1 MFKKDR
7 FSIRKIKGVV
17 GSVFLGSLLM
27 APSVVDAATYH
38 YVDKE
43 VISQEAK
50 DLIQTGKPDGNEV
63 VYGLVYQK
71 DQLPQTGT
79 EASVLTAFGLLT
91 VGSLLLIYKR
101 KKIASVFLV
110 GAMGLVVLPSAGAV
124 DPVATLAPASREGVV
139 EMEGYRYVGYLS
151 GDILKTL
158 GLDTVLEEDS
168 AKAGEVTVVE
178 VETPQ
183 VTSSQAQPRV
193 ETQAGVEEVS
203 VEEAPKTE
211 ESPKEEPKSEVKPTD
226 DTLPKVEEGK
236 DDSAEPAPVEEV
248 SGAVDSKIDEQAPVK
263 PESQPSDKQAEE
275 PKVEPPVEQPK
286 VPEQPVQPTQPEQPR
301 IPKESSQQEDPKE
314 DRGAEETPKQEDA
327 QLEVVETKDEAA
339 NQPVEEPKV
348 ETPAVEKQTEPAEEP
363 KVEQAGEPVAPS
375 EGEKAP
381 VSPEKQPE
389 ASKEEKTAEE
399 TPKLVEVSP
408 ETKAEETVEPKEETK
423 TAKGTQEEGHVGEAL
438 AQEQLPEYKVTEG
451 TLVEESTTELDYKT
465 ETTDDPTKYT
475 DEETVLRNGE
485 KGSQVTKT
493 TYKTVEGVKT
503 DQVLS
508 ASTEVTKE
516 PVNQQVSRGTKPI
529 EGTLVEESL
538 EKIPFKEV
546 VKEDDQLKKGLEVV
560 AQEGKEGQKKITK
573 TFNTIKGV
581 KTEDAPKVTEEI
593 LEEPQDK
600 ILKRGTKSF
609 EKPVL
614 TITAIESKDLKRT
627 SDVKYSLENPSKAAI
642 KSITLTLKKGDEI
655 VKTLNVSP
663 DDLTTTLTDLQ
674 YYKDYKLETKM
685 VYDRGEGDEEEVLN
699 EESLRIDLKKIEIK
713 DIKSTKLIQV
723 NENKEEIDDTNFT
736 TIPTDKSNYYLKITT
751 NDNKTNRLA
760 VKSII
765 EETVNG
771 ENFYKITAEATD
783 LIQHNKE
790 EQIKNEYT
798 YYIAKPKQKENN
810 VYYDFG
816 ELVEAIQNNPE
827 GEYKI
832 GQSLNATNVKPKGK
846 SYITKKFKGTLTSTD
861 GNKFAIHNLANPLFN
876 EMENATIKDLI
887 FSNVNIN
894 KPDTEQIA
902 TLGKDATNTTIE
914 NIKITGSIVGSNDVA
929 GVVNNL
935 KDRSRMKNVAV
946 IGKLHTEG
954 KKGWSISG
962 LVNNQKKANIEKVY
976 TDVEITGE
984 KARGSALVSTLDRGM
999 DPMDVR
1005 ANGHIKKAVAKGSI
1019 NLKSNVDT
1027 GGVITKNW
1035 PYGYLED
1042 VISYVKVNNAEKL
1055 YGSRDIEDDDF
1066 GYPYLS
1072 RVVSVAGE
1080 ATGNVTRK
1088 NANKL
1093 QEISKEEADKRL
1105 KSFDIT
1111 AKDFE
1116 APTLLVDKLNNN
1128 IPKDDEYKTTQDYD
1142 KTREQ
1147 AYRNIAKLQPF
1158 YNKEWIVNQGNKL
1171 TNENLLNKKVISVIG
1186 MRDNEFITDLSEA
1199 NKILVHY
1206 SDKTKDIFTVS
1217 SKESNVSQIKEYS
1230 INELKDIVYTP
1241 NMIEKDRTSIA
1252 SKIKEKLNSVE
1263 LQSDGIYNLMEKRRT
1278 PQENTTERRKGYV
1291 KDLFLEE
1298 SFEEVKNNL
1307 DSLVNKMLL
1316 NYDFQLNNSTPSEDV
1331 LLQKIENNKE
1341 KIMLGLAYLNRYYG
1355 INFSNMN
1362 IKEIMLFKP
1371 DFYGKNVNFLDFLI
1385 KIGSSERNVKG
1396 DRTLEAYRE
1405 TIGGTLG
1412 IDELNGFLHYNMNLL
1427 TEFTDINEWFKD
1439 ATKKNVYIA
1448 EPETSI
1454 EDFKNKKHRA
1464 YDGLNNDVHSRMILP
1479 LLNLKKA
1486 HIFLISTYNTMAYS
1500 AFEKYGKNTE
1510 EARNEFKKEIDKVAK
1525 AQQNYL
1531 DFWGR
1536 LASDKVRNQLLKSQN
1551 VVPSP
1556 VWDNMNAPGYGWLDK
1571 YGHKD
1576 GSVDY
1581 APSRELFG
1589 PTGRYYPPNWNMGAM
1604 AKIWTDPYK
1613 EDSVYYMITDMISD
1627 FGISA
1632 FTHETTH
1639 INDKMVYLGGWRHRE
1654 GTFVEAFAQGMLQSP
1669 SVSNPNGEYGA
1680 LGLNMAYEREND
1692 GKQWYNYNPN
1702 KLRNRQ
1708 EIDDYM
1714 KRYNEAMMLLDYVE
1728 AEAVLSKNLTDNSQW
1743 FKKVDRKMRE
1753 KGSYNNNLVA
1763 PNQWDLVRDLNDNEK
1778 AIKLNT
1784 IADLVNN
1791 NFATKHGVGNGV
1803 FKPEDFTP
1811 NSAYVTVNMMAGI
1824 YGGNT
1829 SDGAVGALS
1838 FKHNTFRMWG
1848 YFGYLDGFLGYAS
1861 NKYKDTAN
1869 RENKG
1874 LLSDK
1879 LIIQKVSGGRFNT
1892 LEEWKNTW
1900 YQEVHNKATS
1910 KGFVPI
1916 TIDNEQITTY
1926 ERLKQLFNKAVQK
1939 DLDELSDN
1947 KVKNKYRHTV
1957 SLKEKVFK
1965 QLLKESDGFSSD
1977 LFTAPQA

>member
-1 MFKKDR
+1 MEKKEKY
-7 FSIRKIKGVV
+7 SIRKIRGIV
-17 GSVFLGSLLM
+17 GSVLLM
-27 APSVVDAATYH
+27 SIFVPMNIASASDYH

-43 VISQEAK
+43 TLSNSEKSQIKEG
-50 DLIQTGKPDGNEV
+50 TPDSKAESYV
-63 VYGLVYQK
+63 LVYEK
-71 DQLPQTGT
+71 NILPSTN
-79 EASVLTAFGLLT
+79 AVNKYVLTIFGLLS
-91 VGSLLLIYKR
+91 VGSLLFVVNN
-101 KKIASVFLV
+101 KKKTISLLLV
-110 GAMGLVVLPSAGAV
+110 TTLGLTNLSSTMAV
-124 DPVATLAPASREGVV
+124 DLSKTIRESGTEGVV
-139 EMEGYRYVGYLS
+139 NILGYRYIGY
-151 GDILKTL
+151 IE
-158 GLDTVLEEDS
+158 LDK
-168 AKAGEVTVVE
+168 AKEKE
-178 VETPQ
+178 IEN
-183 VTSSQAQPRV
+183 SIENKKDNSLAQP
-193 ETQAGVEEVS
+193 E
-203 VEEAPKTE
+203 KTE
-211 ESPKEEPKSEVKPTD
+211 KTISEKEKSLVKQEKTVDVVSKKEEPLVQPEKPTGIVSEKGEPLVQPENPTAVVSEKGEPLVQPEKPTGIVSEKGEPLIQPENPVGIVSEKGESLVQPENPIGVVSEKGEPLVQPENPIAVVSEKGEPLVQPEKPIGVVSEKGEPLIQSEKPIGVVSEKGESLVQSENPIGVVSEKGEPLVQPENPEAVVEKEKPELSLV
-226 DTLPKVEEGK
+226 DTVEKPTEKEIKLNYNLINKDNVEIKKIKVEIL
-236 DDSAEPAPVEEV
+236 D
-248 SGAVDSKIDEQAPVK
+248 
-263 PESQPSDKQAEE
+263 
-275 PKVEPPVEQPK
+275 
-286 VPEQPVQPTQPEQPR
+286 
-301 IPKESSQQEDPKE
+301 
-314 DRGAEETPKQEDA
+314 
-327 QLEVVETKDEAA
+327 
-339 NQPVEEPKV
+339 
-348 ETPAVEKQTEPAEEP
+348 
-363 KVEQAGEPVAPS
+363 
-375 EGEKAP
+375 
-381 VSPEKQPE
+381 
-389 ASKEEKTAEE
+389 
-399 TPKLVEVSP
+399 
-408 ETKAEETVEPKEETK
+408 
-423 TAKGTQEEGHVGEAL
+423 GT
-438 AQEQLPEYKVTEG
+438 
-451 TLVEESTTELDYKT
+451 
-465 ETTDDPTKYT
+465 
-475 DEETVLRNGE
+475 
-485 KGSQVTKT
+485 
-493 TYKTVEGVKT
+493 
-503 DQVLS
+503 
-508 ASTEVTKE
+508 
-516 PVNQQVSRGTKPI
+516 
-529 EGTLVEESL
+529 
-538 EKIPFKEV
+538 EV
-546 VKEDDQLKKGLEVV
+546 VKEVNL
-560 AQEGKEGQKKITK
+560 
-573 TFNTIKGV
+573 NT
-581 KTEDAPKVTEEI
+581 
-593 LEEPQDK
+593 DK
-600 ILKRGTKSF
+600 
-609 EKPVL
+609 
-614 TITAIESKDLKRT
+614 
-627 SDVKYSLENPSKAAI
+627 
-642 KSITLTLKKGDEI
+642 
-655 VKTLNVSP
+655 
-663 DDLTTTLTDLQ
+663 LTDSISGLKL
-674 YYKDYKLETKM
+674 YKDYKIRTSLTYNKGEEDKTITLEEKPFKL
-685 VYDRGEGDEEEVLN
+685 E
-699 EESLRIDLKKIEIK
+699 LKKVEIK
-713 DIKSTKLIQV
+713 DVKSTQLIKV
-723 NENKEEIDDTNFT
+723 NENKEEVDDTNFT

-751 NDNKTNRLA
+751 NDNKTNKLA
-760 VKSII
+760 VKSIT

-783 LIQHNKE
+783 LIQHSKE
-790 EQIKNEYT
+790 EQINNEYT

-816 ELVEAIQNNPE
+816 ELVKAIQDNPE
-827 GEYKI
+827 GDYKI
-832 GQSLNATNVKPKGK
+832 GQSLNATNIKPNGK
-846 SYITKKFKGTLTSTD
+846 SYITKRFKGTLTSTD
-861 GNKFAIHNLANPLFN
+861 GNKFAIHNLSNPLFDV
-876 EMENATIKDLI
+876 MENATIKDLI

-894 KPDTEQIA
+894 KPNTEQIA
-902 TLGKDATNTTIE
+902 TLGKDAINTTIE

-962 LVNNQKKANIEKVY
+962 LVNNQNKANIEKVY

-984 KARGSALVSTLDRGM
+984 KARGSALVSTLDRGA

-1019 NLKSNVDT
+1019 NLKNNVDT
-1027 GGVITKNW
+1027 GGVISKNW

-1055 YGSRDIEDDDF
+1055 YGSGDIGDDDF
-1066 GYPYLS
+1066 GYPYLN
-1072 RVVSVAGE
+1072 RVVSVVGE

-1093 QEISKEEADKRL
+1093 REISKEEADRKL
-1105 KSFDIT
+1105 EEFDIT

-1128 IPKDDEYKTTQDYD
+1128 TSKDDEYKTTQDYD

-1206 SDKTKDIFTVS
+1206 SDKTKDIFTITP
-1217 SKESNVSQIKEYS
+1217 KESNVNQIKEYS

-1241 NMIEKDRTSIA
+1241 NMIEKDRSSIA

-1263 LQSDGIYNLMEKRRT
+1263 LQSDGIYNLMDKRNN

-1291 KDLFLEE
+1291 RDLFLEE

-1307 DSLVNKMLL
+1307 DSLVNKLLL
-1316 NYDFQLNNSTPSEDV
+1316 NYDFQLNDTKASEEV
-1331 LLQKIENNKE
+1331 LLQKVENNKE

-1355 INFSNMN
+1355 INFDNMN

-1371 DFYGKNVNFLDFLI
+1371 DFYGKNIDVLDFLI

-1405 TIGGTLG
+1405 NIGGTLG

-1427 TEFTDINEWFKD
+1427 TGFTDINDWFKD

-1448 EPETSI
+1448 EPETSF

-1531 DFWGR
+1531 DFWAR
-1536 LASDKVRNQLLKSQN
+1536 LSSDKVRNQLLKSQN

-1556 VWDNMNAPGYGWLDK
+1556 VWDNMNAQGYGWLNK
-1571 YGHKD
+1571 YGHKN
-1576 GSVDY
+1576 GSPDY

-1702 KLRNRQ
+1702 KLRNRE
-1708 EIDDYM
+1708 EIDNYM

-1728 AEAVLSKNLTDNSQW
+1728 AEAVLSKNLTDNSKW

-1778 AIKLNT
+1778 TIKLNT
-1784 IADLVNN
+1784 ITDLVNN

-1900 YQEVHNKATS
+1900 YQEVNNKATS

-1926 ERLKQLFNKAVQK
+1926 ERLKQLFNEAVQK

-1947 KVKNKYRHTV
+1947 KVKNKYRNTV

-1965 QLLKESDGFSSD
+1965 QLLKESDGFSNE
-1977 LFTAPQA
+1977 FFK

>member
-1 MFKKDR
+1 MEKKEKY
-7 FSIRKIKGVV
+7 SIRKIKGIV
-17 GSVFLGSLLM
+17 GSVLLM
-27 APSVVDAATYH
+27 SIFVPMNIASASDYH

-43 VISQEAK
+43 SLSNSEKAQIKEGTPDSK
-50 DLIQTGKPDGNEV
+50 TGSYV
-63 VYGLVYQK
+63 LVYEK
-71 DQLPQTGT
+71 NVLPNTK
-79 EASVLTAFGLLT
+79 AINKYVLTIFGLLS
-91 VGSLLLIYKR
+91 VGSLLFVVNN
-101 KKIASVFLV
+101 KKKTVSLLLV
-110 GAMGLVVLPSAGAV
+110 TTLGLTNLSSTMAV
-124 DPVATLAPASREGVV
+124 DLSKTIREAGTEGVV
-139 EMEGYRYVGYLS
+139 NILGYRYIGYIELDKAKEKEIENSLVQPEKTEKTISEKEKSLVKQEKTVDVVSEKGEPLVQPENPTAVVSEKGEPLVQPEKPTAVVSEKGEPLVQPENPTAVVSEKGEPLVQPEKPTGIVSEKGESLVQSENPIGVVSEKGEPLVQSEKPTGVVPEKGEPLVQPENPVGIVSKKGESLIQPENPIGVVSEKGESLVQPENPIGVVSEKGEPLIQPENPEAVVEKENPELS
-151 GDILKTL
+151 LV
-158 GLDTVLEEDS
+158 DTVE
-168 AKAGEVTVVE
+168 
-178 VETPQ
+178 
-183 VTSSQAQPRV
+183 
-193 ETQAGVEEVS
+193 
-203 VEEAPKTE
+203 
-211 ESPKEEPKSEVKPTD
+211 KPTEKEIKLNYNLINKD
-226 DTLPKVEEGK
+226 NVEIKKIKVE
-236 DDSAEPAPVEEV
+236 
-248 SGAVDSKIDEQAPVK
+248 I
-263 PESQPSDKQAEE
+263 
-275 PKVEPPVEQPK
+275 
-286 VPEQPVQPTQPEQPR
+286 
-301 IPKESSQQEDPKE
+301 
-314 DRGAEETPKQEDA
+314 
-327 QLEVVETKDEAA
+327 
-339 NQPVEEPKV
+339 
-348 ETPAVEKQTEPAEEP
+348 
-363 KVEQAGEPVAPS
+363 
-375 EGEKAP
+375 
-381 VSPEKQPE
+381 
-389 ASKEEKTAEE
+389 
-399 TPKLVEVSP
+399 
-408 ETKAEETVEPKEETK
+408 
-423 TAKGTQEEGHVGEAL
+423 
-438 AQEQLPEYKVTEG
+438 
-451 TLVEESTTELDYKT
+451 LD
-465 ETTDDPTKYT
+465 
-475 DEETVLRNGE
+475 G
-485 KGSQVTKT
+485 
-493 TYKTVEGVKT
+493 
-503 DQVLS
+503 
-508 ASTEVTKE
+508 
-516 PVNQQVSRGTKPI
+516 I
-529 EGTLVEESL
+529 
-538 EKIPFKEV
+538 EV
-546 VKEDDQLKKGLEVV
+546 VKEVNL
-560 AQEGKEGQKKITK
+560 
-573 TFNTIKGV
+573 NT
-581 KTEDAPKVTEEI
+581 
-593 LEEPQDK
+593 DK
-600 ILKRGTKSF
+600 
-609 EKPVL
+609 
-614 TITAIESKDLKRT
+614 
-627 SDVKYSLENPSKAAI
+627 
-642 KSITLTLKKGDEI
+642 
-655 VKTLNVSP
+655 
-663 DDLTTTLTDLQ
+663 LTDSISGLKL
-674 YYKDYKLETKM
+674 YKDYKIRTSLTYNK
-685 VYDRGEGDEEEVLN
+685 GEEEKTITL
-699 EESLRIDLKKIEIK
+699 EEKPFKLELKKVEIK
-713 DIKSTKLIQV
+713 DVKSTQLIKV
-723 NENKEEIDDTNFT
+723 NENKEEVDDTNFT

-751 NDNKTNRLA
+751 NDNKTNKLA
-760 VKSII
+760 VKSIT

-783 LIQHNKE
+783 LIQHSKE
-790 EQIKNEYT
+790 EQINNEYT

-816 ELVEAIQNNPE
+816 ELVKAIQDNPE
-827 GEYKI
+827 GDYKI
-832 GQSLNATNVKPKGK
+832 GQSLNATNIKPNGK
-846 SYITKKFKGTLTSTD
+846 SYITKRFKGTLTSTD
-861 GNKFAIHNLANPLFN
+861 GNKFAIHNLSNPLFDV
-876 EMENATIKDLI
+876 MENATIKDLI

-894 KPDTEQIA
+894 KPNIEQIA
-902 TLGKDATNTTIE
+902 TLGKDAINTTIE

-962 LVNNQKKANIEKVY
+962 LVNNQNKANIEKVY

-984 KARGSALVSTLDRGM
+984 KARGSALVSTLDRGA

-1019 NLKSNVDT
+1019 NLKNNVDT
-1027 GGVITKNW
+1027 GGVISKNW

-1055 YGSRDIEDDDF
+1055 YGSGDIGDDDF
-1066 GYPYLS
+1066 GYPYLN

-1093 QEISKEEADKRL
+1093 REISKEEADRKL
-1105 KSFDIT
+1105 EEFDIT

-1128 IPKDDEYKTTQDYD
+1128 ISKDDEYKTTQDYD

-1217 SKESNVSQIKEYS
+1217 PKESKVSQIKEYS

-1263 LQSDGIYNLMEKRRT
+1263 LQSDGIYNLMDKRNN

-1291 KDLFLEE
+1291 RDLFLEE

-1307 DSLVNKMLL
+1307 DSLANKLLL
-1316 NYDFQLNNSTPSEDV
+1316 NYDFQLNDTKASEEV
-1331 LLQKIENNKE
+1331 LLQKVENNKE

-1355 INFSNMN
+1355 INFDNMN

-1371 DFYGKNVNFLDFLI
+1371 DFYGKNIDVLDFLI

-1405 TIGGTLG
+1405 NIGGTLG

-1427 TEFTDINEWFKD
+1427 TGFTDINDWFKD
-1439 ATKKNVYIA
+1439 ATKKNLYIA
-1448 EPETSI
+1448 EPETSF

-1531 DFWGR
+1531 DFWAR
-1536 LASDKVRNQLLKSQN
+1536 LSSDKVRNQLLKSQN

-1556 VWDNMNAPGYGWLDK
+1556 VWDNMNAQGYGWLDK
-1571 YGHKD
+1571 YGHKN
-1576 GSVDY
+1576 GSPDY

-1680 LGLNMAYEREND
+1680 LGLNMTYEREND

-1708 EIDDYM
+1708 EIDNYM

-1811 NSAYVTVNMMAGI
+1811 NSSYVTVNMMAGI

-1900 YQEVHNKATS
+1900 YQEVYNKATS
-1910 KGFVPI
+1910 KGFVSI
-1916 TIDNEQITTY
+1916 TVDNEQISTY
-1926 ERLKQLFNKAVQK
+1926 ERLKELFNEAVQK

-1947 KVKNKYRHTV
+1947 KVKNKYRNTV

-1965 QLLKESDGFSSD
+1965 QLLKESDGFSNE
-1977 LFTAPQA
+1977 FFK

>member
-1 MFKKDR
+1 MDKKEKY
-7 FSIRKIKGVV
+7 SIRKIKGIV
-17 GSVFLGSLLM
+17 GSVLLM
-27 APSVVDAATYH
+27 SIFVPMNIASASDYH

-43 VISQEAK
+43 TLSNSEKSQIKEG
-50 DLIQTGKPDGNEV
+50 TPDSKVGSYV
-63 VYGLVYQK
+63 LVYEK
-71 DQLPQTGT
+71 NILPNTK
-79 EASVLTAFGLLT
+79 AINNYILTIFGLLS
-91 VGSLLLIYKR
+91 VGSLLFVVNN
-101 KKIASVFLV
+101 KKKTVSLLLV
-110 GAMGLVVLPSAGAV
+110 TTLGLTNLSSTMAV
-124 DPVATLAPASREGVV
+124 DLSKTIRESGTEGVV
-139 EMEGYRYVGYLS
+139 NILGYRYIGYIEL
-151 GDILKTL
+151 DKTKEKEIENSIENTKDNSL
-158 GLDTVLEEDS
+158 V
-168 AKAGEVTVVE
+168 
-178 VETPQ
+178 
-183 VTSSQAQPRV
+183 QP
-193 ETQAGVEEVS
+193 E
-203 VEEAPKTE
+203 KTE
-211 ESPKEEPKSEVKPTD
+211 KIISEKEKSLV
-226 DTLPKVEEGK
+226 
-236 DDSAEPAPVEEV
+236 
-248 SGAVDSKIDEQAPVK
+248 
-263 PESQPSDKQAEE
+263 
-275 PKVEPPVEQPK
+275 
-286 VPEQPVQPTQPEQPR
+286 
-301 IPKESSQQEDPKE
+301 
-314 DRGAEETPKQEDA
+314 TP
-327 QLEVVETKDEAA
+327 
-339 NQPVEEPKV
+339 
-348 ETPAVEKQTEPAEEP
+348 
-363 KVEQAGEPVAPS
+363 
-375 EGEKAP
+375 
-381 VSPEKQPE
+381 
-389 ASKEEKTAEE
+389 EKTAEVVSE
-399 TPKLVEVSP
+399 KGEPLIQSEKPTAVVSEKGEPLVQPEKPTGVVSEKGEPLVQSENPIGVVSEKGEPLVQP
-408 ETKAEETVEPKEETK
+408 EKPTGVVSEKGESLVQPENPVGIVSEKGESLIQPENPIGVVSEKGESLVQPENPIGVVSEKGEPLVQPENPVGIVSEKGESLIQPENPIGVVSEKGESLVQPENPIGVVSEKGEPLIQPENPEAVVEKENPELSLVDTVEKPTEKEIKLNYNLINKDNVEIK
-423 TAKGTQEEGHVGEAL
+423 KI
-438 AQEQLPEYKVTEG
+438 KVEI
-451 TLVEESTTELDYKT
+451 LD
-465 ETTDDPTKYT
+465 
-475 DEETVLRNGE
+475 G
-485 KGSQVTKT
+485 
-493 TYKTVEGVKT
+493 
-503 DQVLS
+503 
-508 ASTEVTKE
+508 
-516 PVNQQVSRGTKPI
+516 I
-529 EGTLVEESL
+529 
-538 EKIPFKEV
+538 EV
-546 VKEDDQLKKGLEVV
+546 VKEVNL
-560 AQEGKEGQKKITK
+560 
-573 TFNTIKGV
+573 NT
-581 KTEDAPKVTEEI
+581 
-593 LEEPQDK
+593 DK
-600 ILKRGTKSF
+600 
-609 EKPVL
+609 
-614 TITAIESKDLKRT
+614 
-627 SDVKYSLENPSKAAI
+627 
-642 KSITLTLKKGDEI
+642 
-655 VKTLNVSP
+655 
-663 DDLTTTLTDLQ
+663 LTDSISGLKL
-674 YYKDYKLETKM
+674 YKDYKIRTSLTYNKGEEDKTITLEEKPFKL
-685 VYDRGEGDEEEVLN
+685 E
-699 EESLRIDLKKIEIK
+699 LKKVEIK
-713 DIKSTKLIQV
+713 DVKSTQLIKV
-723 NENKEEIDDTNFT
+723 NENKEEVDDTNFT

-751 NDNKTNRLA
+751 NDNKTNKLA
-760 VKSII
+760 VKSIT

-783 LIQHNKE
+783 LIQHSKE
-790 EQIKNEYT
+790 EQINNEYT

-816 ELVEAIQNNPE
+816 ELVKAIQDNPE
-827 GEYKI
+827 GDYKI
-832 GQSLNATNVKPKGK
+832 GQSLNATNIKPNGK
-846 SYITKKFKGTLTSTD
+846 SYITKRFKGTLTSTD
-861 GNKFAIHNLANPLFN
+861 GNKFAIHNLSNPLFDV
-876 EMENATIKDLI
+876 MENATIKDLI

-894 KPDTEQIA
+894 KPNIEQIA
-902 TLGKDATNTTIE
+902 TLGKDAINTTIE

-962 LVNNQKKANIEKVY
+962 LVNNQNKANIEKVY

-984 KARGSALVSTLDRGM
+984 KARGSALVSTLDRGA

-1019 NLKSNVDT
+1019 NLKNNVAT
-1027 GGVITKNW
+1027 GGVISKNW

-1055 YGSRDIEDDDF
+1055 YGSGDIGDDDF
-1066 GYPYLS
+1066 GYPYLN

-1093 QEISKEEADKRL
+1093 REISKEEADRKL
-1105 KSFDIT
+1105 EEFDIT

-1128 IPKDDEYKTTQDYD
+1128 ISKDDEYKTTQDYD

-1206 SDKTKDIFTVS
+1206 SDKTKDIFTITP
-1217 SKESNVSQIKEYS
+1217 KESNVNQIKEYS

-1241 NMIEKDRTSIA
+1241 NMIEKDRASIA

-1263 LQSDGIYNLMEKRRT
+1263 LQSDGIYNLMDKRNN

-1291 KDLFLEE
+1291 RDLFLEE

-1307 DSLVNKMLL
+1307 DSLVNKLLL
-1316 NYDFQLNNSTPSEDV
+1316 NYDFQLNDTKASEEV
-1331 LLQKIENNKE
+1331 LLQKVENNKE

-1355 INFSNMN
+1355 INFDNMN

-1371 DFYGKNVNFLDFLI
+1371 DFYGKNIDVLDFLI

-1405 TIGGTLG
+1405 NIGGTLG

-1427 TEFTDINEWFKD
+1427 TGFTDINDWFKD
-1439 ATKKNVYIA
+1439 VTKKNLYIA
-1448 EPETSI
+1448 EPETSF

-1531 DFWGR
+1531 DFWAR
-1536 LASDKVRNQLLKSQN
+1536 LSSDKVRNQLLKSQN

-1556 VWDNMNAPGYGWLDK
+1556 VWDNMNAQGYGWLDK
-1571 YGHKD
+1571 YGHKN
-1576 GSVDY
+1576 GSPDY

-1604 AKIWTDPYK
+1604 AKIWENPYK

-1669 SVSNPNGEYGA
+1669 AVSNPNGEYGA

-1702 KLRNRQ
+1702 KLRSRQ

-1728 AEAVLSKNLTDNSQW
+1728 AEAVLNKNLTDNSQW

-1778 AIKLNT
+1778 VIKLNT

-1811 NSAYVTVNMMAGI
+1811 NSAYVTVNMMTGI

-1879 LIIQKVSGGRFNT
+1879 LIIQKVSGNRFNT

-1900 YQEVHNKATS
+1900 YQEVYNKATS

-1926 ERLKQLFNKAVQK
+1926 ERLRELFNEAVQK
-1939 DLDELSDN
+1939 DLDELSN
-1947 KVKNKYRHTV
+1947 QAIKNKYRHTV

-1965 QLLKESDGFSSD
+1965 QLLKESDGFSNE
-1977 LFTAPQA
+1977 FFK

>member
-1 MFKKDR
+1 MEKKEKY
-7 FSIRKIKGVV
+7 SIRKIKGIV
-17 GSVFLGSLLM
+17 GSVLLM
-27 APSVVDAATYH
+27 SIFVPMNIASASDYH

-43 VISQEAK
+43 SLSNSEKAQIKEGTPDSK
-50 DLIQTGKPDGNEV
+50 TGSYV
-63 VYGLVYQK
+63 LVYEK
-71 DQLPQTGT
+71 NVLPNTK
-79 EASVLTAFGLLT
+79 AINKYVLTIFGLLS
-91 VGSLLLIYKR
+91 VGSLLFVVNN
-101 KKIASVFLV
+101 KKKTVSLLLV
-110 GAMGLVVLPSAGAV
+110 TTLGLTNLSSTMAV
-124 DPVATLAPASREGVV
+124 DLSKTIRESGTEGVV
-139 EMEGYRYVGYLS
+139 NILGYRYIGY
-151 GDILKTL
+151 IE
-158 GLDTVLEEDS
+158 LDK
-168 AKAGEVTVVE
+168 AKEKEIENSLV
-178 VETPQ
+178 
-183 VTSSQAQPRV
+183 QP
-193 ETQAGVEEVS
+193 E
-203 VEEAPKTE
+203 KTE
-211 ESPKEEPKSEVKPTD
+211 KTISEKEKSLV
-226 DTLPKVEEGK
+226 
-236 DDSAEPAPVEEV
+236 
-248 SGAVDSKIDEQAPVK
+248 I
-263 PESQPSDKQAEE
+263 PE
-275 PKVEPPVEQPK
+275 
-286 VPEQPVQPTQPEQPR
+286 
-301 IPKESSQQEDPKE
+301 
-314 DRGAEETPKQEDA
+314 
-327 QLEVVETKDEAA
+327 
-339 NQPVEEPKV
+339 
-348 ETPAVEKQTEPAEEP
+348 
-363 KVEQAGEPVAPS
+363 
-375 EGEKAP
+375 
-381 VSPEKQPE
+381 
-389 ASKEEKTAEE
+389 
-399 TPKLVEVSP
+399 
-408 ETKAEETVEPKEETK
+408 
-423 TAKGTQEEGHVGEAL
+423 
-438 AQEQLPEYKVTEG
+438 
-451 TLVEESTTELDYKT
+451 
-465 ETTDDPTKYT
+465 
-475 DEETVLRNGE
+475 
-485 KGSQVTKT
+485 
-493 TYKTVEGVKT
+493 KTVEVVSEKG
-503 DQVLS
+503 
-508 ASTEVTKE
+508 E
-516 PVNQQVSRGTKPI
+516 PLVHPEKPI
-529 EGTLVEESL
+529 GVVSEKGEPLVQPENPIGVVSEKGKPLIQSENPVGVVSEKGESL
-538 EKIPFKEV
+538 VQSENPVGIVSEKGEPLVQPEKPTGVVSEKGEPLIQPENPIGVVSEKGEPLVQPEKPIGVVSEKGESLIQPENPVGVISEKGESLVQPENPEAKVEKENPELSLVDTVEKPTEKEIKLNYNLINKDNVEIKKIKVEILDRTEV
-546 VKEDDQLKKGLEVV
+546 VKEVNL
-560 AQEGKEGQKKITK
+560 
-573 TFNTIKGV
+573 NT
-581 KTEDAPKVTEEI
+581 
-593 LEEPQDK
+593 DK
-600 ILKRGTKSF
+600 
-609 EKPVL
+609 
-614 TITAIESKDLKRT
+614 
-627 SDVKYSLENPSKAAI
+627 
-642 KSITLTLKKGDEI
+642 
-655 VKTLNVSP
+655 
-663 DDLTTTLTDLQ
+663 LTDSISGLKL
-674 YYKDYKLETKM
+674 YKDYKIRTSLTYNKGEEDKTITLEEKPFKL
-685 VYDRGEGDEEEVLN
+685 E
-699 EESLRIDLKKIEIK
+699 LKKVEIK
-713 DIKSTKLIQV
+713 DVKSTQLIKV
-723 NENKEEIDDTNFT
+723 NKNKEEVDDTNFT

-751 NDNKTNRLA
+751 NDNKTNKLA
-760 VKSII
+760 VKSIT

-771 ENFYKITAEATD
+771 ESFYKITAEATD
-783 LIQHNKE
+783 LIQHSKE
-790 EQIKNEYT
+790 DQIKNEYT

-816 ELVEAIQNNPE
+816 ELVKAIQDNPE
-827 GEYKI
+827 GDYKI
-832 GQSLNATNVKPKGK
+832 GQSLNATNIKPNGK
-846 SYITKKFKGTLTSTD
+846 SYITKRFKGTLTSTE
-861 GNKFAIHNLANPLFN
+861 GNKFSIHNLSSPLFDVI
-876 EMENATIKDLI
+876 ENATIKDLI

-894 KPDTEQIA
+894 KPNTEQIA
-902 TLGKDATNTTIE
+902 TLGKDAINTTIE

-962 LVNNQKKANIEKVY
+962 LVNNQNKANIEKVY

-984 KARGSALVSTLDRGM
+984 KARGSALVSTLDRGA

-1027 GGVITKNW
+1027 GGVISKNW

-1055 YGSRDIEDDDF
+1055 YGSGDIGDDDF
-1066 GYPYLS
+1066 GYPYLN

-1093 QEISKEEADKRL
+1093 REISKEEADRKL
-1105 KSFDIT
+1105 EEFDIT

-1128 IPKDDEYKTTQDYD
+1128 ISKDDEYKTTQDYD

-1206 SDKTKDIFTVS
+1206 SDKTKDIFTITP
-1217 SKESNVSQIKEYS
+1217 KESNVSQIKEYS
-1230 INELKDIVYTP
+1230 INELKGIVYTP

-1263 LQSDGIYNLMEKRRT
+1263 LQSDGIYNLMDKRNN

-1291 KDLFLEE
+1291 RDLFLEE

-1307 DSLVNKMLL
+1307 DSLVNKLLL
-1316 NYDFQLNNSTPSEDV
+1316 NYDFQLNDTKASEEV
-1331 LLQKIENNKE
+1331 LLQKVENNKE

-1355 INFSNMN
+1355 INFDNMN

-1371 DFYGKNVNFLDFLI
+1371 DFYGKNIDVLDFLI

-1405 TIGGTLG
+1405 NIGGTLG

-1427 TEFTDINEWFKD
+1427 TGFTDINDWFKD

-1448 EPETSI
+1448 EPETSF

-1510 EARNEFKKEIDKVAK
+1510 EARNDFKKEIDKVAK

-1531 DFWGR
+1531 DFWAR
-1536 LASDKVRNQLLKSQN
+1536 LSSDKVRNQLLKSQN

-1556 VWDNMNAPGYGWLDK
+1556 VWDNMNAQGYGWLDK
-1571 YGHKD
+1571 YGHKN
-1576 GSVDY
+1576 GSPDY

-1669 SVSNPNGEYGA
+1669 SVTNPNGEYGA

-1784 IADLVNN
+1784 VADLVNN

-1811 NSAYVTVNMMAGI
+1811 NSSYVTVNMMAGI

-1879 LIIQKVSGGRFNT
+1879 LIIQKVSGNRFNT

-1900 YQEVHNKATS
+1900 YQEVYNKATS

-1926 ERLKQLFNKAVQK
+1926 ERLKQLFNEAVQK
-1939 DLDELSDN
+1939 DLEELSDN
-1947 KVKNKYRHTV
+1947 KVKNKYRNTV

-1965 QLLKESDGFSSD
+1965 QLLKESDGFSNE
-1977 LFTAPQA
+1977 FFK

>member
-1 MFKKDR
+1 MDKKEKY
-7 FSIRKIKGVV
+7 SIRKIKGIV
-17 GSVFLGSLLM
+17 GSVLLM
-27 APSVVDAATYH
+27 SIFVPMNIASASDYH

-43 VISQEAK
+43 SLSNSEKAQIKEG
-50 DLIQTGKPDGNEV
+50 TPDSKVGSYV
-63 VYGLVYQK
+63 LVYEK
-71 DQLPQTGT
+71 NVLPNTK
-79 EASVLTAFGLLT
+79 AINKYVLTIFGLLS
-91 VGSLLLIYKR
+91 VGSLLFVVNN
-101 KKIASVFLV
+101 KKKTVSLLLV
-110 GAMGLVVLPSAGAV
+110 TTLGLTNLSSTMAV
-124 DPVATLAPASREGVV
+124 DLSKTIRESGTEGVV
-139 EMEGYRYVGYLS
+139 NILGYHYIGY
-151 GDILKTL
+151 IE
-158 GLDTVLEEDS
+158 LDK
-168 AKAGEVTVVE
+168 AKEKEIEKATDNKKDNSLIQSE
-178 VETPQ
+178 
-183 VTSSQAQPRV
+183 
-193 ETQAGVEEVS
+193 
-203 VEEAPKTE
+203 KTE
-211 ESPKEEPKSEVKPTD
+211 ETISEKEKSLVKQEKTIDVVSEKEEPLVQPEKPIGVVSEKGESLIQPENPVGVISEKGESLVQPENPEAKIEKENPELSLVDTVEKPTEKEIKLNYNLINKD
-226 DTLPKVEEGK
+226 NVEIKKIKVEML
-236 DDSAEPAPVEEV
+236 
-248 SGAVDSKIDEQAPVK
+248 
-263 PESQPSDKQAEE
+263 
-275 PKVEPPVEQPK
+275 
-286 VPEQPVQPTQPEQPR
+286 
-301 IPKESSQQEDPKE
+301 
-314 DRGAEETPKQEDA
+314 DRT
-327 QLEVVETKDEAA
+327 
-339 NQPVEEPKV
+339 
-348 ETPAVEKQTEPAEEP
+348 
-363 KVEQAGEPVAPS
+363 
-375 EGEKAP
+375 
-381 VSPEKQPE
+381 
-389 ASKEEKTAEE
+389 
-399 TPKLVEVSP
+399 
-408 ETKAEETVEPKEETK
+408 
-423 TAKGTQEEGHVGEAL
+423 
-438 AQEQLPEYKVTEG
+438 
-451 TLVEESTTELDYKT
+451 
-465 ETTDDPTKYT
+465 
-475 DEETVLRNGE
+475 
-485 KGSQVTKT
+485 
-493 TYKTVEGVKT
+493 
-503 DQVLS
+503 
-508 ASTEVTKE
+508 
-516 PVNQQVSRGTKPI
+516 
-529 EGTLVEESL
+529 
-538 EKIPFKEV
+538 EV
-546 VKEDDQLKKGLEVV
+546 VKEVNL
-560 AQEGKEGQKKITK
+560 
-573 TFNTIKGV
+573 NT
-581 KTEDAPKVTEEI
+581 
-593 LEEPQDK
+593 DK
-600 ILKRGTKSF
+600 
-609 EKPVL
+609 
-614 TITAIESKDLKRT
+614 
-627 SDVKYSLENPSKAAI
+627 
-642 KSITLTLKKGDEI
+642 
-655 VKTLNVSP
+655 
-663 DDLTTTLTDLQ
+663 LTDSISGLKL
-674 YYKDYKLETKM
+674 YKDYKIRTSLTYNKGEEDKTITLEEKPFKL
-685 VYDRGEGDEEEVLN
+685 E
-699 EESLRIDLKKIEIK
+699 LKKVEIK
-713 DIKSTKLIQV
+713 DVKSTQLIKV
-723 NENKEEIDDTNFT
+723 NENKEEVDDTNFT
-736 TIPTDKSNYYLKITT
+736 TIPTDKNNYYLKITT

-760 VKSII
+760 VKSIT

-816 ELVEAIQNNPE
+816 ELVKAIQDNPE
-827 GEYKI
+827 GDYKI
-832 GQSLNATNVKPKGK
+832 GQSLNATNIKPNGK

-861 GNKFAIHNLANPLFN
+861 GNKFAIHNLSSPLFDVI
-876 EMENATIKDLI
+876 ENATIKDLI

-894 KPDTEQIA
+894 KPNTEQIA
-902 TLGKDATNTTIE
+902 TLGKDAINTTIE
-914 NIKITGSIVGSNDVA
+914 NIKITGSIIGSNDVA

-962 LVNNQKKANIEKVY
+962 LVNNQNKANIEKVY

-984 KARGSALVSTLDRGM
+984 KARGSALVSTLDRGA

-1019 NLKSNVDT
+1019 NLKNNVDT
-1027 GGVITKNW
+1027 GGVISKNW

-1055 YGSRDIEDDDF
+1055 YGSGDIGDDDF
-1066 GYPYLS
+1066 GYPYLN

-1093 QEISKEEADKRL
+1093 REISKEEADRKL
-1105 KSFDIT
+1105 EEFDIT

-1128 IPKDDEYKTTQDYD
+1128 ISKDDEYKTTQDYD

-1186 MRDNEFITDLSEA
+1186 MRDNKFITDLSEA

-1206 SDKTKDIFTVS
+1206 SDKTKDIFTITP
-1217 SKESNVSQIKEYS
+1217 KESNVSQIKEYS

-1263 LQSDGIYNLMEKRRT
+1263 LQSEGIYNLMDKRKT

-1291 KDLFLEE
+1291 RDLFLEE

-1307 DSLVNKMLL
+1307 DSLVNKLLL
-1316 NYDFQLNNSTPSEDV
+1316 NYDFQLNDTKASEDV

-1355 INFSNMN
+1355 INFDNMN

-1371 DFYGKNVNFLDFLI
+1371 DFYGKNIDVLDFLI

-1405 TIGGTLG
+1405 NIGNTLG

-1427 TEFTDINEWFKD
+1427 TGFTDINDWFKD
-1439 ATKKNVYIA
+1439 VTKKNVYIA
-1448 EPETSI
+1448 EPETSF

-1531 DFWGR
+1531 DFWAR
-1536 LASDKVRNQLLKSQN
+1536 LSSDKVRNQLLKSQN

-1556 VWDNMNAPGYGWLDK
+1556 VWDNMNAQGYGWLDK
-1571 YGHKD
+1571 YGHKN
-1576 GSVDY
+1576 GSPDY

-1714 KRYNEAMMLLDYVE
+1714 KRYNEAMMMLDYVE
-1728 AEAVLSKNLTDNSQW
+1728 AEAVLSKNLTDNSKW

-1879 LIIQKVSGGRFNT
+1879 LIIQKVSGNRFNT

-1900 YQEVHNKATS
+1900 YQEVYNKATS
-1910 KGFVPI
+1910 KGFVSI

-1926 ERLKQLFNKAVQK
+1926 ERLKQLFNEAVQK

-1947 KVKNKYRHTV
+1947 KVKNKYRNTV

-1965 QLLKESDGFSSD
+1965 QLLKESDGFSNE
-1977 LFTAPQA
+1977 FFK

>member
-1 MFKKDR
+1 MEKKEKY
-7 FSIRKIKGVV
+7 SIRKIRGIV
-17 GSVFLGSLLM
+17 GSVLLM
-27 APSVVDAATYH
+27 SIFVPMNIASASDYH

-43 VISQEAK
+43 TLSNSEKSQIKEGTPDSK
-50 DLIQTGKPDGNEV
+50 TGSYV
-63 VYGLVYQK
+63 LVYEK
-71 DQLPQTGT
+71 NVLPNTK
-79 EASVLTAFGLLT
+79 AINKYVLTIFGLLS
-91 VGSLLLIYKR
+91 VGSLLFVVNN
-101 KKIASVFLV
+101 KKKTVSLLLV
-110 GAMGLVVLPSAGAV
+110 TTLGLTNLSSTMAV
-124 DPVATLAPASREGVV
+124 DLSKTIRESGTEGVV
-139 EMEGYRYVGYLS
+139 NILGYRYIGYIEL
-151 GDILKTL
+151 DKTKEKEIENSIENKKDNSL
-158 GLDTVLEEDS
+158 IQTE
-168 AKAGEVTVVE
+168 
-178 VETPQ
+178 
-183 VTSSQAQPRV
+183 
-193 ETQAGVEEVS
+193 
-203 VEEAPKTE
+203 KTE
-211 ESPKEEPKSEVKPTD
+211 KTISEKEKS
-226 DTLPKVEEGK
+226 L
-236 DDSAEPAPVEEV
+236 A
-248 SGAVDSKIDEQAPVK
+248 I
-263 PESQPSDKQAEE
+263 PE
-275 PKVEPPVEQPK
+275 
-286 VPEQPVQPTQPEQPR
+286 
-301 IPKESSQQEDPKE
+301 
-314 DRGAEETPKQEDA
+314 
-327 QLEVVETKDEAA
+327 
-339 NQPVEEPKV
+339 
-348 ETPAVEKQTEPAEEP
+348 
-363 KVEQAGEPVAPS
+363 
-375 EGEKAP
+375 
-381 VSPEKQPE
+381 
-389 ASKEEKTAEE
+389 
-399 TPKLVEVSP
+399 
-408 ETKAEETVEPKEETK
+408 
-423 TAKGTQEEGHVGEAL
+423 
-438 AQEQLPEYKVTEG
+438 
-451 TLVEESTTELDYKT
+451 
-465 ETTDDPTKYT
+465 
-475 DEETVLRNGE
+475 
-485 KGSQVTKT
+485 
-493 TYKTVEGVKT
+493 KTVEAVSEKG
-503 DQVLS
+503 
-508 ASTEVTKE
+508 E
-516 PVNQQVSRGTKPI
+516 PLVQPEKPVGAVSEKGEPLVQPEKPTGIVSEKGEPLVQPEKPI
-529 EGTLVEESL
+529 GVISEKGESL
-538 EKIPFKEV
+538 VQPENPTAVVSEKGEPLVQPEKPTGVVSEKGEPLVQPEKPTGIVSEKGESLIQPENPIGVVSEKGESLVQPENPIGVVSEKGKPLIQPENPEAVVEKENPELSLVDTVEKPTEKEIKLNYNLINKDNVEIKKIKVEILDGTEV
-546 VKEDDQLKKGLEVV
+546 VKEVNL
-560 AQEGKEGQKKITK
+560 
-573 TFNTIKGV
+573 NT
-581 KTEDAPKVTEEI
+581 
-593 LEEPQDK
+593 DK
-600 ILKRGTKSF
+600 
-609 EKPVL
+609 
-614 TITAIESKDLKRT
+614 
-627 SDVKYSLENPSKAAI
+627 
-642 KSITLTLKKGDEI
+642 
-655 VKTLNVSP
+655 
-663 DDLTTTLTDLQ
+663 LTDSISGLKL
-674 YYKDYKLETKM
+674 YKDYKIRTSLTYNKGEEDKTITLEEKPFKL
-685 VYDRGEGDEEEVLN
+685 E
-699 EESLRIDLKKIEIK
+699 LKKVEIK
-713 DIKSTKLIQV
+713 DVKSTQLIKV
-723 NENKEEIDDTNFT
+723 NENKEEVDDTNFT
-736 TIPTDKSNYYLKITT
+736 TIPTDKNNYYLKITT
-751 NDNKTNRLA
+751 NDNKTNKLA
-760 VKSII
+760 VKSIT

-783 LIQHNKE
+783 LIQHSKD

-816 ELVEAIQNNPE
+816 ELVKAIQDNPE
-827 GEYKI
+827 GDYKI
-832 GQSLNATNVKPKGK
+832 GQSLNATNIKPNGK
-846 SYITKKFKGTLTSTD
+846 SYITKKFKGTLTSTE
-861 GNKFAIHNLANPLFN
+861 GNKFAIHNLSSPLFDVI
-876 EMENATIKDLI
+876 ENATIKDLI

-894 KPDTEQIA
+894 KPNTEQIA
-902 TLGKDATNTTIE
+902 TLGKDAINTTIE

-962 LVNNQKKANIEKVY
+962 LVNNQNKANIEKVY

-984 KARGSALVSTLDRGM
+984 KARGSALVSTLDRGA

-1019 NLKSNVDT
+1019 NLKNNVDT
-1027 GGVITKNW
+1027 GGVISKNW

-1055 YGSRDIEDDDF
+1055 YGSGDIGDDDF
-1066 GYPYLS
+1066 GYPYLN

-1093 QEISKEEADKRL
+1093 REISKEEADRKL
-1105 KSFDIT
+1105 EEFDIT

-1128 IPKDDEYKTTQDYD
+1128 TLKDDEYKTTQDYD

-1217 SKESNVSQIKEYS
+1217 PKESNVSQIKEYS

-1241 NMIEKDRTSIA
+1241 NMIEKDRSSIA

-1263 LQSDGIYNLMEKRRT
+1263 LQSEGIYNLMDKRKT

-1307 DSLVNKMLL
+1307 DSLVNKLLL
-1316 NYDFQLNNSTPSEDV
+1316 NYDFQLNNSTASEDV

-1355 INFSNMN
+1355 INFDNMN

-1371 DFYGKNVNFLDFLI
+1371 DFYGKNIDVLDFLI
-1385 KIGSSERNVKG
+1385 KIGSSEKNVKG

-1405 TIGGTLG
+1405 NIGGTLG

-1427 TEFTDINEWFKD
+1427 TGFTDINDWFKD
-1439 ATKKNVYIA
+1439 ATKKNLYIA
-1448 EPETSI
+1448 EPETSF

-1531 DFWGR
+1531 DFWAR
-1536 LASDKVRNQLLKSQN
+1536 LSSDQVRNKLLKSQN

-1556 VWDNMNAPGYGWLDK
+1556 VWDNMNAQGYGWLDK
-1571 YGHKD
+1571 YGHKN
-1576 GSVDY
+1576 GSPDY

-1589 PTGRYYPPNWNMGAM
+1589 PTGRCYPPNWNMGAM

-1669 SVSNPNGEYGA
+1669 SVTNPNGEYGA

-1753 KGSYNNNLVA
+1753 QGSYNNNLVA

-1784 IADLVNN
+1784 VADLVNN

-1811 NSAYVTVNMMAGI
+1811 NSSYVTVNMMAGI

-1879 LIIQKVSGGRFNT
+1879 LIIQKVSGNRFNT

-1910 KGFVPI
+1910 KGIAPI

-1926 ERLKQLFNKAVQK
+1926 ERLKQLFNETVQK

-1965 QLLKESDGFSSD
+1965 QLLKESDGFSNE
-1977 LFTAPQA
+1977 FFK

>member
-1 MFKKDR
+1 MDKKEKY
-7 FSIRKIKGVV
+7 SIRKIKGIV
-17 GSVFLGSLLM
+17 GSVLLM
-27 APSVVDAATYH
+27 SIFVPMNIASASDYH

-43 VISQEAK
+43 SLSNSEKAQIKEG
-50 DLIQTGKPDGNEV
+50 TPDSKVGSYV
-63 VYGLVYQK
+63 LVYEK
-71 DQLPQTGT
+71 NVLPNTK
-79 EASVLTAFGLLT
+79 AINKYVLTIFGLLS
-91 VGSLLLIYKR
+91 VGSLLFVVNN
-101 KKIASVFLV
+101 KKKTVSLLLV
-110 GAMGLVVLPSAGAV
+110 TTLGLTNLSSTMAV
-124 DPVATLAPASREGVV
+124 DLSKTIRESGTEGVV
-139 EMEGYRYVGYLS
+139 NILGYRYIGYIELDKTKEKEIEKTTENKKDNS
-151 GDILKTL
+151 LVQPEKTEKTISEKEKTL
-158 GLDTVLEEDS
+158 VKQEKTVDVVS
-168 AKAGEVTVVE
+168 KKGEPLV
-178 VETPQ
+178 
-183 VTSSQAQPRV
+183 QP
-193 ETQAGVEEVS
+193 E
-203 VEEAPKTE
+203 
-211 ESPKEEPKSEVKPTD
+211 KPTGVISEKGEPLVQSEKPIGVISEKGEPLIQPEKSIGVVSEKGQPLIQSENPIGIVSEKGEPLIQPEKPTGIVSEKGEPLIQSENPIGVVSEKGEPLIQPENPVGVISEKGESLVHPENPIGVVSEKGESLVQPENPEAKIEKENPELSLV
-226 DTLPKVEEGK
+226 DTIEKPTEKEIKLNYNLINKDNVEIKKIKVEIL
-236 DDSAEPAPVEEV
+236 D
-248 SGAVDSKIDEQAPVK
+248 
-263 PESQPSDKQAEE
+263 
-275 PKVEPPVEQPK
+275 
-286 VPEQPVQPTQPEQPR
+286 
-301 IPKESSQQEDPKE
+301 
-314 DRGAEETPKQEDA
+314 
-327 QLEVVETKDEAA
+327 
-339 NQPVEEPKV
+339 
-348 ETPAVEKQTEPAEEP
+348 
-363 KVEQAGEPVAPS
+363 
-375 EGEKAP
+375 
-381 VSPEKQPE
+381 
-389 ASKEEKTAEE
+389 
-399 TPKLVEVSP
+399 
-408 ETKAEETVEPKEETK
+408 
-423 TAKGTQEEGHVGEAL
+423 GT
-438 AQEQLPEYKVTEG
+438 
-451 TLVEESTTELDYKT
+451 
-465 ETTDDPTKYT
+465 
-475 DEETVLRNGE
+475 
-485 KGSQVTKT
+485 
-493 TYKTVEGVKT
+493 
-503 DQVLS
+503 
-508 ASTEVTKE
+508 
-516 PVNQQVSRGTKPI
+516 
-529 EGTLVEESL
+529 
-538 EKIPFKEV
+538 EV
-546 VKEDDQLKKGLEVV
+546 VKEVNL
-560 AQEGKEGQKKITK
+560 
-573 TFNTIKGV
+573 NT
-581 KTEDAPKVTEEI
+581 
-593 LEEPQDK
+593 DK
-600 ILKRGTKSF
+600 
-609 EKPVL
+609 
-614 TITAIESKDLKRT
+614 
-627 SDVKYSLENPSKAAI
+627 
-642 KSITLTLKKGDEI
+642 
-655 VKTLNVSP
+655 
-663 DDLTTTLTDLQ
+663 LTDSISGLKL
-674 YYKDYKLETKM
+674 YKDYKIRTSLTYNKGEEDKTITLEEKPFKL
-685 VYDRGEGDEEEVLN
+685 E
-699 EESLRIDLKKIEIK
+699 LKKVEIK
-713 DIKSTKLIQV
+713 DVKSTQLIKV
-723 NENKEEIDDTNFT
+723 NENKEEVDDTNFT
-736 TIPTDKSNYYLKITT
+736 TIPTDKNNYYLKITT
-751 NDNKTNRLA
+751 NDNKTNKLA
-760 VKSII
+760 VKSIT

-816 ELVEAIQNNPE
+816 ELVKAIQDNPE
-827 GEYKI
+827 GDYKI
-832 GQSLNATNVKPKGK
+832 GQSLNATNIKPNGK
-846 SYITKKFKGTLTSTD
+846 SYITKKFKGTLTSTE
-861 GNKFAIHNLANPLFN
+861 GNKFAIHNLSSPLFDVI
-876 EMENATIKDLI
+876 ENATIKDLI

-894 KPDTEQIA
+894 KPNTEQIA
-902 TLGKDATNTTIE
+902 TLGKDAINTTIE
-914 NIKITGSIVGSNDVA
+914 NIKITGSIIGSNDVA

-962 LVNNQKKANIEKVY
+962 LVNNQNKANIEKVY

-984 KARGSALVSTLDRGM
+984 KARGSALVSTLDRGA

-1005 ANGHIKKAVAKGSI
+1005 ANGHIKKAIAKGSI
-1019 NLKSNVDT
+1019 NLKNNVDT
-1027 GGVITKNW
+1027 GGVISKNW

-1055 YGSRDIEDDDF
+1055 YGSGDIGDDDF
-1066 GYPYLS
+1066 GYPYLN

-1093 QEISKEEADKRL
+1093 REISKEEADRKL
-1105 KSFDIT
+1105 EEFDIT

-1128 IPKDDEYKTTQDYD
+1128 ISKDDEYKTTQDYD
-1142 KTREQ
+1142 KTKEQ
-1147 AYRNIAKLQPF
+1147 AYRNISKLQPF

-1199 NKILVHY
+1199 NRILVHY

-1217 SKESNVSQIKEYS
+1217 PKESNVSQIKEYS

-1241 NMIEKDRTSIA
+1241 NMIVKDRTSIA

-1263 LQSDGIYNLMEKRRT
+1263 LQSDGIYNLMDKRKT

-1316 NYDFQLNNSTPSEDV
+1316 NYDFQLNNSTASEDV
-1331 LLQKIENNKE
+1331 LLQKVENNKE

-1355 INFSNMN
+1355 INFDNMN

-1371 DFYGKNVNFLDFLI
+1371 DFYGKNIDVLDFLI

-1405 TIGGTLG
+1405 NIGGTLG

-1427 TEFTDINEWFKD
+1427 TGFTDINDWFKD

-1448 EPETSI
+1448 EPETSF

-1531 DFWGR
+1531 DFWAR
-1536 LASDKVRNQLLKSQN
+1536 LSSDKVRNQLLKSQN

-1556 VWDNMNAPGYGWLDK
+1556 VWDNMNAQGYGWLDK
-1571 YGHKD
+1571 YGHKN
-1576 GSVDY
+1576 GSPDY

-1728 AEAVLSKNLTDNSQW
+1728 AEAVLSKNLTDNSKW

-1892 LEEWKNTW
+1892 LEEWKNSW
-1900 YQEVHNKATS
+1900 YEDIHNKATT
-1910 KGFVPI
+1910 KGFVSV

-1926 ERLKQLFNKAVQK
+1926 ERLRKLFNEAVQK

-1965 QLLKESDGFSSD
+1965 QLLKESDGFSNE
-1977 LFTAPQA
+1977 FFK

>member
-1 MFKKDR
+1 MEKKEKY
-7 FSIRKIKGVV
+7 SIRKIKGIV
-17 GSVFLGSLLM
+17 GSVLLM
-27 APSVVDAATYH
+27 SIFVPMNIASASDYH

-43 VISQEAK
+43 SLSNSEKSQIKEGTPDSK
-50 DLIQTGKPDGNEV
+50 TGSYV
-63 VYGLVYQK
+63 LVYEK
-71 DQLPQTGT
+71 NVLPNTK
-79 EASVLTAFGLLT
+79 AINNYILTIFGLLS
-91 VGSLLLIYKR
+91 VGSLLFVVNN
-101 KKIASVFLV
+101 KKKTVSLLLV
-110 GAMGLVVLPSAGAV
+110 TTLGLTNLSSTMAV
-124 DPVATLAPASREGVV
+124 DLSKTIRESGTEGVV
-139 EMEGYRYVGYLS
+139 NILGYRYIGY
-151 GDILKTL
+151 IE
-158 GLDTVLEEDS
+158 LDK
-168 AKAGEVTVVE
+168 AKEKEIEKATDNKKDNSLIQTE
-178 VETPQ
+178 
-183 VTSSQAQPRV
+183 
-193 ETQAGVEEVS
+193 
-203 VEEAPKTE
+203 KTE
-211 ESPKEEPKSEVKPTD
+211 KTISEKEKS
-226 DTLPKVEEGK
+226 L
-236 DDSAEPAPVEEV
+236 A
-248 SGAVDSKIDEQAPVK
+248 I
-263 PESQPSDKQAEE
+263 PE
-275 PKVEPPVEQPK
+275 
-286 VPEQPVQPTQPEQPR
+286 
-301 IPKESSQQEDPKE
+301 
-314 DRGAEETPKQEDA
+314 
-327 QLEVVETKDEAA
+327 
-339 NQPVEEPKV
+339 
-348 ETPAVEKQTEPAEEP
+348 
-363 KVEQAGEPVAPS
+363 
-375 EGEKAP
+375 
-381 VSPEKQPE
+381 
-389 ASKEEKTAEE
+389 
-399 TPKLVEVSP
+399 
-408 ETKAEETVEPKEETK
+408 
-423 TAKGTQEEGHVGEAL
+423 
-438 AQEQLPEYKVTEG
+438 
-451 TLVEESTTELDYKT
+451 
-465 ETTDDPTKYT
+465 
-475 DEETVLRNGE
+475 
-485 KGSQVTKT
+485 
-493 TYKTVEGVKT
+493 KTVEAVSEKGEPLVQPEKPTGIVSEKGEPLIQSEKPTGVVSEKGEPLI
-503 DQVLS
+503 QPENPEAVVEKENPELS
-508 ASTEVTKE
+508 LVDTVEKPTEKE
-516 PVNQQVSRGTKPI
+516 IKLNYNLINKDNVEIKKIKVEILDGT
-529 EGTLVEESL
+529 
-538 EKIPFKEV
+538 EV
-546 VKEDDQLKKGLEVV
+546 VKEVNL
-560 AQEGKEGQKKITK
+560 
-573 TFNTIKGV
+573 NT
-581 KTEDAPKVTEEI
+581 
-593 LEEPQDK
+593 DK
-600 ILKRGTKSF
+600 
-609 EKPVL
+609 
-614 TITAIESKDLKRT
+614 
-627 SDVKYSLENPSKAAI
+627 
-642 KSITLTLKKGDEI
+642 
-655 VKTLNVSP
+655 
-663 DDLTTTLTDLQ
+663 LTDSISGLKL
-674 YYKDYKLETKM
+674 YKDYKIRTSLTYNKGEEDKTIILEEKPFKL
-685 VYDRGEGDEEEVLN
+685 E
-699 EESLRIDLKKIEIK
+699 LKKVEIK
-713 DIKSTKLIQV
+713 DIKSTQLIKV
-723 NENKEEIDDTNFT
+723 NENKEEVDDTNFT
-736 TIPTDKSNYYLKITT
+736 TIPTDKNNYYLKITT
-751 NDNKTNRLA
+751 NDNKTNKLA
-760 VKSII
+760 VKSIT

-771 ENFYKITAEATD
+771 ESFYKITAEATD
-783 LIQHNKE
+783 LIQHSKE

-816 ELVEAIQNNPE
+816 ELVKAIQDNPE
-827 GEYKI
+827 GDYKI
-832 GQSLNATNVKPKGK
+832 GQSLNATNIKPNGK
-846 SYITKKFKGTLTSTD
+846 SYITKKFKGTLSSTE
-861 GNKFAIHNLANPLFN
+861 GNKFAIHNLSNPLFDVI
-876 EMENATIKDLI
+876 ENATIKDLI

-894 KPDTEQIA
+894 KPNTEQIA
-902 TLGKDATNTTIE
+902 TLGKDAINTTIE
-914 NIKITGSIVGSNDVA
+914 NIKITGNIVGSNDVA

-962 LVNNQKKANIEKVY
+962 LVNNQNKANIEKVY

-984 KARGSALVSTLDRGM
+984 KARGSALVSTLDRGT

-1019 NLKSNVDT
+1019 NLKNNVDT
-1027 GGVITKNW
+1027 GGVISKNW

-1042 VISYVKVNNAEKL
+1042 VISYVKVKNAEKL
-1055 YGSRDIEDDDF
+1055 YGSGDIGDDDF
-1066 GYPYLS
+1066 GYPYLN

-1093 QEISKEEADKRL
+1093 REISKEEADRKL
-1105 KSFDIT
+1105 EEFDIT

-1128 IPKDDEYKTTQDYD
+1128 ISKDDEYKTTQDYD

-1206 SDKTKDIFTVS
+1206 SDKTKDIFTITP
-1217 SKESNVSQIKEYS
+1217 KESNVNQIKEYS

-1241 NMIEKDRTSIA
+1241 NMIEKYRSSIA

-1263 LQSDGIYNLMEKRRT
+1263 LQSDGIYNLMDKRNN

-1291 KDLFLEE
+1291 RDLFLEE

-1316 NYDFQLNNSTPSEDV
+1316 NYDFQLNDTKASEEV
-1331 LLQKIENNKE
+1331 LLQKVENNKE

-1355 INFSNMN
+1355 INFDNMN

-1371 DFYGKNVNFLDFLI
+1371 DFYGKNIDVLDFLI
-1385 KIGSSERNVKG
+1385 KTGSSERNVKG

-1405 TIGGTLG
+1405 NIGGTLG

-1427 TEFTDINEWFKD
+1427 TGFTDINDWFKD
-1439 ATKKNVYIA
+1439 ATKKNLYIA
-1448 EPETSI
+1448 EPETSF

-1536 LASDKVRNQLLKSQN
+1536 LSSDKVRNQLLKSQN

-1571 YGHKD
+1571 YGHKN
-1576 GSVDY
+1576 GSPDY

-1708 EIDDYM
+1708 EIDNYM

-1811 NSAYVTVNMMAGI
+1811 NSSYVTVNMMAGI

-1900 YQEVHNKATS
+1900 YQEVYNKATS
-1910 KGFVPI
+1910 KGFVSI
-1916 TIDNEQITTY
+1916 TVDNEQISTY
-1926 ERLKQLFNKAVQK
+1926 ERLKELFNEAVQK

-1947 KVKNKYRHTV
+1947 KVKNKYRNTV

-1965 QLLKESDGFSSD
+1965 QLLKESDGFSNE
-1977 LFTAPQA
+1977 FFK

>member
-50 DLIQTGKPDGNEV
+50 DLIQTGKPDGDEV

-71 DQLPQTGT
+71 AQLPQTGT

-101 KKIASVFLV
+101 KKIASAFLV
-110 GAMGLVVLPSAGAV
+110 GAMGLVVLPNAGAV
-124 DPVATLAPASREGVV
+124 DPVATLAPASREDVV

-151 GDILKTL
+151 GEILKRL
-158 GLDTVLEEDS
+158 GLDTVLEEAS
-168 AKAGEVTVVE
+168 VKSGEVTVVE

-183 VTSSQAQPRV
+183 STTNQEQVRPENQAV
-193 ETQAGVEEVS
+193 ET
-203 VEEAPKTE
+203 EEAPKEQAPRTE
-211 ESPKEEPKSEVKPTD
+211 ESPKEEPKSEVNPTD
-226 DTLPKVEEGK
+226 ETLPKVEEEK
-236 DDSAEPAPVEEV
+236 EVSAEPAPVEEV
-248 SGAVDSKIDEQAPVK
+248 SGVVESKTDEQAPVK
-263 PESQPSDKQAEE
+263 SESQPSDKPAEE
-275 PKVEPPVEQPK
+275 SKVATPVEQLK
-286 VPEQPVQPTQPEQPR
+286 IPEQPVQPRT
-301 IPKESSQQEDPKE
+301 PKESSQEENPTE
-314 DRGAEETPKQEDA
+314 NRGAEETPKQEDEQPA
-327 QLEVVETKDEAA
+327 VIETKDEAA
-339 NQPVEEPKV
+339 NQLVEEPKV
-348 ETPAVEKQTEPAEEP
+348 ETPAIEKQTGPAEEP

-375 EGEKAP
+375 EDEKAP
-381 VSPEKQPE
+381 VEPEKQPE
-389 ASKEEKTAEE
+389 APEEEKAVEKAPKQEE
-399 TPKLVEVSP
+399 STPDAKV
-408 ETKAEETVEPKEETK
+408 EETVEPKEETK
-423 TAKGTQEEGHVGEAL
+423 TAKGTQEEGHVDEAL
-438 AQEQLPEYKVTEG
+438 AQEQLPEYKVTEE
-451 TLVEESTTELDYKT
+451 TTTELNYKT

-475 DEETVLRNGE
+475 DEETVLRTGE

-493 TYKTVEGVKT
+493 IYKTVEGVKT

-508 ASTEVTKE
+508 TSTEVTKE
-516 PVNQQVSRGTKPI
+516 HVNQQVSRSTKPI

-538 EKIPFKEV
+538 EKIPFKE
-546 VKEDDQLKKGLEVV
+546 KIEEDDQLKKGSEVV

-573 TFNTIKGV
+573 TFNTTKGV
-581 KTEDAPKVTEEI
+581 KTEDAPKVIEEVI
-593 LEEPQDK
+593 EVPQDK
-600 ILKRGTKSF
+600 ILKRGTKIF

-614 TITAIESKDLKRT
+614 TITAVESKDLKRT
-627 SDVKYSLENPSKAAI
+627 SDVKYSLENPSKATI

-655 VKTLNVSP
+655 VKTLIVSP
-663 DDLTTTLTDLQ
+663 DNLTASLTDLQ

-713 DIKSTKLIQV
+713 DIKSTKLIKV
-723 NENKEEIDDTNFT
+723 SENKEEIDDTNFT
-736 TIPTDKSNYYLKITT
+736 TIPTDKNNYYLKITT

-760 VKSII
+760 VKSIT
-765 EETVNG
+765 EETVDG
-771 ENFYKITAEATD
+771 ENFYKITSEATD
-783 LIQHNKE
+783 LIQHTKE

-827 GEYKI
+827 GDYKI
-832 GQSLNATNVKPKGK
+832 GESLNATNIKPNGK
-846 SYITKKFKGTLTSTD
+846 SYITKKFKGSLTSTD

-876 EMENATIKDLI
+876 EIENATIKDLI

-894 KPDTEQIA
+894 KPNTEQIA
-902 TLGKDATNTTIE
+902 TLGKDATNTIIE

-935 KDRSRMKNVAV
+935 NNGSKMKNVAV

-962 LVNNQKKANIEKVY
+962 LVNNQRKANIERVY

-984 KARGSALVSTLDRGM
+984 RARGSALVSTLDRGT
-999 DPMDVR
+999 DPRDVR

-1019 NLKSNVDT
+1019 NLKNNVET
-1027 GGVITKNW
+1027 GGVISKNW
-1035 PYGYLED
+1035 PYGFMED
-1042 VISYVKVNNAEKL
+1042 VISYVKVTNAEKL
-1055 YGSRDIEDDDF
+1055 YGSGDIGDDDF
-1066 GYPYLS
+1066 GFPYLS

-1088 NANKL
+1088 NANRLK
-1093 QEISKEEADKRL
+1093 EISKEEADKKL
-1105 KSFDIT
+1105 EDFGIT

-1128 IPKDDEYKTTQDYD
+1128 ISKDDEYKTTQDYD
-1142 KTREQ
+1142 KTKEQ

-1186 MRDNEFITDLSEA
+1186 MKDNDFVTDLSEV

-1206 SDKTKDIFTVS
+1206 SDKTKDIFTVVQ
-1217 SKESNVSQIKEYS
+1217 KDSNVSQIKEYS

-1241 NMIEKDRTSIA
+1241 NMIAKDRDSIA

-1263 LQSDGIYNLMEKRRT
+1263 LQSDGMYNLMDKRNN
-1278 PQENTTERRKGYV
+1278 PQENTTERRKRYV
-1291 KDLFLEE
+1291 RDLFLEE

-1307 DSLVNKMLL
+1307 DNLVNKLLL
-1316 NYDFQLNNSTPSEDV
+1316 NYDFQLNESKASEDV
-1331 LLQKIENNKE
+1331 LLQKIEANKE

-1355 INFSNMN
+1355 INFDNMN

-1385 KIGSSERNVKG
+1385 KIGSSEKNVKG

-1405 TIGGTLG
+1405 TIGGIIG
-1412 IDELNGFLHYNMNLL
+1412 INELNGFLHYNMNLL
-1427 TEFTDINEWFKD
+1427 TEYTNINDWFKD
-1439 ATKKNVYIA
+1439 ATKKNVYIV

-1525 AQQNYL
+1525 AQQDYL

-1536 LASDKVRNQLLKSQN
+1536 LASDKVRNKLLKSQN

-1576 GSVDY
+1576 GSSDY

-1589 PTGRYYPPNWNMGAM
+1589 PTGRYFPPNWNMGAM
-1604 AKIWTDPYK
+1604 AKIWDNPYK
-1613 EDSVYYMITDMISD
+1613 EESVYYMVTDMISD

-1639 INDKMVYLGGWRHRE
+1639 INDRLAYLGGWRHRE

-1680 LGLNMAYEREND
+1680 LGINMAYERNND
-1692 GKQWYNYNPN
+1692 GNQWYNYNPN
-1702 KLRNRQ
+1702 KLKNRQ

-1728 AEAVLSKNLTDNSQW
+1728 AESVLSKNLSDNSQW

-1763 PNQWDLVRDLNDNEK
+1763 PNQWDLVRDLNEDEK
-1778 AIKLNT
+1778 VIKLNT
-1784 IADLVNN
+1784 IKDLVDN
-1791 NFATKHGVGNGV
+1791 NFATRHGVGNGV

-1829 SDGAVGALS
+1829 SEGAVGALS

-1848 YFGYLDGFLGYAS
+1848 YFGYEKGFVGYAS
-1861 NKYKDTAN
+1861 NKYKDIAN
-1869 RENKG
+1869 KENNG

-1879 LIIQKVSGGRFNT
+1879 LIIQKVSEGRFNT
-1892 LEEWKNTW
+1892 LEEWKNSW
-1900 YQEVHNKATS
+1900 YEEIYNKATT

-1916 TIDNEQITTY
+1916 SVDNEQISTY
-1926 ERLKQLFNKAVQK
+1926 ARLKELFNEAVQK
-1939 DLDELSDN
+1939 DLNELSN
-1947 KVKNKYRHTV
+1947 QTIKNKYRHTV
-1957 SLKEKVFK
+1957 ALKEKVFK
-1965 QLLKESDGFSSD
+1965 QLLKESDGFELHPKS
-1977 LFTAPQA
+1977 

>member
-1 MFKKDR
+1 MDKKEKY
-7 FSIRKIKGVV
+7 SIRKIKGIV
-17 GSVFLGSLLM
+17 GSVLLM
-27 APSVVDAATYH
+27 SIFVPMNIASASDYH

-43 VISQEAK
+43 TLSNSEKSQIKEG
-50 DLIQTGKPDGNEV
+50 TPDSKVGSYV
-63 VYGLVYQK
+63 LVYEK
-71 DQLPQTGT
+71 NILPNTK
-79 EASVLTAFGLLT
+79 AINNYILTIFGLLS
-91 VGSLLLIYKR
+91 VGSLLFVVNN
-101 KKIASVFLV
+101 KKKTVSLLLV
-110 GAMGLVVLPSAGAV
+110 TTLGLTNLSSTMAV
-124 DPVATLAPASREGVV
+124 DLSKTIRESGTEGVV
-139 EMEGYRYVGYLS
+139 NILGYRYIGYIEL
-151 GDILKTL
+151 DKTKEKEIENSIENTKDNSL
-158 GLDTVLEEDS
+158 VQPEKTEKIISEKEKSL
-168 AKAGEVTVVE
+168 
-178 VETPQ
+178 
-183 VTSSQAQPRV
+183 VTS
-193 ETQAGVEEVS
+193 
-203 VEEAPKTE
+203 
-211 ESPKEEPKSEVKPTD
+211 
-226 DTLPKVEEGK
+226 
-236 DDSAEPAPVEEV
+236 
-248 SGAVDSKIDEQAPVK
+248 
-263 PESQPSDKQAEE
+263 
-275 PKVEPPVEQPK
+275 
-286 VPEQPVQPTQPEQPR
+286 
-301 IPKESSQQEDPKE
+301 
-314 DRGAEETPKQEDA
+314 
-327 QLEVVETKDEAA
+327 
-339 NQPVEEPKV
+339 
-348 ETPAVEKQTEPAEEP
+348 
-363 KVEQAGEPVAPS
+363 
-375 EGEKAP
+375 
-381 VSPEKQPE
+381 
-389 ASKEEKTAEE
+389 EKTAE
-399 TPKLVEVSP
+399 VVS
-408 ETKAEETVEPKEETK
+408 
-423 TAKGTQEEGHVGEAL
+423 
-438 AQEQLPEYKVTEG
+438 
-451 TLVEESTTELDYKT
+451 
-465 ETTDDPTKYT
+465 
-475 DEETVLRNGE
+475 E
-485 KGSQVTKT
+485 KGEPLIQSEKPTAVVSEKGEPLVQPEKPT
-493 TYKTVEGVKT
+493 GVVSEKG
-503 DQVLS
+503 
-508 ASTEVTKE
+508 E
-516 PVNQQVSRGTKPI
+516 PLVQSENPIGVVSEKGEPLVQPEKPTGVVS
-529 EGTLVEESL
+529 EKGESL
-538 EKIPFKEV
+538 VQPEKSTGVVFEKGEPLVQPENPIGVVSEKGEPLVQPEKPTGVVSEKGEPLVQPENPVGIVSEKGASLIQPENPIGVVSEKGESLVQPENPIGVVSEKGEPLIQPENPEAVVEKENPELSLVDIVEKPTEKEIKLNYNLINKDNVEIKKIKVEILDGIEV
-546 VKEDDQLKKGLEVV
+546 VKEVNL
-560 AQEGKEGQKKITK
+560 
-573 TFNTIKGV
+573 NT
-581 KTEDAPKVTEEI
+581 
-593 LEEPQDK
+593 DK
-600 ILKRGTKSF
+600 
-609 EKPVL
+609 
-614 TITAIESKDLKRT
+614 
-627 SDVKYSLENPSKAAI
+627 
-642 KSITLTLKKGDEI
+642 
-655 VKTLNVSP
+655 
-663 DDLTTTLTDLQ
+663 LTDSISGLKL
-674 YYKDYKLETKM
+674 YKDYKIRTSLTYNKGEEDKTITLEEKPFKL
-685 VYDRGEGDEEEVLN
+685 E
-699 EESLRIDLKKIEIK
+699 LKKVEIK
-713 DIKSTKLIQV
+713 DVKSTQLIKV
-723 NENKEEIDDTNFT
+723 NENKEEVDDTNFT
-736 TIPTDKSNYYLKITT
+736 TISTDKSNYYLKITT
-751 NDNKTNRLA
+751 NDNKTNKLA
-760 VKSII
+760 VKSIT

-783 LIQHNKE
+783 LIQHSKE
-790 EQIKNEYT
+790 EQINNEYT

-816 ELVEAIQNNPE
+816 ELVKAIQDNPE
-827 GEYKI
+827 GDYKI
-832 GQSLNATNVKPKGK
+832 GQSLNATNIKPNGK
-846 SYITKKFKGTLTSTD
+846 SYITKRFKGTLTSTD
-861 GNKFAIHNLANPLFN
+861 GNKFAIHNLSNPLFDV
-876 EMENATIKDLI
+876 MENATIKDLI

-894 KPDTEQIA
+894 KPNIEQIA
-902 TLGKDATNTTIE
+902 TLGKDAINTTIE

-962 LVNNQKKANIEKVY
+962 LVNNQNKANIEKVY

-984 KARGSALVSTLDRGM
+984 KARGSVLVSTLDRGA

-1019 NLKSNVDT
+1019 NLKNNVDT
-1027 GGVITKNW
+1027 GGVISKNW

-1055 YGSRDIEDDDF
+1055 YGSGDIGDDDF
-1066 GYPYLS
+1066 GYPYLN

-1093 QEISKEEADKRL
+1093 REISKEEADRKL
-1105 KSFDIT
+1105 EEFDIT

-1128 IPKDDEYKTTQDYD
+1128 ISKDDEYKTTQDYD

-1217 SKESNVSQIKEYS
+1217 PKESKVSQIKEYS

-1263 LQSDGIYNLMEKRRT
+1263 LQSDGIYNLMDKRNNL
-1278 PQENTTERRKGYV
+1278 QENTTERRKGYV
-1291 KDLFLEE
+1291 RDLFLEE

-1307 DSLVNKMLL
+1307 DSLANKLLL
-1316 NYDFQLNNSTPSEDV
+1316 NYDFQLNDTKASEEV
-1331 LLQKIENNKE
+1331 LLQKVENNKE

-1355 INFSNMN
+1355 INFDNMN

-1371 DFYGKNVNFLDFLI
+1371 DFYGKNIDVLDFLI

-1405 TIGGTLG
+1405 NIGGTLG

-1427 TEFTDINEWFKD
+1427 TGFTDINDWFKD
-1439 ATKKNVYIA
+1439 ATKKNLYIA
-1448 EPETSI
+1448 EPETSF

-1510 EARNEFKKEIDKVAK
+1510 EARNGFKKEIDKVAK

-1531 DFWGR
+1531 DFWAR
-1536 LASDKVRNQLLKSQN
+1536 LSSDKVRNQLLKSQN

-1556 VWDNMNAPGYGWLDK
+1556 VWDNMNAQGYGWLDK
-1571 YGHKD
+1571 YGHKN
-1576 GSVDY
+1576 GSPDY

-1604 AKIWTDPYK
+1604 AKIWADPYK

-1708 EIDDYM
+1708 EIDNYM

-1811 NSAYVTVNMMAGI
+1811 NSSYVTVNMMAGI

-1900 YQEVHNKATS
+1900 YQEVYNKATS
-1910 KGFVPI
+1910 KGFVSI
-1916 TIDNEQITTY
+1916 TVDNEQISTY
-1926 ERLKQLFNKAVQK
+1926 ERLKKLFNEAVQK

-1947 KVKNKYRHTV
+1947 KVKNKYRNTV

-1965 QLLKESDGFSSD
+1965 QLLKESDGFSNE
-1977 LFTAPQA
+1977 FFK

>member
-1 MFKKDR
+1 MN
-7 FSIRKIKGVV
+7 
-17 GSVFLGSLLM
+17 
-27 APSVVDAATYH
+27 T
-38 YVDKE
+38 DK
-43 VISQEAK
+43 
-50 DLIQTGKPDGNEV
+50 
-63 VYGLVYQK
+63 
-71 DQLPQTGT
+71 
-79 EASVLTAFGLLT
+79 
-91 VGSLLLIYKR
+91 
-101 KKIASVFLV
+101 
-110 GAMGLVVLPSAGAV
+110 
-124 DPVATLAPASREGVV
+124 
-139 EMEGYRYVGYLS
+139 
-151 GDILKTL
+151 
-158 GLDTVLEEDS
+158 
-168 AKAGEVTVVE
+168 
-178 VETPQ
+178 
-183 VTSSQAQPRV
+183 
-193 ETQAGVEEVS
+193 
-203 VEEAPKTE
+203 
-211 ESPKEEPKSEVKPTD
+211 
-226 DTLPKVEEGK
+226 
-236 DDSAEPAPVEEV
+236 
-248 SGAVDSKIDEQAPVK
+248 
-263 PESQPSDKQAEE
+263 
-275 PKVEPPVEQPK
+275 
-286 VPEQPVQPTQPEQPR
+286 
-301 IPKESSQQEDPKE
+301 
-314 DRGAEETPKQEDA
+314 
-327 QLEVVETKDEAA
+327 
-339 NQPVEEPKV
+339 
-348 ETPAVEKQTEPAEEP
+348 
-363 KVEQAGEPVAPS
+363 
-375 EGEKAP
+375 
-381 VSPEKQPE
+381 
-389 ASKEEKTAEE
+389 
-399 TPKLVEVSP
+399 
-408 ETKAEETVEPKEETK
+408 
-423 TAKGTQEEGHVGEAL
+423 
-438 AQEQLPEYKVTEG
+438 
-451 TLVEESTTELDYKT
+451 
-465 ETTDDPTKYT
+465 
-475 DEETVLRNGE
+475 
-485 KGSQVTKT
+485 
-493 TYKTVEGVKT
+493 
-503 DQVLS
+503 
-508 ASTEVTKE
+508 
-516 PVNQQVSRGTKPI
+516 
-529 EGTLVEESL
+529 
-538 EKIPFKEV
+538 
-546 VKEDDQLKKGLEVV
+546 
-560 AQEGKEGQKKITK
+560 
-573 TFNTIKGV
+573 
-581 KTEDAPKVTEEI
+581 
-593 LEEPQDK
+593 
-600 ILKRGTKSF
+600 
-609 EKPVL
+609 
-614 TITAIESKDLKRT
+614 
-627 SDVKYSLENPSKAAI
+627 
-642 KSITLTLKKGDEI
+642 
-655 VKTLNVSP
+655 
-663 DDLTTTLTDLQ
+663 LTDSISGLKL
-674 YYKDYKLETKM
+674 YKDYKIRTSLTYNKGEEDKTIILEEKPFKL
-685 VYDRGEGDEEEVLN
+685 E
-699 EESLRIDLKKIEIK
+699 LKKVEIK
-713 DIKSTKLIQV
+713 DIKSTQLIKV
-723 NENKEEIDDTNFT
+723 NENKEEVDDTNFT
-736 TIPTDKSNYYLKITT
+736 TIPTDKNNYYLKITT
-751 NDNKTNRLA
+751 NDNKTNKLA
-760 VKSII
+760 VKSIT

-771 ENFYKITAEATD
+771 ESFYKITAEATD
-783 LIQHNKE
+783 LIQHSKE

-816 ELVEAIQNNPE
+816 ELVKAIQDNPE
-827 GEYKI
+827 VDYKI
-832 GQSLNATNVKPKGK
+832 GQSLNATNIKPNGK
-846 SYITKKFKGTLTSTD
+846 SYITKKFKGTLSSTE
-861 GNKFAIHNLANPLFN
+861 GNKFAIHNLSNPLFDVI
-876 EMENATIKDLI
+876 ENATIKDLI

-894 KPDTEQIA
+894 KPNTEQIA
-902 TLGKDATNTTIE
+902 TLGKDAINTTIE
-914 NIKITGSIVGSNDVA
+914 NIKITGNIVGSNDVA

-962 LVNNQKKANIEKVY
+962 LVNNQNKANIEKVY
-976 TDVEITGE
+976 TAVEITGE
-984 KARGSALVSTLDRGM
+984 KARGSALVSTLDRGA

-1019 NLKSNVDT
+1019 NLKNNVDT
-1027 GGVITKNW
+1027 GGVISKNW

-1042 VISYVKVNNAEKL
+1042 VISYVKVKNAEKL
-1055 YGSRDIEDDDF
+1055 YGSGDIGDDDF
-1066 GYPYLS
+1066 GYPYLN

-1093 QEISKEEADKRL
+1093 REISKEEADRKL
-1105 KSFDIT
+1105 EEFDIT

-1128 IPKDDEYKTTQDYD
+1128 ISKDDEYKTTQDYD

-1206 SDKTKDIFTVS
+1206 SDKTKDIFTITP
-1217 SKESNVSQIKEYS
+1217 KESNVNQIKEYS

-1241 NMIEKDRTSIA
+1241 NMIEKYRSSIA

-1263 LQSDGIYNLMEKRRT
+1263 LQSDGIYNLMDKRNN

-1291 KDLFLEE
+1291 RDLFLEE

-1316 NYDFQLNNSTPSEDV
+1316 NYDFQLNDTKASEEV
-1331 LLQKIENNKE
+1331 LLQKVENNKE

-1355 INFSNMN
+1355 INFDNMN

-1371 DFYGKNVNFLDFLI
+1371 DFYGKNIDVLDFLI
-1385 KIGSSERNVKG
+1385 KTGSSERNVKG

-1405 TIGGTLG
+1405 NIGGTLG

-1427 TEFTDINEWFKD
+1427 TGFTDINDWFKD
-1439 ATKKNVYIA
+1439 ATKKNLYIA
-1448 EPETSI
+1448 EPETSF

-1536 LASDKVRNQLLKSQN
+1536 LSSDKVRNQLLKSQN

-1571 YGHKD
+1571 YGHKN
-1576 GSVDY
+1576 GSPDY

-1708 EIDDYM
+1708 EIDNYM

-1811 NSAYVTVNMMAGI
+1811 NSSYVTVNMMAGI

-1900 YQEVHNKATS
+1900 YQEVYNKATS
-1910 KGFVPI
+1910 KGFVSI
-1916 TIDNEQITTY
+1916 TVDNEQISTY
-1926 ERLKQLFNKAVQK
+1926 ERLKELFNEAVQK

-1947 KVKNKYRHTV
+1947 KVKNKYRNTV

-1965 QLLKESDGFSSD
+1965 QLLKESDGFSNE
-1977 LFTAPQA
+1977 FFK

>member
-1 MFKKDR
+1 MEKKEKY
-7 FSIRKIKGVV
+7 SIRKIRGIV
-17 GSVFLGSLLM
+17 GSVLLM
-27 APSVVDAATYH
+27 SIFVPMNIASASDYH

-43 VISQEAK
+43 TLSNSEKSQIKEGTPDSK
-50 DLIQTGKPDGNEV
+50 TGSYV
-63 VYGLVYQK
+63 LVYEK
-71 DQLPQTGT
+71 NVLPNTK
-79 EASVLTAFGLLT
+79 AINKYVLTIFGLLS
-91 VGSLLLIYKR
+91 VGSLLFVVNN
-101 KKIASVFLV
+101 KKKTVSLLLV
-110 GAMGLVVLPSAGAV
+110 TTLGLTNLSSTMAV
-124 DPVATLAPASREGVV
+124 DLSKTIRESGTEGVV
-139 EMEGYRYVGYLS
+139 NILGYRYIGYIEL
-151 GDILKTL
+151 DKTKEKEIENSIENKKDNSL
-158 GLDTVLEEDS
+158 IQTE
-168 AKAGEVTVVE
+168 
-178 VETPQ
+178 
-183 VTSSQAQPRV
+183 
-193 ETQAGVEEVS
+193 
-203 VEEAPKTE
+203 KTE
-211 ESPKEEPKSEVKPTD
+211 KTISEKEKS
-226 DTLPKVEEGK
+226 L
-236 DDSAEPAPVEEV
+236 A
-248 SGAVDSKIDEQAPVK
+248 I
-263 PESQPSDKQAEE
+263 PE
-275 PKVEPPVEQPK
+275 
-286 VPEQPVQPTQPEQPR
+286 
-301 IPKESSQQEDPKE
+301 
-314 DRGAEETPKQEDA
+314 
-327 QLEVVETKDEAA
+327 
-339 NQPVEEPKV
+339 
-348 ETPAVEKQTEPAEEP
+348 
-363 KVEQAGEPVAPS
+363 
-375 EGEKAP
+375 
-381 VSPEKQPE
+381 
-389 ASKEEKTAEE
+389 
-399 TPKLVEVSP
+399 
-408 ETKAEETVEPKEETK
+408 
-423 TAKGTQEEGHVGEAL
+423 
-438 AQEQLPEYKVTEG
+438 
-451 TLVEESTTELDYKT
+451 
-465 ETTDDPTKYT
+465 
-475 DEETVLRNGE
+475 
-485 KGSQVTKT
+485 
-493 TYKTVEGVKT
+493 KTVEAVSEKG
-503 DQVLS
+503 
-508 ASTEVTKE
+508 E
-516 PVNQQVSRGTKPI
+516 PLVQPEKPVGAVSEKGEPLVQPEKPTGIVSEKGEPLVQPEKPI
-529 EGTLVEESL
+529 GVISEKGESL
-538 EKIPFKEV
+538 VQPENPTAVVSEKGEPLVQPEKPTGVVSEKGEPLVQPEKPTGIVSEKGESLIQPENPIGVVSEKGESLVQPENPIGVVSEKGKPLIQPENPEAVVEKENPELSLVDTVEKPTEKEIKLNYNLINKDNVEIKKIKVEILDGTEV
-546 VKEDDQLKKGLEVV
+546 VKEVNL
-560 AQEGKEGQKKITK
+560 
-573 TFNTIKGV
+573 NT
-581 KTEDAPKVTEEI
+581 
-593 LEEPQDK
+593 DK
-600 ILKRGTKSF
+600 
-609 EKPVL
+609 
-614 TITAIESKDLKRT
+614 
-627 SDVKYSLENPSKAAI
+627 
-642 KSITLTLKKGDEI
+642 
-655 VKTLNVSP
+655 
-663 DDLTTTLTDLQ
+663 LTDSISGLKL
-674 YYKDYKLETKM
+674 YKDYKIRTSLTYNKGEEDKTITLEEKPFKL
-685 VYDRGEGDEEEVLN
+685 E
-699 EESLRIDLKKIEIK
+699 LKKVEIK
-713 DIKSTKLIQV
+713 DVKSTQLIKV
-723 NENKEEIDDTNFT
+723 NENKEEVDDTNFT
-736 TIPTDKSNYYLKITT
+736 TIPTDKNNYYLKITT
-751 NDNKTNRLA
+751 NDNKTNKLA
-760 VKSII
+760 VKSIT

-783 LIQHNKE
+783 LIQHSKD

-816 ELVEAIQNNPE
+816 ELVKAIQDNPE
-827 GEYKI
+827 GDYKI
-832 GQSLNATNVKPKGK
+832 GQSLNATNIKPNGK
-846 SYITKKFKGTLTSTD
+846 SYITKKFKGTLTSTE
-861 GNKFAIHNLANPLFN
+861 GNKFAIHNLSSPLFDVI
-876 EMENATIKDLI
+876 ENATIKDLI

-894 KPDTEQIA
+894 KPNTEQIA
-902 TLGKDATNTTIE
+902 TLGKDAINTTIE

-962 LVNNQKKANIEKVY
+962 LVNNQNKANIEKVY

-984 KARGSALVSTLDRGM
+984 KARGSALVSTLDRGA

-1019 NLKSNVDT
+1019 NLKNNVDT
-1027 GGVITKNW
+1027 GGVISKNW

-1055 YGSRDIEDDDF
+1055 YGSGDIGDDDF
-1066 GYPYLS
+1066 GYPYLN

-1093 QEISKEEADKRL
+1093 REISKEEADRKL
-1105 KSFDIT
+1105 EEFDIT

-1128 IPKDDEYKTTQDYD
+1128 TLKDDEYKTTQDYD

-1206 SDKTKDIFTVS
+1206 LDKTKDIFTVS
-1217 SKESNVSQIKEYS
+1217 PKESNVSQIKEYS

-1241 NMIEKDRTSIA
+1241 NMIEKDRSSIA

-1263 LQSDGIYNLMEKRRT
+1263 LQSEGIYNLMDKRKT

-1307 DSLVNKMLL
+1307 DSLVNKLLL
-1316 NYDFQLNNSTPSEDV
+1316 NYDFQLNNSTASEDV

-1355 INFSNMN
+1355 INFDNMN

-1371 DFYGKNVNFLDFLI
+1371 DFYGKNIDVLDFLI

-1405 TIGGTLG
+1405 NIGGTLG

-1427 TEFTDINEWFKD
+1427 TGFTDINDWFKD
-1439 ATKKNVYIA
+1439 ATKKNLYIA
-1448 EPETSI
+1448 EPETSF

-1531 DFWGR
+1531 DFWAR
-1536 LASDKVRNQLLKSQN
+1536 LSSDQVRNKLLKSQN

-1556 VWDNMNAPGYGWLDK
+1556 VWDNMNAQGYGWLDK
-1571 YGHKD
+1571 YGHKN
-1576 GSVDY
+1576 GSPDY

-1669 SVSNPNGEYGA
+1669 SVTNPNGEYGA

-1784 IADLVNN
+1784 VADLVNN

-1811 NSAYVTVNMMAGI
+1811 NSSYVTVNMMAGI

-1879 LIIQKVSGGRFNT
+1879 LIIQKVSGNRFNT

-1910 KGFVPI
+1910 KGIAPI

-1926 ERLKQLFNKAVQK
+1926 ERLKQLFNETVQK

-1965 QLLKESDGFSSD
+1965 QLLKESDGFSNE
-1977 LFTAPQA
+1977 FFK

>member
-1 MFKKDR
+1 MEKKEKY
-7 FSIRKIKGVV
+7 SIRKIKGIV
-17 GSVFLGSLLM
+17 GSVLLM
-27 APSVVDAATYH
+27 SIFVPMNIASASDYH

-43 VISQEAK
+43 SLSNSEKSQIKEGTPDSK
-50 DLIQTGKPDGNEV
+50 TGSYV
-63 VYGLVYQK
+63 LVYEK
-71 DQLPQTGT
+71 NVLPNTK
-79 EASVLTAFGLLT
+79 AINNYILTIFGLLS
-91 VGSLLLIYKR
+91 VGSLLFVVNN
-101 KKIASVFLV
+101 KKKTVSLLLV
-110 GAMGLVVLPSAGAV
+110 TTLGLTNLSSTMAV
-124 DPVATLAPASREGVV
+124 DLSKTIRESGTEGVV
-139 EMEGYRYVGYLS
+139 NILGYRYIGY
-151 GDILKTL
+151 IE
-158 GLDTVLEEDS
+158 LDK
-168 AKAGEVTVVE
+168 AKEKEIEKATDNKKDNSLIQTE
-178 VETPQ
+178 
-183 VTSSQAQPRV
+183 
-193 ETQAGVEEVS
+193 
-203 VEEAPKTE
+203 KTE
-211 ESPKEEPKSEVKPTD
+211 KTISEKEKS
-226 DTLPKVEEGK
+226 L
-236 DDSAEPAPVEEV
+236 A
-248 SGAVDSKIDEQAPVK
+248 I
-263 PESQPSDKQAEE
+263 PE
-275 PKVEPPVEQPK
+275 
-286 VPEQPVQPTQPEQPR
+286 
-301 IPKESSQQEDPKE
+301 
-314 DRGAEETPKQEDA
+314 
-327 QLEVVETKDEAA
+327 
-339 NQPVEEPKV
+339 
-348 ETPAVEKQTEPAEEP
+348 
-363 KVEQAGEPVAPS
+363 
-375 EGEKAP
+375 
-381 VSPEKQPE
+381 
-389 ASKEEKTAEE
+389 
-399 TPKLVEVSP
+399 
-408 ETKAEETVEPKEETK
+408 
-423 TAKGTQEEGHVGEAL
+423 
-438 AQEQLPEYKVTEG
+438 
-451 TLVEESTTELDYKT
+451 
-465 ETTDDPTKYT
+465 
-475 DEETVLRNGE
+475 
-485 KGSQVTKT
+485 
-493 TYKTVEGVKT
+493 KTVEAVSEKGEPLVQPEKPTGIVSEKGEPLVQPENPVGVVSEKG
-503 DQVLS
+503 
-508 ASTEVTKE
+508 E
-516 PVNQQVSRGTKPI
+516 PLVQPEKPTGIVSEKGEPLIQSEKPTGVVS
-529 EGTLVEESL
+529 EKGEPLVQPEKPTGIVSEKGESL
-538 EKIPFKEV
+538 IQTENPIGVVSEKGESLVQPENPIGVVSEKGEPLIQPENPEAVVEKENPELSLVDTVEKPTEKEIKLNYNLINKDNVEIKKIKVEILDGTEV
-546 VKEDDQLKKGLEVV
+546 VKEVNL
-560 AQEGKEGQKKITK
+560 
-573 TFNTIKGV
+573 NT
-581 KTEDAPKVTEEI
+581 
-593 LEEPQDK
+593 DK
-600 ILKRGTKSF
+600 
-609 EKPVL
+609 
-614 TITAIESKDLKRT
+614 
-627 SDVKYSLENPSKAAI
+627 
-642 KSITLTLKKGDEI
+642 
-655 VKTLNVSP
+655 
-663 DDLTTTLTDLQ
+663 LTDSISGLKL
-674 YYKDYKLETKM
+674 YKDYKIRTSLTYNKGEEDKTIILEEKPFKL
-685 VYDRGEGDEEEVLN
+685 E
-699 EESLRIDLKKIEIK
+699 LKKVEIK
-713 DIKSTKLIQV
+713 DIKSTQLIKV
-723 NENKEEIDDTNFT
+723 NENKEEVDDTNFT
-736 TIPTDKSNYYLKITT
+736 TIPTDKNNYYLKITT
-751 NDNKTNRLA
+751 NDNKTNKLA
-760 VKSII
+760 VKSIT

-771 ENFYKITAEATD
+771 ESFYKITAEATD
-783 LIQHNKE
+783 LIQHSKE

-816 ELVEAIQNNPE
+816 ELVKAIQDNPE
-827 GEYKI
+827 GDYKI
-832 GQSLNATNVKPKGK
+832 GQSLNATNIKPNGK
-846 SYITKKFKGTLTSTD
+846 SYITKKFKGTLSSTE
-861 GNKFAIHNLANPLFN
+861 GNKFAIHNLSNPLFDVI
-876 EMENATIKDLI
+876 ENATIKDLI

-894 KPDTEQIA
+894 KPNTEQIA
-902 TLGKDATNTTIE
+902 TLGKDAINTTIE
-914 NIKITGSIVGSNDVA
+914 NIKITGNIVGSNDVA

-962 LVNNQKKANIEKVY
+962 LVNNQNKANIEKVY

-984 KARGSALVSTLDRGM
+984 KARGSALVSTLDRGT

-1019 NLKSNVDT
+1019 NLKNNVDT
-1027 GGVITKNW
+1027 GGVISKNW

-1042 VISYVKVNNAEKL
+1042 VISYVKVKNAEKL
-1055 YGSRDIEDDDF
+1055 YGSGDIGDDDF
-1066 GYPYLS
+1066 GYPYLN

-1093 QEISKEEADKRL
+1093 REISKEEADRKL
-1105 KSFDIT
+1105 EEFDIT

-1128 IPKDDEYKTTQDYD
+1128 ISKDDEYKTTQDYD

-1206 SDKTKDIFTVS
+1206 SDKTKDIFTITP
-1217 SKESNVSQIKEYS
+1217 KESNVNQIKEYS

-1241 NMIEKDRTSIA
+1241 NMIEKYRSSIA

-1263 LQSDGIYNLMEKRRT
+1263 LQSDGIYNLMDKRNN

-1291 KDLFLEE
+1291 RDLFLEE

-1316 NYDFQLNNSTPSEDV
+1316 NYDFQLNDTKASEEV
-1331 LLQKIENNKE
+1331 LLQKVENNKE

-1355 INFSNMN
+1355 INFDNMN

-1371 DFYGKNVNFLDFLI
+1371 DFYGKNIDVLDFLI
-1385 KIGSSERNVKG
+1385 KTGSSERNVKG

-1405 TIGGTLG
+1405 NIGGTLG

-1427 TEFTDINEWFKD
+1427 TGFTDINDWFKD
-1439 ATKKNVYIA
+1439 ATKKNLYIA
-1448 EPETSI
+1448 EPETSF

-1536 LASDKVRNQLLKSQN
+1536 LSSDKVRNQLLKSQN

-1571 YGHKD
+1571 YGHKN
-1576 GSVDY
+1576 GSPDY

-1708 EIDDYM
+1708 EIDNYM

-1811 NSAYVTVNMMAGI
+1811 NSSYVTVNMMAGI

-1900 YQEVHNKATS
+1900 YQEVYNKATS
-1910 KGFVPI
+1910 KGFVSI
-1916 TIDNEQITTY
+1916 TVDNEQISTY
-1926 ERLKQLFNKAVQK
+1926 ERLKELFNEAVQK

-1947 KVKNKYRHTV
+1947 KVKNKYRNTV

-1965 QLLKESDGFSSD
+1965 QLLKESDGFSNE
-1977 LFTAPQA
+1977 FFK

>member
-1 MFKKDR
+1 MDKKEKY
-7 FSIRKIKGVV
+7 SIRKTKGIV
-17 GSVFLGSLLM
+17 GSVLLM
-27 APSVVDAATYH
+27 SIFVPMNIASASDYH

-43 VISQEAK
+43 TLSNSEKSQIKEG
-50 DLIQTGKPDGNEV
+50 TPDSKVGSYV
-63 VYGLVYQK
+63 LVYEK
-71 DQLPQTGT
+71 NILPNTK
-79 EASVLTAFGLLT
+79 AINNYILTIFGLLS
-91 VGSLLLIYKR
+91 VGSLLFVVNN
-101 KKIASVFLV
+101 KKKTVSLLLV
-110 GAMGLVVLPSAGAV
+110 TTLGLTNLSSTMAV
-124 DPVATLAPASREGVV
+124 DLSKTIRESGTEGVV
-139 EMEGYRYVGYLS
+139 NILGYRYIGYIEL
-151 GDILKTL
+151 DKTKEKEIENSIENTKDNSL
-158 GLDTVLEEDS
+158 V
-168 AKAGEVTVVE
+168 
-178 VETPQ
+178 
-183 VTSSQAQPRV
+183 QP
-193 ETQAGVEEVS
+193 E
-203 VEEAPKTE
+203 KTE
-211 ESPKEEPKSEVKPTD
+211 KIISEKEKSLV
-226 DTLPKVEEGK
+226 
-236 DDSAEPAPVEEV
+236 
-248 SGAVDSKIDEQAPVK
+248 
-263 PESQPSDKQAEE
+263 
-275 PKVEPPVEQPK
+275 
-286 VPEQPVQPTQPEQPR
+286 
-301 IPKESSQQEDPKE
+301 
-314 DRGAEETPKQEDA
+314 TP
-327 QLEVVETKDEAA
+327 
-339 NQPVEEPKV
+339 
-348 ETPAVEKQTEPAEEP
+348 
-363 KVEQAGEPVAPS
+363 
-375 EGEKAP
+375 
-381 VSPEKQPE
+381 
-389 ASKEEKTAEE
+389 EKTAEVVSE
-399 TPKLVEVSP
+399 KGEPLIQSEKPTAVVSEKGEPLVQPEKPTGVVSEKGEPLVQSENPIGVVSEKGEPLVQP
-408 ETKAEETVEPKEETK
+408 EKPTGVVSEKGESLVQPEKSTGVVFEKGEPLVQPENPIGVVSEKGEPLVQPEKPTGVVSEKGEPLVQPENPVGIVSEKGESLIQPENPIGVVSEKGEPLVQPEKPTGVVSEKGEPLVQPENPVGIVSEKGESLIQPENPIGVVSEKGESLVQPENPIGVVSEKGEPLIQPENPEAVVEKENPELSLVDTVEKPTEKEIKLNYNLINKDNVEIK
-423 TAKGTQEEGHVGEAL
+423 KI
-438 AQEQLPEYKVTEG
+438 KVEI
-451 TLVEESTTELDYKT
+451 LD
-465 ETTDDPTKYT
+465 
-475 DEETVLRNGE
+475 G
-485 KGSQVTKT
+485 
-493 TYKTVEGVKT
+493 
-503 DQVLS
+503 
-508 ASTEVTKE
+508 
-516 PVNQQVSRGTKPI
+516 I
-529 EGTLVEESL
+529 
-538 EKIPFKEV
+538 EV
-546 VKEDDQLKKGLEVV
+546 VKEVNL
-560 AQEGKEGQKKITK
+560 
-573 TFNTIKGV
+573 NT
-581 KTEDAPKVTEEI
+581 
-593 LEEPQDK
+593 DK
-600 ILKRGTKSF
+600 
-609 EKPVL
+609 
-614 TITAIESKDLKRT
+614 
-627 SDVKYSLENPSKAAI
+627 
-642 KSITLTLKKGDEI
+642 
-655 VKTLNVSP
+655 
-663 DDLTTTLTDLQ
+663 LTDSISGLKL
-674 YYKDYKLETKM
+674 YKDYKIRTSLTYNKGEEDKTITLEEKPFKL
-685 VYDRGEGDEEEVLN
+685 E
-699 EESLRIDLKKIEIK
+699 LKKVEIK
-713 DIKSTKLIQV
+713 DVKSTQLIKV
-723 NENKEEIDDTNFT
+723 NENKEEVDDTNFT

-751 NDNKTNRLA
+751 NDNKTNKLA
-760 VKSII
+760 VKSIT

-783 LIQHNKE
+783 LIQHSKE
-790 EQIKNEYT
+790 EQINNEYT

-816 ELVEAIQNNPE
+816 ELVKAIQDNPE
-827 GEYKI
+827 GDYKI
-832 GQSLNATNVKPKGK
+832 GQSLNATNIKPNGK
-846 SYITKKFKGTLTSTD
+846 SYITKRFKGTLTSTD
-861 GNKFAIHNLANPLFN
+861 GNKFAIHNLSNPLFDV
-876 EMENATIKDLI
+876 MENATIKDLI

-894 KPDTEQIA
+894 KPNIEQIA
-902 TLGKDATNTTIE
+902 TLGKDAINTTIE

-962 LVNNQKKANIEKVY
+962 LVNNQNKANIEKVY

-984 KARGSALVSTLDRGM
+984 KARGSALVSTLDRGA

-1019 NLKSNVDT
+1019 NLKNNVDT
-1027 GGVITKNW
+1027 GGVISKNW

-1055 YGSRDIEDDDF
+1055 YGSGDIGDDDF
-1066 GYPYLS
+1066 GYPYLN

-1093 QEISKEEADKRL
+1093 REISKEEADRKL
-1105 KSFDIT
+1105 EEFDIT

-1128 IPKDDEYKTTQDYD
+1128 ISKDDEYKTTQDYD

-1217 SKESNVSQIKEYS
+1217 PKESKVSQIKEYS

-1241 NMIEKDRTSIA
+1241 NMIEKDRTSIE

-1263 LQSDGIYNLMEKRRT
+1263 LQSDGIYNLMDKRNN

-1291 KDLFLEE
+1291 RDLFLEE

-1307 DSLVNKMLL
+1307 DSLANKLLL
-1316 NYDFQLNNSTPSEDV
+1316 NYDFQLNDTKASEEV
-1331 LLQKIENNKE
+1331 LLQKVENNKE

-1355 INFSNMN
+1355 INFDNMN

-1371 DFYGKNVNFLDFLI
+1371 DFYGKNIDVLDFLI

-1405 TIGGTLG
+1405 NIGGTLG

-1427 TEFTDINEWFKD
+1427 TGFTDINDWFKD
-1439 ATKKNVYIA
+1439 ATKKNLYIA
-1448 EPETSI
+1448 EPETSF

-1531 DFWGR
+1531 DFWAR
-1536 LASDKVRNQLLKSQN
+1536 LSSDKVRNQLLKSQN

-1556 VWDNMNAPGYGWLDK
+1556 VWDNMNAQGYGWLDK
-1571 YGHKD
+1571 YGHKN
-1576 GSVDY
+1576 GSPDY

-1708 EIDDYM
+1708 EIDNYM

-1811 NSAYVTVNMMAGI
+1811 NSSYVTVNMMAGI

-1900 YQEVHNKATS
+1900 YQEVYNKATS
-1910 KGFVPI
+1910 KGFVSI
-1916 TIDNEQITTY
+1916 TVDNEQISTY
-1926 ERLKQLFNKAVQK
+1926 ERLKKLFNEAVQK

-1947 KVKNKYRHTV
+1947 KVKNKYRNIV

-1965 QLLKESDGFSSD
+1965 QLLKESDGFSNE
-1977 LFTAPQA
+1977 FFK

>member
-1 MFKKDR
+1 MEKKEKY
-7 FSIRKIKGVV
+7 SIRKIKGIV
-17 GSVFLGSLLM
+17 GSVLLM
-27 APSVVDAATYH
+27 SIFVPMNIASASDYH

-43 VISQEAK
+43 SLSNSEKAQIKEGTPDSK
-50 DLIQTGKPDGNEV
+50 TGSYV
-63 VYGLVYQK
+63 LVYEK
-71 DQLPQTGT
+71 NVLPNTK
-79 EASVLTAFGLLT
+79 AINKYVLTIFGLLS
-91 VGSLLLIYKR
+91 VGSLLFVVNN
-101 KKIASVFLV
+101 KKKTVSLLLV
-110 GAMGLVVLPSAGAV
+110 TTLGLTNLSSTMAV
-124 DPVATLAPASREGVV
+124 DLSKTIRESGTEGVV
-139 EMEGYRYVGYLS
+139 NILGYRYIGYIELDKAKEKEIENSLVQPEKTEKTISEKEKSLVKQEKTVDVVSEKREPLIQPENPIGVVSEKGEPLVQPENPTAVVSEKGEPLVQPENPTAVVSEKGEPLVQPEKPTGIVSEKGESLVQSENPIGVVSEKGEPLIQSEKPTGVVPEKGEPLVQPENPVGIVSEKGESLIQPENPIGVVSEKGESLVQPENPIGVVSEKGEPLIQPENPEAVVEKENPELS
-151 GDILKTL
+151 LV
-158 GLDTVLEEDS
+158 DTVE
-168 AKAGEVTVVE
+168 
-178 VETPQ
+178 
-183 VTSSQAQPRV
+183 
-193 ETQAGVEEVS
+193 
-203 VEEAPKTE
+203 
-211 ESPKEEPKSEVKPTD
+211 KPTEKEIKLNYNLINKD
-226 DTLPKVEEGK
+226 NVEIKKIKVE
-236 DDSAEPAPVEEV
+236 
-248 SGAVDSKIDEQAPVK
+248 I
-263 PESQPSDKQAEE
+263 
-275 PKVEPPVEQPK
+275 
-286 VPEQPVQPTQPEQPR
+286 
-301 IPKESSQQEDPKE
+301 
-314 DRGAEETPKQEDA
+314 
-327 QLEVVETKDEAA
+327 
-339 NQPVEEPKV
+339 
-348 ETPAVEKQTEPAEEP
+348 
-363 KVEQAGEPVAPS
+363 
-375 EGEKAP
+375 
-381 VSPEKQPE
+381 
-389 ASKEEKTAEE
+389 
-399 TPKLVEVSP
+399 
-408 ETKAEETVEPKEETK
+408 
-423 TAKGTQEEGHVGEAL
+423 
-438 AQEQLPEYKVTEG
+438 
-451 TLVEESTTELDYKT
+451 LD
-465 ETTDDPTKYT
+465 
-475 DEETVLRNGE
+475 G
-485 KGSQVTKT
+485 
-493 TYKTVEGVKT
+493 
-503 DQVLS
+503 
-508 ASTEVTKE
+508 
-516 PVNQQVSRGTKPI
+516 I
-529 EGTLVEESL
+529 
-538 EKIPFKEV
+538 EV
-546 VKEDDQLKKGLEVV
+546 VKEVNL
-560 AQEGKEGQKKITK
+560 
-573 TFNTIKGV
+573 NT
-581 KTEDAPKVTEEI
+581 
-593 LEEPQDK
+593 DK
-600 ILKRGTKSF
+600 
-609 EKPVL
+609 
-614 TITAIESKDLKRT
+614 
-627 SDVKYSLENPSKAAI
+627 
-642 KSITLTLKKGDEI
+642 
-655 VKTLNVSP
+655 
-663 DDLTTTLTDLQ
+663 LTDSISGLKL
-674 YYKDYKLETKM
+674 YKDYKIRTSLTYNK
-685 VYDRGEGDEEEVLN
+685 GEEEKTITL
-699 EESLRIDLKKIEIK
+699 EEKPFKLELKKVEIK
-713 DIKSTKLIQV
+713 DVKSTQLIKV
-723 NENKEEIDDTNFT
+723 NENKEEVDDTNFT

-751 NDNKTNRLA
+751 NDNKTNKLA
-760 VKSII
+760 VKSIT

-783 LIQHNKE
+783 LIQHSKE
-790 EQIKNEYT
+790 EQINNEYT

-816 ELVEAIQNNPE
+816 ELVKAIQDNPE
-827 GEYKI
+827 GDYKI
-832 GQSLNATNVKPKGK
+832 GQSLNATNIKPNGK
-846 SYITKKFKGTLTSTD
+846 SYITKRFKGTLTSTD
-861 GNKFAIHNLANPLFN
+861 GNKFAIHNLSNPLFDV
-876 EMENATIKDLI
+876 MENATIKDLI

-894 KPDTEQIA
+894 KPNTEQIA
-902 TLGKDATNTTIE
+902 TLGKDAINTTIE

-962 LVNNQKKANIEKVY
+962 LVNNQNKANIEKVY

-984 KARGSALVSTLDRGM
+984 KARGSALVSTLDRGA

-1019 NLKSNVDT
+1019 NLKNNVDT
-1027 GGVITKNW
+1027 GGVISKNW

-1055 YGSRDIEDDDF
+1055 YGSGDIGDDDF
-1066 GYPYLS
+1066 GYPYLN

-1093 QEISKEEADKRL
+1093 QEISKEEADRKL
-1105 KSFDIT
+1105 KEFDIT

-1128 IPKDDEYKTTQDYD
+1128 TSKDDEYKTTQDYD
-1142 KTREQ
+1142 KTKEQ

-1206 SDKTKDIFTVS
+1206 SDKTKDIFTITP
-1217 SKESNVSQIKEYS
+1217 KESNVNQIKEYS

-1241 NMIEKDRTSIA
+1241 NMIEKDRSSIA

-1263 LQSDGIYNLMEKRRT
+1263 LQSDGIYNLMDKRNNS
-1278 PQENTTERRKGYV
+1278 QENTTERRKGYV

-1307 DSLVNKMLL
+1307 DSLVNKLLL
-1316 NYDFQLNNSTPSEDV
+1316 NYDFQLNDTKASEEV
-1331 LLQKIENNKE
+1331 LLQKVENNKE

-1355 INFSNMN
+1355 INFDNMN

-1371 DFYGKNVNFLDFLI
+1371 DFYGKNIDVLDFLI

-1405 TIGGTLG
+1405 NIGGTLG

-1427 TEFTDINEWFKD
+1427 TGFTDINDWFKD
-1439 ATKKNVYIA
+1439 ATKKNLYIA
-1448 EPETSI
+1448 EPETSF

-1531 DFWGR
+1531 DFWAR
-1536 LASDKVRNQLLKSQN
+1536 LSSDKVRNQLLKSQN

-1556 VWDNMNAPGYGWLDK
+1556 VWDNMNAQGYGWLDK
-1571 YGHKD
+1571 YGHKN
-1576 GSVDY
+1576 GSPDY

-1604 AKIWTDPYK
+1604 AKIWADPYK

-1708 EIDDYM
+1708 EIDNYM

-1811 NSAYVTVNMMAGI
+1811 NSSYVTVNMMAGI

-1900 YQEVHNKATS
+1900 YQEVYNKATS
-1910 KGFVPI
+1910 KGFVSI
-1916 TIDNEQITTY
+1916 TVDNEQISTY
-1926 ERLKQLFNKAVQK
+1926 ERLKELFNEAVQK

-1947 KVKNKYRHTV
+1947 KVKNKYRNTV

-1965 QLLKESDGFSSD
+1965 QLLKESDGFSNE
-1977 LFTAPQA
+1977 FFK

>member
-1 MFKKDR
+1 MNKKEKY
-7 FSIRKIKGVV
+7 SIRKIKGIV
-17 GSVFLGSLLM
+17 GSVLLM
-27 APSVVDAATYH
+27 SIFVPMNIASASDYH

-43 VISQEAK
+43 SLSNSEKSQIKEGTPDSK
-50 DLIQTGKPDGNEV
+50 TGS
-63 VYGLVYQK
+63 YILVYEK
-71 DQLPQTGT
+71 NVLPNTK
-79 EASVLTAFGLLT
+79 AINNYILTIFGLLS
-91 VGSLLLIYKR
+91 VGSLLFVVNN
-101 KKIASVFLV
+101 KKKTVSLLLV
-110 GAMGLVVLPSAGAV
+110 TTLGLTNLSSTMAV
-124 DPVATLAPASREGVV
+124 DLSKTIRESGTEGVV
-139 EMEGYRYVGYLS
+139 NILGYRYIGY
-151 GDILKTL
+151 I
-158 GLDTVLEEDS
+158 
-168 AKAGEVTVVE
+168 
-178 VETPQ
+178 
-183 VTSSQAQPRV
+183 
-193 ETQAGVEEVS
+193 
-203 VEEAPKTE
+203 
-211 ESPKEEPKSEVKPTD
+211 
-226 DTLPKVEEGK
+226 
-236 DDSAEPAPVEEV
+236 
-248 SGAVDSKIDEQAPVK
+248 
-263 PESQPSDKQAEE
+263 
-275 PKVEPPVEQPK
+275 
-286 VPEQPVQPTQPEQPR
+286 
-301 IPKESSQQEDPKE
+301 
-314 DRGAEETPKQEDA
+314 
-327 QLEVVETKDEAA
+327 
-339 NQPVEEPKV
+339 
-348 ETPAVEKQTEPAEEP
+348 
-363 KVEQAGEPVAPS
+363 
-375 EGEKAP
+375 
-381 VSPEKQPE
+381 
-389 ASKEEKTAEE
+389 
-399 TPKLVEVSP
+399 
-408 ETKAEETVEPKEETK
+408 
-423 TAKGTQEEGHVGEAL
+423 
-438 AQEQLPEYKVTEG
+438 
-451 TLVEESTTELDYKT
+451 ELDKAK
-465 ETTDDPTKYT
+465 EKEIEKTTDDKKDNSLIQT
-475 DEETVLRNGE
+475 E
-485 KGSQVTKT
+485 KAEKIIPEKEKSLVNQE
-493 TYKTVEGVKT
+493 KTVEVVSEKGEPLVQPENPIGVVSEKGEPLVQPEKPT
-503 DQVLS
+503 GVVSEKGEPLVQPEKPTGVVSEKGEPLVQPENPIGVVSEKGEPLVQPESPTAVVSEKGEPLVQPENPTAVVSEKGEPLVQPEKPVGVVSEKGEPLIQPENPIGVVSEKGESLIQPDNPVGVISEKGESLVQPENPEAKVEKENPELS
-508 ASTEVTKE
+508 LVSTEEKPTEKE
-516 PVNQQVSRGTKPI
+516 IKLNYNLVNKDNVKI
-529 EGTLVEESL
+529 KKIKVEILEGA
-538 EKIPFKEV
+538 EV
-546 VKEDDQLKKGLEVV
+546 VKEVDL
-560 AQEGKEGQKKITK
+560 
-573 TFNTIKGV
+573 NT
-581 KTEDAPKVTEEI
+581 
-593 LEEPQDK
+593 DK
-600 ILKRGTKSF
+600 
-609 EKPVL
+609 
-614 TITAIESKDLKRT
+614 
-627 SDVKYSLENPSKAAI
+627 
-642 KSITLTLKKGDEI
+642 
-655 VKTLNVSP
+655 
-663 DDLTTTLTDLQ
+663 LTDSIKELKL
-674 YYKDYKLETKM
+674 YKDYKIRTSLIYNKGEEDKTITLEEKPFKL
-685 VYDRGEGDEEEVLN
+685 E
-699 EESLRIDLKKIEIK
+699 LKKVEIK
-713 DIKSTKLIQV
+713 DVKSTQLIKV
-723 NENKEEIDDTNFT
+723 NENKEEVDDTNFT

-751 NDNKTNRLA
+751 NDNKTNKLA
-760 VKSII
+760 VKSIT

-783 LIQHNKE
+783 LIQHSKD

-798 YYIAKPKQKENN
+798 YYITKQKQKENN

-816 ELVEAIQNNPE
+816 ELVKAIQDNPE
-827 GEYKI
+827 GDYKI
-832 GQSLNATNVKPKGK
+832 GQSLNATNIKPNGK
-846 SYITKKFKGTLTSTD
+846 SYITKKFKGTLSSTE
-861 GNKFAIHNLANPLFN
+861 GNKFAIHNLSNPLFDAI
-876 EMENATIKDLI
+876 ENATIKDLI

-894 KPDTEQIA
+894 KPNTEQIA
-902 TLGKDATNTTIE
+902 TLGKDAINTTIE

-929 GVVNNL
+929 GIVNNL

-962 LVNNQKKANIEKVY
+962 LVNNQNKANIEKVY

-984 KARGSALVSTLDRGM
+984 KARGSALVSTLDRGA

-1005 ANGHIKKAVAKGSI
+1005 ANGHIKKAVAKGLI
-1019 NLKSNVDT
+1019 NLKNNVDT
-1027 GGVITKNW
+1027 GGVISKNW

-1055 YGSRDIEDDDF
+1055 YGSKDIEDNDF
-1066 GYPYLS
+1066 GYPYLN
-1072 RVVSVAGE
+1072 RVVSVSGE

-1093 QEISKEEADKRL
+1093 QEISKEEADRKL
-1105 KSFDIT
+1105 EEFNIT

-1128 IPKDDEYKTTQDYD
+1128 VSKDDEYKTTQDYD

-1171 TNENLLNKKVISVIG
+1171 TNENLLTKKVISVIG

-1217 SKESNVSQIKEYS
+1217 PKESNVSQIKEYS

-1241 NMIEKDRTSIA
+1241 NMIEKDRSSIA

-1263 LQSDGIYNLMEKRRT
+1263 LQSDGVYNLMNRRNN

-1291 KDLFLEE
+1291 RDLFLEE

-1307 DSLVNKMLL
+1307 DSLVNKLLL
-1316 NYDFQLNNSTPSEDV
+1316 NYDFQLNNTKASEDV
-1331 LLQKIENNKE
+1331 LIQKVENNKE

-1355 INFSNMN
+1355 INFDNMN

-1371 DFYGKNVNFLDFLI
+1371 DFYGKNIDVLDFLI

-1405 TIGGTLG
+1405 NIGGTLG

-1427 TEFTDINEWFKD
+1427 TGFTDINDWFKD

-1448 EPETSI
+1448 EPETSF

-1531 DFWGR
+1531 DFWAR
-1536 LASDKVRNQLLKSQN
+1536 LSSDQVRNKLLKSQN

-1556 VWDNMNAPGYGWLDK
+1556 VWDNMNASGYGWLDK
-1571 YGHKD
+1571 YGHKN
-1576 GSVDY
+1576 GSPDY

-1702 KLRNRQ
+1702 KLKNRQ
-1708 EIDDYM
+1708 EIDNYM

-1728 AEAVLSKNLTDNSQW
+1728 AEAVLSKNLTDNSKW

-1811 NSAYVTVNMMAGI
+1811 NSAYVTINMMAGI

-1879 LIIQKVSGGRFNT
+1879 LIIQKVSGNRFNT
-1892 LEEWKNTW
+1892 LEEWKNSW
-1900 YQEVHNKATS
+1900 YADIHNKATS

-1916 TIDNEQITTY
+1916 TVDNEQITTY
-1926 ERLKQLFNKAVQK
+1926 ERLKELFNEAVQK

-1947 KVKNKYRHTV
+1947 KVKNKYRNTV

-1965 QLLKESDGFSSD
+1965 QLLKESDGFSND
-1977 LFTAPQA
+1977 FFK

>member
-1 MFKKDR
+1 MEKKEKY
-7 FSIRKIKGVV
+7 SIRKIKGIV
-17 GSVFLGSLLM
+17 GSVLLM
-27 APSVVDAATYH
+27 SIFVPMNIASASDYH

-43 VISQEAK
+43 SLSNSEKAQIKEGTPDSK
-50 DLIQTGKPDGNEV
+50 TGSYV
-63 VYGLVYQK
+63 LVYEK
-71 DQLPQTGT
+71 NVLPNTK
-79 EASVLTAFGLLT
+79 AINKYVLTIFGLLS
-91 VGSLLLIYKR
+91 VGSLLFVVNN
-101 KKIASVFLV
+101 KKKTVSLLLV
-110 GAMGLVVLPSAGAV
+110 TTLGLTNLSSTMAV
-124 DPVATLAPASREGVV
+124 DLSKTIRESGTEGVV
-139 EMEGYRYVGYLS
+139 NILGYRYIGYIELDKAKEKEIENSLVQPEKTEKTISEKEKSLVKQEKTVDVVSEKGEPLVQPENPTAVVSEKGEPLVQPEKPTAVVSEKGEPLVQPENPTAVVSEKGEPLVQPEKPTGIVSEKGESLVQSENPIGVVSEKGEPLVQSEKPTGVVPEKGEPLVQPENPVGIVSKKGESLIQPENPIGVVSEKGESLVQPENPIGVVSEKGEPLIQPENPEAVVEKENPELS
-151 GDILKTL
+151 LV
-158 GLDTVLEEDS
+158 DTVE
-168 AKAGEVTVVE
+168 
-178 VETPQ
+178 
-183 VTSSQAQPRV
+183 
-193 ETQAGVEEVS
+193 
-203 VEEAPKTE
+203 
-211 ESPKEEPKSEVKPTD
+211 KPTEKEIKLNYNLINKD
-226 DTLPKVEEGK
+226 NVEIKKIKVE
-236 DDSAEPAPVEEV
+236 
-248 SGAVDSKIDEQAPVK
+248 I
-263 PESQPSDKQAEE
+263 
-275 PKVEPPVEQPK
+275 
-286 VPEQPVQPTQPEQPR
+286 
-301 IPKESSQQEDPKE
+301 
-314 DRGAEETPKQEDA
+314 
-327 QLEVVETKDEAA
+327 
-339 NQPVEEPKV
+339 
-348 ETPAVEKQTEPAEEP
+348 
-363 KVEQAGEPVAPS
+363 
-375 EGEKAP
+375 
-381 VSPEKQPE
+381 
-389 ASKEEKTAEE
+389 
-399 TPKLVEVSP
+399 
-408 ETKAEETVEPKEETK
+408 
-423 TAKGTQEEGHVGEAL
+423 
-438 AQEQLPEYKVTEG
+438 
-451 TLVEESTTELDYKT
+451 LD
-465 ETTDDPTKYT
+465 
-475 DEETVLRNGE
+475 G
-485 KGSQVTKT
+485 
-493 TYKTVEGVKT
+493 
-503 DQVLS
+503 
-508 ASTEVTKE
+508 
-516 PVNQQVSRGTKPI
+516 I
-529 EGTLVEESL
+529 
-538 EKIPFKEV
+538 EV
-546 VKEDDQLKKGLEVV
+546 VKEVNL
-560 AQEGKEGQKKITK
+560 
-573 TFNTIKGV
+573 NT
-581 KTEDAPKVTEEI
+581 
-593 LEEPQDK
+593 DK
-600 ILKRGTKSF
+600 
-609 EKPVL
+609 
-614 TITAIESKDLKRT
+614 
-627 SDVKYSLENPSKAAI
+627 
-642 KSITLTLKKGDEI
+642 
-655 VKTLNVSP
+655 
-663 DDLTTTLTDLQ
+663 LTDSISGLKL
-674 YYKDYKLETKM
+674 YKDYKIRTSLTYNK
-685 VYDRGEGDEEEVLN
+685 GEEEKTITL
-699 EESLRIDLKKIEIK
+699 EEKPFKLELKKVEIK
-713 DIKSTKLIQV
+713 DVKSTQLIKV
-723 NENKEEIDDTNFT
+723 NENKEEVDDTNFT

-751 NDNKTNRLA
+751 NDNKTNKLA
-760 VKSII
+760 VKSIT

-783 LIQHNKE
+783 LIQHSKE
-790 EQIKNEYT
+790 EQINNEYT

-816 ELVEAIQNNPE
+816 ELVKAIQDNPE
-827 GEYKI
+827 GDYKI
-832 GQSLNATNVKPKGK
+832 GQSLNATNIKPNGK
-846 SYITKKFKGTLTSTD
+846 SYITKRFKGTLTSTD
-861 GNKFAIHNLANPLFN
+861 GNKFAIHNLSNPLFDV
-876 EMENATIKDLI
+876 MENATIKDLI

-894 KPDTEQIA
+894 KPNIEQIA
-902 TLGKDATNTTIE
+902 TLGKDAINTTIE

-962 LVNNQKKANIEKVY
+962 LVNNQNKANIEKVY

-984 KARGSALVSTLDRGM
+984 KARGSALVSTLDRGA

-1019 NLKSNVDT
+1019 NLKNNVDT
-1027 GGVITKNW
+1027 GGVISKNW

-1055 YGSRDIEDDDF
+1055 YGSGDIGDDDF
-1066 GYPYLS
+1066 GYPYLN

-1093 QEISKEEADKRL
+1093 REISKEEADRKL
-1105 KSFDIT
+1105 EEFDIT

-1128 IPKDDEYKTTQDYD
+1128 ISKDDEYKTTQDYD

-1217 SKESNVSQIKEYS
+1217 PKESKVSQIKEYS

-1263 LQSDGIYNLMEKRRT
+1263 LQSDGIYNLMDKRNN

-1291 KDLFLEE
+1291 RDLFLEE

-1307 DSLVNKMLL
+1307 DSLANKLLL
-1316 NYDFQLNNSTPSEDV
+1316 NYDFQLNDTKASEEV
-1331 LLQKIENNKE
+1331 LLQKVENNKE

-1355 INFSNMN
+1355 INFDNMN

-1371 DFYGKNVNFLDFLI
+1371 DFYGKNIDVLDFLI

-1405 TIGGTLG
+1405 NIGGTLG

-1427 TEFTDINEWFKD
+1427 TGFTDINDWFKD
-1439 ATKKNVYIA
+1439 ATKKNLYIA
-1448 EPETSI
+1448 EPETSF

-1531 DFWGR
+1531 DFWAR
-1536 LASDKVRNQLLKSQN
+1536 LSSDKVRNQLLKSQN

-1556 VWDNMNAPGYGWLDK
+1556 VWDNMNAQGYGWLDK
-1571 YGHKD
+1571 YGHKN
-1576 GSVDY
+1576 GSPDY

-1680 LGLNMAYEREND
+1680 LGLNMTYEREND

-1708 EIDDYM
+1708 EIDNYM

-1811 NSAYVTVNMMAGI
+1811 NSSYVTVNMMAGI

-1900 YQEVHNKATS
+1900 YQEVYNKATS
-1910 KGFVPI
+1910 KGFVSI
-1916 TIDNEQITTY
+1916 TVDNEQISTY
-1926 ERLKQLFNKAVQK
+1926 ERLKELFNEAVQK

-1947 KVKNKYRHTV
+1947 KVKNKYRNTV

-1965 QLLKESDGFSSD
+1965 QLLKESDGFSNE
-1977 LFTAPQA
+1977 FFK

>member
-1 MFKKDR
+1 MDKKEKY
-7 FSIRKIKGVV
+7 SIRKIKGIV
-17 GSVFLGSLLM
+17 GSVLLM
-27 APSVVDAATYH
+27 SIFVPMNIASASDYH

-43 VISQEAK
+43 SLSNSEKAQIKEG
-50 DLIQTGKPDGNEV
+50 TPDSKVGSYV
-63 VYGLVYQK
+63 LVYEK
-71 DQLPQTGT
+71 NVLPNTK
-79 EASVLTAFGLLT
+79 AINKYVLTIFGLLS
-91 VGSLLLIYKR
+91 VGSLLFVVNN
-101 KKIASVFLV
+101 KKKTVSLLLV
-110 GAMGLVVLPSAGAV
+110 TTLGLTNLSSTMAV
-124 DPVATLAPASREGVV
+124 DLSKTIRESGTEGVV
-139 EMEGYRYVGYLS
+139 NILGYHYIGY
-151 GDILKTL
+151 IE
-158 GLDTVLEEDS
+158 LDK
-168 AKAGEVTVVE
+168 AKEKEIEKATDNKKDNSLIQSE
-178 VETPQ
+178 
-183 VTSSQAQPRV
+183 
-193 ETQAGVEEVS
+193 
-203 VEEAPKTE
+203 KTE
-211 ESPKEEPKSEVKPTD
+211 ETISEKEKSLVKQEKTIDVVSEKEEPLVQPEKPIGVVSEKGEPLVQPEKPTGVVSEKGEPLVQPEKPTAVVSEKGESLVQPENPIGVVSEKGESLVQPEKPTAVVSEKGEPLVQPEKPIGVVSEKGESLIQPENPVGVISEKGESLVQPENPEAKIEKENPELSLV
-226 DTLPKVEEGK
+226 DTVEKPTEKEIKLNYNLINKDNVEIKKIKVEML
-236 DDSAEPAPVEEV
+236 
-248 SGAVDSKIDEQAPVK
+248 
-263 PESQPSDKQAEE
+263 
-275 PKVEPPVEQPK
+275 
-286 VPEQPVQPTQPEQPR
+286 
-301 IPKESSQQEDPKE
+301 
-314 DRGAEETPKQEDA
+314 DRT
-327 QLEVVETKDEAA
+327 
-339 NQPVEEPKV
+339 
-348 ETPAVEKQTEPAEEP
+348 
-363 KVEQAGEPVAPS
+363 
-375 EGEKAP
+375 
-381 VSPEKQPE
+381 
-389 ASKEEKTAEE
+389 
-399 TPKLVEVSP
+399 
-408 ETKAEETVEPKEETK
+408 
-423 TAKGTQEEGHVGEAL
+423 
-438 AQEQLPEYKVTEG
+438 
-451 TLVEESTTELDYKT
+451 
-465 ETTDDPTKYT
+465 
-475 DEETVLRNGE
+475 
-485 KGSQVTKT
+485 
-493 TYKTVEGVKT
+493 
-503 DQVLS
+503 
-508 ASTEVTKE
+508 
-516 PVNQQVSRGTKPI
+516 
-529 EGTLVEESL
+529 
-538 EKIPFKEV
+538 EV
-546 VKEDDQLKKGLEVV
+546 VKEVNL
-560 AQEGKEGQKKITK
+560 
-573 TFNTIKGV
+573 NT
-581 KTEDAPKVTEEI
+581 
-593 LEEPQDK
+593 DK
-600 ILKRGTKSF
+600 
-609 EKPVL
+609 
-614 TITAIESKDLKRT
+614 
-627 SDVKYSLENPSKAAI
+627 
-642 KSITLTLKKGDEI
+642 
-655 VKTLNVSP
+655 
-663 DDLTTTLTDLQ
+663 LTDSISGLKL
-674 YYKDYKLETKM
+674 YKDYKIRTSLTYNKGEEDKTITLEEKPFKL
-685 VYDRGEGDEEEVLN
+685 E
-699 EESLRIDLKKIEIK
+699 LKKVEIK
-713 DIKSTKLIQV
+713 DVKSTQLIKV
-723 NENKEEIDDTNFT
+723 NENKEEVDDTNFT
-736 TIPTDKSNYYLKITT
+736 TIPTDKNNYYLKITT

-760 VKSII
+760 VKSIT

-816 ELVEAIQNNPE
+816 ELVKAIQDNPE
-827 GEYKI
+827 GDYKI
-832 GQSLNATNVKPKGK
+832 GQSLNATNIKPNGK

-861 GNKFAIHNLANPLFN
+861 GNKFAIHNLSSPLFDVI
-876 EMENATIKDLI
+876 ENATIKDLI

-894 KPDTEQIA
+894 KPNTEQIA
-902 TLGKDATNTTIE
+902 TLGKDAINTTIE
-914 NIKITGSIVGSNDVA
+914 NIKITGSIIGSNDVA

-962 LVNNQKKANIEKVY
+962 LVNNQNKANIEKVY

-984 KARGSALVSTLDRGM
+984 KARGSALVSTLDRGA

-1019 NLKSNVDT
+1019 NLKNNVDT
-1027 GGVITKNW
+1027 GGVISKNW

-1055 YGSRDIEDDDF
+1055 YGSGDIGDDDF
-1066 GYPYLS
+1066 GYPYLN

-1093 QEISKEEADKRL
+1093 REISKEEADRKL
-1105 KSFDIT
+1105 EEFDIT

-1128 IPKDDEYKTTQDYD
+1128 ISKDDEYKTTQDYD

-1186 MRDNEFITDLSEA
+1186 MRDNKFITDLSEA

-1206 SDKTKDIFTVS
+1206 SDKTKDIFTITP
-1217 SKESNVSQIKEYS
+1217 KESNVSQIKEYS

-1263 LQSDGIYNLMEKRRT
+1263 LQSEGIYNLMDKRKT

-1291 KDLFLEE
+1291 RDLFLEE

-1307 DSLVNKMLL
+1307 DSLVNKLLL
-1316 NYDFQLNNSTPSEDV
+1316 NYDFQLNDTKASEDV

-1355 INFSNMN
+1355 INFDNMN

-1371 DFYGKNVNFLDFLI
+1371 DFYGKNIDVLDFLI

-1405 TIGGTLG
+1405 NIGNTLG

-1427 TEFTDINEWFKD
+1427 TGFTDINDWFKD
-1439 ATKKNVYIA
+1439 VTKKNVYIA
-1448 EPETSI
+1448 EPETSF

-1531 DFWGR
+1531 DFWAR
-1536 LASDKVRNQLLKSQN
+1536 LSSDKVRNQLLKSQN

-1556 VWDNMNAPGYGWLDK
+1556 VWDNMNAQGYGWLDK
-1571 YGHKD
+1571 YGHKN
-1576 GSVDY
+1576 GSPDY

-1714 KRYNEAMMLLDYVE
+1714 KRYNEAMMMLDYVE
-1728 AEAVLSKNLTDNSQW
+1728 AEAVLSKNLTDNSKW

-1879 LIIQKVSGGRFNT
+1879 LIIQKVSGNRFNT

-1900 YQEVHNKATS
+1900 YQEVYNKATS
-1910 KGFVPI
+1910 KGFVSI

-1926 ERLKQLFNKAVQK
+1926 ERLKQLFNEAVQK

-1947 KVKNKYRHTV
+1947 KVKNKYRNTV

-1965 QLLKESDGFSSD
+1965 QLLKESDGFSNE
-1977 LFTAPQA
+1977 FFK

>member
-1 MFKKDR
+1 MEKKEKY
-7 FSIRKIKGVV
+7 SIRKIRGIV
-17 GSVFLGSLLM
+17 GSVLLM
-27 APSVVDAATYH
+27 SIFVPMNIASASDYH

-43 VISQEAK
+43 TLSNSEKSQIKEG
-50 DLIQTGKPDGNEV
+50 TPDSKVGSYV
-63 VYGLVYQK
+63 LVYEK
-71 DQLPQTGT
+71 NVLPNTK
-79 EASVLTAFGLLT
+79 AINKYVLTIFGLLS
-91 VGSLLLIYKR
+91 VGSLLFVVNN
-101 KKIASVFLV
+101 KKKTVSLLLV
-110 GAMGLVVLPSAGAV
+110 TTLGLTNLSSTMAV
-124 DPVATLAPASREGVV
+124 DLSKTIRESGTEGVV
-139 EMEGYRYVGYLS
+139 NILGYRYIGYIEL
-151 GDILKTL
+151 DKTKEKEIENSIKNKKDNSL
-158 GLDTVLEEDS
+158 V
-168 AKAGEVTVVE
+168 
-178 VETPQ
+178 
-183 VTSSQAQPRV
+183 QP
-193 ETQAGVEEVS
+193 E
-203 VEEAPKTE
+203 KTE
-211 ESPKEEPKSEVKPTD
+211 KTISEKEKSLVP
-226 DTLPKVEEGK
+226 
-236 DDSAEPAPVEEV
+236 
-248 SGAVDSKIDEQAPVK
+248 
-263 PESQPSDKQAEE
+263 PE
-275 PKVEPPVEQPK
+275 
-286 VPEQPVQPTQPEQPR
+286 
-301 IPKESSQQEDPKE
+301 
-314 DRGAEETPKQEDA
+314 
-327 QLEVVETKDEAA
+327 
-339 NQPVEEPKV
+339 
-348 ETPAVEKQTEPAEEP
+348 
-363 KVEQAGEPVAPS
+363 
-375 EGEKAP
+375 
-381 VSPEKQPE
+381 
-389 ASKEEKTAEE
+389 
-399 TPKLVEVSP
+399 
-408 ETKAEETVEPKEETK
+408 
-423 TAKGTQEEGHVGEAL
+423 
-438 AQEQLPEYKVTEG
+438 
-451 TLVEESTTELDYKT
+451 
-465 ETTDDPTKYT
+465 
-475 DEETVLRNGE
+475 
-485 KGSQVTKT
+485 
-493 TYKTVEGVKT
+493 KTVEV
-503 DQVLS
+503 
-508 ASTEVTKE
+508 
-516 PVNQQVSRGTKPI
+516 VSEKPTAVVS
-529 EGTLVEESL
+529 EKGESL
-538 EKIPFKEV
+538 IQPEKPTAVVSEKGEPLVQPEKPTGVVSEKGEPLVQSENPIGVVSEKGEPLVQPEKPTGVVSEKGESLVQPENPVGIVSEKGESLIQPENPIGVVSEKGESLVQPENPIGVVSEKGEPLIQPENPEAVVEKENPELSLVDTVEKPTEKEIKLNYNLINKDNVEIKKIKVEILDGIEV
-546 VKEDDQLKKGLEVV
+546 VKEVNL
-560 AQEGKEGQKKITK
+560 
-573 TFNTIKGV
+573 NT
-581 KTEDAPKVTEEI
+581 
-593 LEEPQDK
+593 DK
-600 ILKRGTKSF
+600 
-609 EKPVL
+609 
-614 TITAIESKDLKRT
+614 
-627 SDVKYSLENPSKAAI
+627 
-642 KSITLTLKKGDEI
+642 
-655 VKTLNVSP
+655 
-663 DDLTTTLTDLQ
+663 LTDSISGLKL
-674 YYKDYKLETKM
+674 YKDYKIRTSLTYNKGEEDKTITLEEKPFKL
-685 VYDRGEGDEEEVLN
+685 E
-699 EESLRIDLKKIEIK
+699 LKKVEIK
-713 DIKSTKLIQV
+713 DVKSTQLIKV
-723 NENKEEIDDTNFT
+723 NENKEEVDDTNFT

-751 NDNKTNRLA
+751 NDNKTNKLA
-760 VKSII
+760 VKSIT

-783 LIQHNKE
+783 LIQHSKE
-790 EQIKNEYT
+790 EQINNEYT

-816 ELVEAIQNNPE
+816 ELVKAIQDNPE
-827 GEYKI
+827 GDYKI
-832 GQSLNATNVKPKGK
+832 GQSLNATNIKPNGK
-846 SYITKKFKGTLTSTD
+846 SYITKRFKGTLTSTD
-861 GNKFAIHNLANPLFN
+861 GNKFAIHNLSNPLFDV
-876 EMENATIKDLI
+876 MENATIKDLI

-894 KPDTEQIA
+894 KPNIEQIA
-902 TLGKDATNTTIE
+902 TLGKDAINTTIE

-962 LVNNQKKANIEKVY
+962 LVNNQNKANIEKVY

-984 KARGSALVSTLDRGM
+984 KARGSALVSTLDRGA

-1019 NLKSNVDT
+1019 NLKNNVDT
-1027 GGVITKNW
+1027 GGVISKNW

-1055 YGSRDIEDDDF
+1055 YGSGDIGDDDF
-1066 GYPYLS
+1066 GYPYLN

-1093 QEISKEEADKRL
+1093 REISKEEADRKL
-1105 KSFDIT
+1105 EEFDIT

-1128 IPKDDEYKTTQDYD
+1128 ISKDDEYKTTQDYD

-1217 SKESNVSQIKEYS
+1217 PKESKVSQIKEYS

-1263 LQSDGIYNLMEKRRT
+1263 LQSDGIYNLMDKRNN

-1291 KDLFLEE
+1291 RDLFLEE

-1307 DSLVNKMLL
+1307 DSLANKLLL
-1316 NYDFQLNNSTPSEDV
+1316 NYDFQLNDTKASEEV
-1331 LLQKIENNKE
+1331 LLQKVENNKE

-1355 INFSNMN
+1355 INFDNMN

-1371 DFYGKNVNFLDFLI
+1371 DFYGKNIDVLDFLI

-1405 TIGGTLG
+1405 NIGGTLG

-1427 TEFTDINEWFKD
+1427 TGFTDINDWFKD
-1439 ATKKNVYIA
+1439 ATKKNLYIA
-1448 EPETSI
+1448 EPETSF

-1531 DFWGR
+1531 DFWAR
-1536 LASDKVRNQLLKSQN
+1536 LSSDKVRNQLLKSQN

-1556 VWDNMNAPGYGWLDK
+1556 VWDNMNAQGYGWLDK
-1571 YGHKD
+1571 YGHKN
-1576 GSVDY
+1576 GSPDY

-1604 AKIWTDPYK
+1604 AKIWSDPYK

-1708 EIDDYM
+1708 EIDNYM

-1811 NSAYVTVNMMAGI
+1811 NSSYVTVNMMAGI

-1900 YQEVHNKATS
+1900 YQEVYNKATS
-1910 KGFVPI
+1910 KGFVSI
-1916 TIDNEQITTY
+1916 TVDNEQISTY
-1926 ERLKQLFNKAVQK
+1926 ERLKELFNEAVQK

-1947 KVKNKYRHTV
+1947 KVKNKYRNTV

-1965 QLLKESDGFSSD
+1965 QLLKESDGFSNE
-1977 LFTAPQA
+1977 FFK

>member
-1 MFKKDR
+1 MDKKEKY
-7 FSIRKIKGVV
+7 SIRKIKGIV
-17 GSVFLGSLLM
+17 GSVLLM
-27 APSVVDAATYH
+27 SIFVPMNIASASDYH

-43 VISQEAK
+43 TLSNSEKSQIKEG
-50 DLIQTGKPDGNEV
+50 TPDSKVGSYV
-63 VYGLVYQK
+63 LVYEK
-71 DQLPQTGT
+71 NILPNTK
-79 EASVLTAFGLLT
+79 AINNYILTIFGLLS
-91 VGSLLLIYKR
+91 VGSLLFVVNN
-101 KKIASVFLV
+101 KKKTVSLLLV
-110 GAMGLVVLPSAGAV
+110 TTLGLTNLSSTMAV
-124 DPVATLAPASREGVV
+124 DLSKTIRESGTEGVV
-139 EMEGYRYVGYLS
+139 NILGYRYIGYIEL
-151 GDILKTL
+151 DKTKEKEIENSIENTKDNSL
-158 GLDTVLEEDS
+158 V
-168 AKAGEVTVVE
+168 
-178 VETPQ
+178 
-183 VTSSQAQPRV
+183 QP
-193 ETQAGVEEVS
+193 E
-203 VEEAPKTE
+203 KTE
-211 ESPKEEPKSEVKPTD
+211 KIISEKEKSLV
-226 DTLPKVEEGK
+226 
-236 DDSAEPAPVEEV
+236 
-248 SGAVDSKIDEQAPVK
+248 
-263 PESQPSDKQAEE
+263 
-275 PKVEPPVEQPK
+275 
-286 VPEQPVQPTQPEQPR
+286 
-301 IPKESSQQEDPKE
+301 
-314 DRGAEETPKQEDA
+314 TP
-327 QLEVVETKDEAA
+327 
-339 NQPVEEPKV
+339 
-348 ETPAVEKQTEPAEEP
+348 
-363 KVEQAGEPVAPS
+363 
-375 EGEKAP
+375 
-381 VSPEKQPE
+381 
-389 ASKEEKTAEE
+389 EKTAEVVSE
-399 TPKLVEVSP
+399 KGEPLIQSEKPTAVVSEKGEPLVQPEKPTGVVSEKGEPLVQSENPIGVVSEKGEPLVQP
-408 ETKAEETVEPKEETK
+408 EKPTGVVSEKGESLVQPEKSTGVVFEKGEPLVQPENPIGVVSEKGEPLVQPEKPTGVVSEKGEPLVQPEKPTGVVSEKGESLVQPEKSTGVVSEKGEPLVQPENPVGIVSEKGESLIQPENPIGVVSEKGESLVHPENPIGVVSEKGEPLIQPENPEAVVEKENPELSLVDTVEKPTEKEIKLNYNLINKDNVEIK
-423 TAKGTQEEGHVGEAL
+423 KI
-438 AQEQLPEYKVTEG
+438 KVEI
-451 TLVEESTTELDYKT
+451 LD
-465 ETTDDPTKYT
+465 
-475 DEETVLRNGE
+475 G
-485 KGSQVTKT
+485 
-493 TYKTVEGVKT
+493 
-503 DQVLS
+503 
-508 ASTEVTKE
+508 
-516 PVNQQVSRGTKPI
+516 I
-529 EGTLVEESL
+529 
-538 EKIPFKEV
+538 EV
-546 VKEDDQLKKGLEVV
+546 VKEVNL
-560 AQEGKEGQKKITK
+560 
-573 TFNTIKGV
+573 NT
-581 KTEDAPKVTEEI
+581 
-593 LEEPQDK
+593 DK
-600 ILKRGTKSF
+600 
-609 EKPVL
+609 
-614 TITAIESKDLKRT
+614 
-627 SDVKYSLENPSKAAI
+627 
-642 KSITLTLKKGDEI
+642 
-655 VKTLNVSP
+655 
-663 DDLTTTLTDLQ
+663 LTDSISGLKL
-674 YYKDYKLETKM
+674 YKDYKIRTSLTYNKGEEDKTITLEEKPFKL
-685 VYDRGEGDEEEVLN
+685 E
-699 EESLRIDLKKIEIK
+699 LKKVEIK
-713 DIKSTKLIQV
+713 DVKSTQLIKV
-723 NENKEEIDDTNFT
+723 NENKEEVDDTNFT

-751 NDNKTNRLA
+751 NDNKTNKLA
-760 VKSII
+760 VKSIT

-783 LIQHNKE
+783 LIQHSKE
-790 EQIKNEYT
+790 EQINNEYT

-816 ELVEAIQNNPE
+816 ELVKAIQDNPE
-827 GEYKI
+827 GDYKI
-832 GQSLNATNVKPKGK
+832 GQSLNATNIKPNGK
-846 SYITKKFKGTLTSTD
+846 SYITKRFKGTLTSTD
-861 GNKFAIHNLANPLFN
+861 GNKFAIHNLSNPLFDV
-876 EMENATIKDLI
+876 MENATIKDLI

-894 KPDTEQIA
+894 KPNIEQIA
-902 TLGKDATNTTIE
+902 TLGKDAINTTIE

-962 LVNNQKKANIEKVY
+962 LVNNQNKANIEKVY

-984 KARGSALVSTLDRGM
+984 KARGSALVSTLDRGA

-1019 NLKSNVDT
+1019 NLKNNVDT
-1027 GGVITKNW
+1027 GGVISKNW

-1055 YGSRDIEDDDF
+1055 YGSGDIGDDDF
-1066 GYPYLS
+1066 GYPYLN

-1093 QEISKEEADKRL
+1093 REISKEEADRKL
-1105 KSFDIT
+1105 EEFDIT

-1128 IPKDDEYKTTQDYD
+1128 ISKDDEYKTTQDYD

-1217 SKESNVSQIKEYS
+1217 PKESKVSQIKEYS

-1241 NMIEKDRTSIA
+1241 NMIEKDRTSIE

-1263 LQSDGIYNLMEKRRT
+1263 LQSDGIYNLMDKRNN

-1291 KDLFLEE
+1291 RDLFLEE

-1307 DSLVNKMLL
+1307 DSLANKLLL
-1316 NYDFQLNNSTPSEDV
+1316 NYDFQLNDTKASEEV
-1331 LLQKIENNKE
+1331 LLQKVENNKE

-1355 INFSNMN
+1355 INFDNMN

-1371 DFYGKNVNFLDFLI
+1371 DFYGKNIDVLDFLI

-1405 TIGGTLG
+1405 NIGGTLG

-1427 TEFTDINEWFKD
+1427 TGFTDINDWFKD
-1439 ATKKNVYIA
+1439 ATKKNLYIA
-1448 EPETSI
+1448 EPETSF

-1510 EARNEFKKEIDKVAK
+1510 EARNGFKKEIDKVAK

-1531 DFWGR
+1531 DFWAR
-1536 LASDKVRNQLLKSQN
+1536 LSSDKVRNQLLKSQN

-1556 VWDNMNAPGYGWLDK
+1556 VWDNMNAQGYGWLDK
-1571 YGHKD
+1571 YGHKN
-1576 GSVDY
+1576 GSLDY

-1708 EIDDYM
+1708 EIDNYM

-1811 NSAYVTVNMMAGI
+1811 NSSYVTVNMMAGI

-1900 YQEVHNKATS
+1900 YQEVYNKATS
-1910 KGFVPI
+1910 KGFVSI
-1916 TIDNEQITTY
+1916 TVDNEQISTY
-1926 ERLKQLFNKAVQK
+1926 ERLKKLFNEAVQK

-1947 KVKNKYRHTV
+1947 KVKNKYRNTV

-1965 QLLKESDGFSSD
+1965 QLLKESDGFSNE
-1977 LFTAPQA
+1977 FFK

>member
-1 MFKKDR
+1 MDKKEKY
-7 FSIRKIKGVV
+7 SIRKIKGIV
-17 GSVFLGSLLM
+17 GSVLLM
-27 APSVVDAATYH
+27 SIFVPMNIASASDYH

-43 VISQEAK
+43 TLSNSEKSQIKEG
-50 DLIQTGKPDGNEV
+50 TPDSKVGSYV
-63 VYGLVYQK
+63 LVYEK
-71 DQLPQTGT
+71 NILPNTK
-79 EASVLTAFGLLT
+79 AINNYILTIFGLLS
-91 VGSLLLIYKR
+91 VGSLLFVVNN
-101 KKIASVFLV
+101 KKKTVSLLLV
-110 GAMGLVVLPSAGAV
+110 TTLGLTNLSSTMAV
-124 DPVATLAPASREGVV
+124 DLSKTIRESGTEGVV
-139 EMEGYRYVGYLS
+139 NILGYRYIGYIEL
-151 GDILKTL
+151 DKTKEKEIENSIENTKDKSL
-158 GLDTVLEEDS
+158 V
-168 AKAGEVTVVE
+168 
-178 VETPQ
+178 
-183 VTSSQAQPRV
+183 QP
-193 ETQAGVEEVS
+193 E
-203 VEEAPKTE
+203 KTE
-211 ESPKEEPKSEVKPTD
+211 KIISEKEKSLV
-226 DTLPKVEEGK
+226 
-236 DDSAEPAPVEEV
+236 
-248 SGAVDSKIDEQAPVK
+248 
-263 PESQPSDKQAEE
+263 
-275 PKVEPPVEQPK
+275 
-286 VPEQPVQPTQPEQPR
+286 
-301 IPKESSQQEDPKE
+301 
-314 DRGAEETPKQEDA
+314 TP
-327 QLEVVETKDEAA
+327 
-339 NQPVEEPKV
+339 
-348 ETPAVEKQTEPAEEP
+348 
-363 KVEQAGEPVAPS
+363 
-375 EGEKAP
+375 
-381 VSPEKQPE
+381 
-389 ASKEEKTAEE
+389 EKTAEVVSE
-399 TPKLVEVSP
+399 KGEPLIQSEKPTAVVSEKGEPLVQPEKPTGVVSEKGEPLVQSENPIGVVSEKGEPLVQP
-408 ETKAEETVEPKEETK
+408 EKPTGVVSEKGESLVQPENPVGIVSEKGESLIQPENPIGVVSEKGESLVQPENPIGVVSEKGEPLIQPENPEAVVEKENPELSLVDTVEKPTEKEIKLNYNLINKDNVEIK
-423 TAKGTQEEGHVGEAL
+423 KI
-438 AQEQLPEYKVTEG
+438 KVEI
-451 TLVEESTTELDYKT
+451 LD
-465 ETTDDPTKYT
+465 
-475 DEETVLRNGE
+475 G
-485 KGSQVTKT
+485 
-493 TYKTVEGVKT
+493 
-503 DQVLS
+503 
-508 ASTEVTKE
+508 
-516 PVNQQVSRGTKPI
+516 I
-529 EGTLVEESL
+529 
-538 EKIPFKEV
+538 EV
-546 VKEDDQLKKGLEVV
+546 VKEVNL
-560 AQEGKEGQKKITK
+560 
-573 TFNTIKGV
+573 NT
-581 KTEDAPKVTEEI
+581 
-593 LEEPQDK
+593 DK
-600 ILKRGTKSF
+600 
-609 EKPVL
+609 
-614 TITAIESKDLKRT
+614 
-627 SDVKYSLENPSKAAI
+627 
-642 KSITLTLKKGDEI
+642 
-655 VKTLNVSP
+655 
-663 DDLTTTLTDLQ
+663 LTDSISGLKL
-674 YYKDYKLETKM
+674 YKDYKIRTSLTYNKGEEDKTITLEEKPFKL
-685 VYDRGEGDEEEVLN
+685 E
-699 EESLRIDLKKIEIK
+699 LKKVEIK
-713 DIKSTKLIQV
+713 DVKSTQLIKV
-723 NENKEEIDDTNFT
+723 NENKEEVDDTNFT

-751 NDNKTNRLA
+751 NDNKTNKLA
-760 VKSII
+760 VKSIT

-783 LIQHNKE
+783 LIQHSKE
-790 EQIKNEYT
+790 EQINNEYT

-816 ELVEAIQNNPE
+816 ELVKAIQDNPE
-827 GEYKI
+827 GDYKI
-832 GQSLNATNVKPKGK
+832 GQSLNATNIKPNGK
-846 SYITKKFKGTLTSTD
+846 SYITKRFKGTLTSTD
-861 GNKFAIHNLANPLFN
+861 GNKFAIHNLSNPLFDV
-876 EMENATIKDLI
+876 MENATIKDLI

-894 KPDTEQIA
+894 KPNIEQIA
-902 TLGKDATNTTIE
+902 TLGKDTINTTIE

-962 LVNNQKKANIEKVY
+962 LVNNQNKANIEKVY

-984 KARGSALVSTLDRGM
+984 KARGSALVSTLDRGA

-1019 NLKSNVDT
+1019 NLKNNVDT
-1027 GGVITKNW
+1027 GGVISKNW

-1055 YGSRDIEDDDF
+1055 YGSGDIGDDDF
-1066 GYPYLS
+1066 GYPYLN
-1072 RVVSVAGE
+1072 RVVSVVGE

-1093 QEISKEEADKRL
+1093 REISKEEADRKL
-1105 KSFDIT
+1105 EEFDIT

-1128 IPKDDEYKTTQDYD
+1128 ISKDDEYKTTQDYD

-1217 SKESNVSQIKEYS
+1217 PKESKVSQIKEYS

-1263 LQSDGIYNLMEKRRT
+1263 LQSDGIYNLMDKRNN

-1291 KDLFLEE
+1291 RDLFLEE

-1307 DSLVNKMLL
+1307 DSLANKLLL
-1316 NYDFQLNNSTPSEDV
+1316 NYDFQLNDTKASEEV
-1331 LLQKIENNKE
+1331 LLQKVENNKE

-1355 INFSNMN
+1355 INFDNMN

-1371 DFYGKNVNFLDFLI
+1371 DFYGKNIDVLDFLI

-1405 TIGGTLG
+1405 NIGGTLG

-1427 TEFTDINEWFKD
+1427 TGFTDINDWFKD
-1439 ATKKNVYIA
+1439 ATKKNLYIA
-1448 EPETSI
+1448 EPETSF

-1531 DFWGR
+1531 DFWAR
-1536 LASDKVRNQLLKSQN
+1536 LSSDKVRNQLLKSQN

-1556 VWDNMNAPGYGWLDK
+1556 VWDNMNAQGYGWLDK
-1571 YGHKD
+1571 YGHKN
-1576 GSVDY
+1576 GSPDY

-1708 EIDDYM
+1708 EIDNYM

-1811 NSAYVTVNMMAGI
+1811 NSSYVTVNMMAGI

-1900 YQEVHNKATS
+1900 YQEVYNKAAS
-1910 KGFVPI
+1910 KGFVSI
-1916 TIDNEQITTY
+1916 TVDNEQISTY
-1926 ERLKQLFNKAVQK
+1926 ERLKKLFNEAVQK

-1947 KVKNKYRHTV
+1947 KVKNKYRNTV

-1965 QLLKESDGFSSD
+1965 QLLKESDGFSNE
-1977 LFTAPQA
+1977 FFK

>member
-1 MFKKDR
+1 MNKKEKY
-7 FSIRKIKGVV
+7 SIRKIRGIV
-17 GSVFLGSLLM
+17 GSVLLM
-27 APSVVDAATYH
+27 SIFIPMNIANASDYY

-43 VISQEAK
+43 SLSSSEKNQIKEG
-50 DLIQTGKPDGNEV
+50 IPDSKVESYV
-63 VYGLVYQK
+63 LVYEK
-71 DQLPQTGT
+71 NILPSTN
-79 EASVLTAFGLLT
+79 AVNKYVLTIFGLLS
-91 VGSLLLIYKR
+91 VGSLLFVVNN
-101 KKIASVFLV
+101 KKKTVSLLLV
-110 GAMGLVVLPSAGAV
+110 TILGLTNLSSTMAV
-124 DPVATLAPASREGVV
+124 DLSKTIRESGNDGVV
-139 EMEGYRYVGYLS
+139 NILGYHYVGYIEMS
-151 GDILKTL
+151 QEKEKKIDNLKDNKENENTDKKEPL
-158 GLDTVLEEDS
+158 VQIEKPVDTVFEKEKPLIQQTE
-168 AKAGEVTVVE
+168 
-178 VETPQ
+178 
-183 VTSSQAQPRV
+183 
-193 ETQAGVEEVS
+193 
-203 VEEAPKTE
+203 KTE
-211 ESPKEEPKSEVKPTD
+211 KVITKKGEPLIQSEKPTGVVSEKGEPLVQPEKPTGVVSEKGEPLVQPENPVGIVSEKGEPLVQPENPVGIVSEKGEPLIQPEKPTGIVSEKGQPLIQSENPIGVVSEKGEPLIHPENPIGVVSEKGEPLIQPENPEAKIEKENPELSLVSTEEKPTEKEIKLNYNLVNKD
-226 DTLPKVEEGK
+226 NVEIKKIKVEIL
-236 DDSAEPAPVEEV
+236 D
-248 SGAVDSKIDEQAPVK
+248 
-263 PESQPSDKQAEE
+263 
-275 PKVEPPVEQPK
+275 
-286 VPEQPVQPTQPEQPR
+286 
-301 IPKESSQQEDPKE
+301 
-314 DRGAEETPKQEDA
+314 
-327 QLEVVETKDEAA
+327 
-339 NQPVEEPKV
+339 
-348 ETPAVEKQTEPAEEP
+348 
-363 KVEQAGEPVAPS
+363 
-375 EGEKAP
+375 
-381 VSPEKQPE
+381 
-389 ASKEEKTAEE
+389 
-399 TPKLVEVSP
+399 
-408 ETKAEETVEPKEETK
+408 
-423 TAKGTQEEGHVGEAL
+423 GT
-438 AQEQLPEYKVTEG
+438 
-451 TLVEESTTELDYKT
+451 
-465 ETTDDPTKYT
+465 
-475 DEETVLRNGE
+475 
-485 KGSQVTKT
+485 
-493 TYKTVEGVKT
+493 
-503 DQVLS
+503 
-508 ASTEVTKE
+508 
-516 PVNQQVSRGTKPI
+516 
-529 EGTLVEESL
+529 
-538 EKIPFKEV
+538 EV
-546 VKEDDQLKKGLEVV
+546 VKEVNL
-560 AQEGKEGQKKITK
+560 
-573 TFNTIKGV
+573 NT
-581 KTEDAPKVTEEI
+581 
-593 LEEPQDK
+593 DK
-600 ILKRGTKSF
+600 
-609 EKPVL
+609 
-614 TITAIESKDLKRT
+614 
-627 SDVKYSLENPSKAAI
+627 
-642 KSITLTLKKGDEI
+642 
-655 VKTLNVSP
+655 
-663 DDLTTTLTDLQ
+663 LTDSISGLKL
-674 YYKDYKLETKM
+674 YKDYKIRTSLTYNKGEEDKTITLEEKPFKL
-685 VYDRGEGDEEEVLN
+685 E
-699 EESLRIDLKKIEIK
+699 LKKVEIK
-713 DIKSTKLIQV
+713 DVKSTQLIKV

-736 TIPTDKSNYYLKITT
+736 TIPTDKNNYYLKITT
-751 NDNKTNRLA
+751 NDNKTNKLA
-760 VKSII
+760 VKSIT

-771 ENFYKITAEATD
+771 ESFYKITAEATD
-783 LIQHNKE
+783 LIQHSKE
-790 EQIKNEYT
+790 EHINNEYT

-816 ELVEAIQNNPE
+816 ELVKAIQDNPE
-827 GEYKI
+827 GDYKI
-832 GQSLNATNVKPKGK
+832 GQSLNATNIKPNGK
-846 SYITKKFKGTLTSTD
+846 SYITKKFKGTLTSTE
-861 GNKFAIHNLANPLFN
+861 GNKFSIHNLSSPLFDVI
-876 EMENATIKDLI
+876 ENATIKDLI

-894 KPDTEQIA
+894 KPNTEQIA
-902 TLGKDATNTTIE
+902 TLGKDAINTTIE
-914 NIKITGSIVGSNDVA
+914 NVKITGNIVGSNDVA

-962 LVNNQKKANIEKVY
+962 LVNNQNKANIEKVY
-976 TDVEITGE
+976 IDVEITGE
-984 KARGSALVSTLDRGM
+984 KARGSALVSTLDRGG

-1019 NLKSNVDT
+1019 NLKNNVDT
-1027 GGVITKNW
+1027 GGVISKNW

-1055 YGSRDIEDDDF
+1055 YGSGDIGDDDF
-1066 GYPYLS
+1066 GYPYLN

-1093 QEISKEEADKRL
+1093 REISKEEADRKL
-1105 KSFDIT
+1105 EEFDIT

-1128 IPKDDEYKTTQDYD
+1128 VSKDDEYKTTQDYD

-1199 NKILVHY
+1199 NRILVHY
-1206 SDKTKDIFTVS
+1206 SDKTKDIFTITP
-1217 SKESNVSQIKEYS
+1217 KESKVSQIKEYS

-1241 NMIEKDRTSIA
+1241 NMIEKDRSSIA

-1263 LQSDGIYNLMEKRRT
+1263 LQSEGIYNLMDKRKT

-1291 KDLFLEE
+1291 RDLFLEE

-1307 DSLVNKMLL
+1307 DSLVNKLLL
-1316 NYDFQLNNSTPSEDV
+1316 NYDFQLNDTKASEEV
-1331 LLQKIENNKE
+1331 LLQKVENNKE

-1355 INFSNMN
+1355 INFDNMN

-1371 DFYGKNVNFLDFLI
+1371 DFYGKNIDVLDFLI

-1405 TIGGTLG
+1405 NIGGTLG

-1427 TEFTDINEWFKD
+1427 TGFTDINDWFKD

-1448 EPETSI
+1448 EPETSF

-1531 DFWGR
+1531 DFWAR
-1536 LASDKVRNQLLKSQN
+1536 LSSDKVRNQLLKSQN

-1556 VWDNMNAPGYGWLDK
+1556 VWDNMNAQGYGWLDK
-1571 YGHKD
+1571 YGHKN
-1576 GSVDY
+1576 GSPDY

-1714 KRYNEAMMLLDYVE
+1714 KRYNEAMMMLDYVE
-1728 AEAVLSKNLTDNSQW
+1728 AEAVLSKNLTDNSKW

-1784 IADLVNN
+1784 IVDLVNN

-1811 NSAYVTVNMMAGI
+1811 NSSYVTVNMMAGI

-1900 YQEVHNKATS
+1900 YQEVYNKATS
-1910 KGFVPI
+1910 KGFVSI
-1916 TIDNEQITTY
+1916 TVDNEQISTY
-1926 ERLKQLFNKAVQK
+1926 ERLKQLFNEAVQK

-1947 KVKNKYRHTV
+1947 KVKNKYRNTV

-1965 QLLKESDGFSSD
+1965 QLLKESDGFSNE
-1977 LFTAPQA
+1977 FFK

>member
-1 MFKKDR
+1 MDKKEKY
-7 FSIRKIKGVV
+7 SIRKIRGIV
-17 GSVFLGSLLM
+17 GSVLLM
-27 APSVVDAATYH
+27 SIFVPMNIASASDYH

-43 VISQEAK
+43 SLSNSEKSQIKEG
-50 DLIQTGKPDGNEV
+50 TPDSKIGS
-63 VYGLVYQK
+63 YILVYEK
-71 DQLPQTGT
+71 NVLPNTK
-79 EASVLTAFGLLT
+79 AINKYILTIFGLLS
-91 VGSLLLIYKR
+91 VGSLLFVVNN
-101 KKIASVFLV
+101 KKKTVSLLLV
-110 GAMGLVVLPSAGAV
+110 TTLGLTNLSSTMAV
-124 DPVATLAPASREGVV
+124 DLSKTIRESGTEGVV
-139 EMEGYRYVGYLS
+139 NILGYKYIGY
-151 GDILKTL
+151 IE
-158 GLDTVLEEDS
+158 LDN
-168 AKAGEVTVVE
+168 AKAKEIEKTTENKKDNSLV
-178 VETPQ
+178 
-183 VTSSQAQPRV
+183 QP
-193 ETQAGVEEVS
+193 E
-203 VEEAPKTE
+203 KTE
-211 ESPKEEPKSEVKPTD
+211 KTISEKDKS
-226 DTLPKVEEGK
+226 L
-236 DDSAEPAPVEEV
+236 
-248 SGAVDSKIDEQAPVK
+248 VK
-263 PESQPSDKQAEE
+263 PEKTVDVVSEKGESLIQSENPIGVVSEKGESLVQPENPIGVVSEKGEPLVQPEKPTGIVSEKGESLVQSENPVGIVSEKGEPLVQSEKPTGVVSEKGEPLVQPENPVGIVSEKGESLIQPENPIGVVSEKGESLVQPENPIGVVSEKGGPLIQPENPEAVVEKENPELSLVSTEE
-275 PKVEPPVEQPK
+275 KPTEKGIKLNYNLVNKDNVEIKKIKVE
-286 VPEQPVQPTQPEQPR
+286 
-301 IPKESSQQEDPKE
+301 ILD
-314 DRGAEETPKQEDA
+314 
-327 QLEVVETKDEAA
+327 
-339 NQPVEEPKV
+339 
-348 ETPAVEKQTEPAEEP
+348 
-363 KVEQAGEPVAPS
+363 
-375 EGEKAP
+375 
-381 VSPEKQPE
+381 
-389 ASKEEKTAEE
+389 
-399 TPKLVEVSP
+399 
-408 ETKAEETVEPKEETK
+408 
-423 TAKGTQEEGHVGEAL
+423 GT
-438 AQEQLPEYKVTEG
+438 
-451 TLVEESTTELDYKT
+451 
-465 ETTDDPTKYT
+465 
-475 DEETVLRNGE
+475 
-485 KGSQVTKT
+485 
-493 TYKTVEGVKT
+493 
-503 DQVLS
+503 
-508 ASTEVTKE
+508 
-516 PVNQQVSRGTKPI
+516 
-529 EGTLVEESL
+529 
-538 EKIPFKEV
+538 EV
-546 VKEDDQLKKGLEVV
+546 VKEVDL
-560 AQEGKEGQKKITK
+560 
-573 TFNTIKGV
+573 NT
-581 KTEDAPKVTEEI
+581 
-593 LEEPQDK
+593 DK
-600 ILKRGTKSF
+600 
-609 EKPVL
+609 
-614 TITAIESKDLKRT
+614 
-627 SDVKYSLENPSKAAI
+627 
-642 KSITLTLKKGDEI
+642 
-655 VKTLNVSP
+655 
-663 DDLTTTLTDLQ
+663 LTDSISGLKL
-674 YYKDYKLETKM
+674 YKDYKIRTSLTYNKGEEDKTITLEEKPFKL
-685 VYDRGEGDEEEVLN
+685 E
-699 EESLRIDLKKIEIK
+699 LKKVEIK
-713 DIKSTKLIQV
+713 DVKSTQLIKV
-723 NENKEEIDDTNFT
+723 NENKEEVDDTNFT

-751 NDNKTNRLA
+751 NDNKTNKLA
-760 VKSII
+760 VKSIT

-783 LIQHNKE
+783 LIQHSKE

-816 ELVEAIQNNPE
+816 ELVKAIQDNPE
-827 GEYKI
+827 GDYKI
-832 GQSLNATNVKPKGK
+832 GQSLNATNIKPNGK

-861 GNKFAIHNLANPLFN
+861 GNKFAIHNLSSPLFDV
-876 EMENATIKDLI
+876 MENATIKDLI

-894 KPDTEQIA
+894 KPNTEQIA
-902 TLGKDATNTTIE
+902 TLGKDAINTTIE

-962 LVNNQKKANIEKVY
+962 LVNNQNKANIEKVY

-984 KARGSALVSTLDRGM
+984 KARGSALVSTLDRGG

-1027 GGVITKNW
+1027 GGVISKNW

-1055 YGSRDIEDDDF
+1055 YGSGDIGDDDF
-1066 GYPYLS
+1066 GYPYLN

-1093 QEISKEEADKRL
+1093 REISKEEADRKL
-1105 KSFDIT
+1105 EEFDIT

-1128 IPKDDEYKTTQDYD
+1128 ISKDDEYKTTQDYD

-1199 NKILVHY
+1199 NRILVHY
-1206 SDKTKDIFTVS
+1206 SDKTKDIFTITP
-1217 SKESNVSQIKEYS
+1217 KESNVNQIKEYS

-1241 NMIEKDRTSIA
+1241 NMIEKDRSSIA

-1263 LQSDGIYNLMEKRRT
+1263 LQSDGIYNLMDKRNN

-1291 KDLFLEE
+1291 RDLFLEE

-1307 DSLVNKMLL
+1307 DSLANKLLL
-1316 NYDFQLNNSTPSEDV
+1316 NYDFQLNDTKASEEV
-1331 LLQKIENNKE
+1331 LLQKVENNKE

-1355 INFSNMN
+1355 INFDNMN

-1371 DFYGKNVNFLDFLI
+1371 DFYGKNIDILDFLI

-1405 TIGGTLG
+1405 NIGGTLG

-1427 TEFTDINEWFKD
+1427 TGFTDINDWFKD

-1448 EPETSI
+1448 EPETSF

-1525 AQQNYL
+1525 AQQDYL

-1536 LASDKVRNQLLKSQN
+1536 LSSDKVRNQLLKSQN

-1708 EIDDYM
+1708 EIDNYM

-1778 AIKLNT
+1778 TIKLNT

-1879 LIIQKVSGGRFNT
+1879 LIIQKVSGNRFNT

-1900 YQEVHNKATS
+1900 YQEVYNKATS

-1926 ERLKQLFNKAVQK
+1926 ERLKQLFNEAVQK
-1939 DLDELSDN
+1939 DLEELSDN
-1947 KVKNKYRHTV
+1947 KVKNKYRNTV

-1965 QLLKESDGFSSD
+1965 QLLKESDGFSNE
-1977 LFTAPQA
+1977 FFK

>member
-1 MFKKDR
+1 MDKKEKY
-7 FSIRKIKGVV
+7 SIRKIRGIV
-17 GSVFLGSLLM
+17 GSVLLM
-27 APSVVDAATYH
+27 SIFVPMNIASASDYH

-43 VISQEAK
+43 SLSNSEKSQIKEG
-50 DLIQTGKPDGNEV
+50 TPDSKIGS
-63 VYGLVYQK
+63 YILVYEK
-71 DQLPQTGT
+71 NVLPNTK
-79 EASVLTAFGLLT
+79 AINKYILTIFGLLS
-91 VGSLLLIYKR
+91 VGSLLFVVNN
-101 KKIASVFLV
+101 KKKTVSLLLV
-110 GAMGLVVLPSAGAV
+110 TTLGLTNLSSTMAV
-124 DPVATLAPASREGVV
+124 DLSKTIRESGTEGVV
-139 EMEGYRYVGYLS
+139 NILGYKYIGY
-151 GDILKTL
+151 IE
-158 GLDTVLEEDS
+158 LDN
-168 AKAGEVTVVE
+168 AKAKEIEKTTENKKDNSLV
-178 VETPQ
+178 
-183 VTSSQAQPRV
+183 QP
-193 ETQAGVEEVS
+193 E
-203 VEEAPKTE
+203 KTE
-211 ESPKEEPKSEVKPTD
+211 KTISEKDKS
-226 DTLPKVEEGK
+226 L
-236 DDSAEPAPVEEV
+236 
-248 SGAVDSKIDEQAPVK
+248 VK
-263 PESQPSDKQAEE
+263 PEKTVDVVSEKGESLIQPENPIGVVSEKGESLVQPENPIGVVSEKGEPLVQPEKPTGIVSEKGESLVQSENPVGIVSEKGEPLVQSEKPTGVVSEKGEPLVQPENPVGIVSEKGESLIQPENPIGVVSEKGESLVQPENPIGVVSEKGGPLIQPENPEAVVEKENPELSLVSTEE
-275 PKVEPPVEQPK
+275 KPTEKGIKLNYNLVNKDNVEIKKIKVE
-286 VPEQPVQPTQPEQPR
+286 
-301 IPKESSQQEDPKE
+301 ILD
-314 DRGAEETPKQEDA
+314 
-327 QLEVVETKDEAA
+327 
-339 NQPVEEPKV
+339 
-348 ETPAVEKQTEPAEEP
+348 
-363 KVEQAGEPVAPS
+363 
-375 EGEKAP
+375 
-381 VSPEKQPE
+381 
-389 ASKEEKTAEE
+389 
-399 TPKLVEVSP
+399 
-408 ETKAEETVEPKEETK
+408 
-423 TAKGTQEEGHVGEAL
+423 GT
-438 AQEQLPEYKVTEG
+438 
-451 TLVEESTTELDYKT
+451 
-465 ETTDDPTKYT
+465 
-475 DEETVLRNGE
+475 
-485 KGSQVTKT
+485 
-493 TYKTVEGVKT
+493 
-503 DQVLS
+503 
-508 ASTEVTKE
+508 
-516 PVNQQVSRGTKPI
+516 
-529 EGTLVEESL
+529 
-538 EKIPFKEV
+538 EV
-546 VKEDDQLKKGLEVV
+546 VKEVDL
-560 AQEGKEGQKKITK
+560 
-573 TFNTIKGV
+573 NT
-581 KTEDAPKVTEEI
+581 
-593 LEEPQDK
+593 DK
-600 ILKRGTKSF
+600 
-609 EKPVL
+609 
-614 TITAIESKDLKRT
+614 
-627 SDVKYSLENPSKAAI
+627 
-642 KSITLTLKKGDEI
+642 
-655 VKTLNVSP
+655 
-663 DDLTTTLTDLQ
+663 LTDSISGLKL
-674 YYKDYKLETKM
+674 YKDYKIRTSLTYNKGEEDKTITLEEKPFKL
-685 VYDRGEGDEEEVLN
+685 E
-699 EESLRIDLKKIEIK
+699 LKKVEIK
-713 DIKSTKLIQV
+713 DVKSTQLIKV
-723 NENKEEIDDTNFT
+723 NENKEEVDDTNFT

-751 NDNKTNRLA
+751 NDNKTNKLA
-760 VKSII
+760 VKSIT

-783 LIQHNKE
+783 LIQHSKE

-816 ELVEAIQNNPE
+816 ELVKAIQDNPE
-827 GEYKI
+827 GDYKI
-832 GQSLNATNVKPKGK
+832 GQSLNATNIKPNGK

-861 GNKFAIHNLANPLFN
+861 GNKFAIHNLSSPLFDV
-876 EMENATIKDLI
+876 MENATIKDLI

-894 KPDTEQIA
+894 KPNTEQIA
-902 TLGKDATNTTIE
+902 TLGKDAINTTIE

-962 LVNNQKKANIEKVY
+962 LVNNQNKANIEKVY

-984 KARGSALVSTLDRGM
+984 KARGSALVSTLDRGG

-1027 GGVITKNW
+1027 GGVISKNW

-1055 YGSRDIEDDDF
+1055 YGSGDIGDDDF
-1066 GYPYLS
+1066 GYPYLN

-1093 QEISKEEADKRL
+1093 REISKEEADRKL
-1105 KSFDIT
+1105 EEFDIT

-1116 APTLLVDKLNNN
+1116 TPTLLVDKLNNN
-1128 IPKDDEYKTTQDYD
+1128 VSKDDEYKTTQDYD

-1199 NKILVHY
+1199 NRILVHY
-1206 SDKTKDIFTVS
+1206 SDKTKDIFTITP
-1217 SKESNVSQIKEYS
+1217 KESNVNQIKEYS

-1241 NMIEKDRTSIA
+1241 NMIEKDRSSIA

-1263 LQSDGIYNLMEKRRT
+1263 LQSDGIYNLMDKRNN

-1291 KDLFLEE
+1291 RDLFLEE

-1307 DSLVNKMLL
+1307 DSLVNKLLL
-1316 NYDFQLNNSTPSEDV
+1316 NYDFQLNDTKASEEV
-1331 LLQKIENNKE
+1331 LLQKVENNKE

-1355 INFSNMN
+1355 INFDNMN

-1371 DFYGKNVNFLDFLI
+1371 DFYGKNIDILDFLI

-1405 TIGGTLG
+1405 NIGGTLG

-1427 TEFTDINEWFKD
+1427 TGFTDINDWFKD

-1448 EPETSI
+1448 EPETSF

-1525 AQQNYL
+1525 AQQDYL

-1536 LASDKVRNQLLKSQN
+1536 LSSDKVRNQLLKSQN

-1708 EIDDYM
+1708 EIDNYM

-1778 AIKLNT
+1778 TIKLNT

-1879 LIIQKVSGGRFNT
+1879 LIIQKVSGNRFNT

-1900 YQEVHNKATS
+1900 YQEVYNKATS

-1926 ERLKQLFNKAVQK
+1926 ERLKQLFNEAVQK
-1939 DLDELSDN
+1939 DLEELSDN
-1947 KVKNKYRHTV
+1947 KVKNKYRNTV

-1965 QLLKESDGFSSD
+1965 QLLKESDGFSNE
-1977 LFTAPQA
+1977 FFK

>member
-1 MFKKDR
+1 MDKKEKY
-7 FSIRKIKGVV
+7 SIRKIKGIV
-17 GSVFLGSLLM
+17 GSVLLM
-27 APSVVDAATYH
+27 SIFVPMNIASASDYH

-43 VISQEAK
+43 TLSNSEKSQIKEG
-50 DLIQTGKPDGNEV
+50 TPDSKVGSYV
-63 VYGLVYQK
+63 LVYEK
-71 DQLPQTGT
+71 NILPNTK
-79 EASVLTAFGLLT
+79 AINNYILTIFGLLS
-91 VGSLLLIYKR
+91 VGSLLFVVNN
-101 KKIASVFLV
+101 KKKTVSLLLV
-110 GAMGLVVLPSAGAV
+110 TTLGLTNLSSTMAV
-124 DPVATLAPASREGVV
+124 DLSKTIRESGTEGVV
-139 EMEGYRYVGYLS
+139 NILGYRYIGYIEL
-151 GDILKTL
+151 DKTKEKEIENSIENTKDNSL
-158 GLDTVLEEDS
+158 V
-168 AKAGEVTVVE
+168 
-178 VETPQ
+178 
-183 VTSSQAQPRV
+183 QP
-193 ETQAGVEEVS
+193 E
-203 VEEAPKTE
+203 KTE
-211 ESPKEEPKSEVKPTD
+211 KIISEKEKSLV
-226 DTLPKVEEGK
+226 
-236 DDSAEPAPVEEV
+236 
-248 SGAVDSKIDEQAPVK
+248 
-263 PESQPSDKQAEE
+263 
-275 PKVEPPVEQPK
+275 
-286 VPEQPVQPTQPEQPR
+286 
-301 IPKESSQQEDPKE
+301 
-314 DRGAEETPKQEDA
+314 TP
-327 QLEVVETKDEAA
+327 
-339 NQPVEEPKV
+339 
-348 ETPAVEKQTEPAEEP
+348 
-363 KVEQAGEPVAPS
+363 
-375 EGEKAP
+375 
-381 VSPEKQPE
+381 
-389 ASKEEKTAEE
+389 EKTAEVVSE
-399 TPKLVEVSP
+399 KGEPLIQSEKPTAVVSEKGEPLVQPEKPTGVVSEKGEPLVQSENPIGVVSEKGEPLVQP
-408 ETKAEETVEPKEETK
+408 EKPTGVVSEKGESLVQPEKSTGVVFEKGEPLVQPENPIGVVSEKGEPLVQPEKPTGVVSEKGEPLVQPENPVGIVSEKGESLIQPENPIGVVSEKGESLVHPENPIGVVSEKGEPLIQPENPEAVVEKENPELSLVDTVEKPTEKEIKLNYNLINKDNVEIK
-423 TAKGTQEEGHVGEAL
+423 KI
-438 AQEQLPEYKVTEG
+438 KVEI
-451 TLVEESTTELDYKT
+451 LD
-465 ETTDDPTKYT
+465 
-475 DEETVLRNGE
+475 G
-485 KGSQVTKT
+485 
-493 TYKTVEGVKT
+493 
-503 DQVLS
+503 
-508 ASTEVTKE
+508 
-516 PVNQQVSRGTKPI
+516 I
-529 EGTLVEESL
+529 
-538 EKIPFKEV
+538 EV
-546 VKEDDQLKKGLEVV
+546 VKEVNL
-560 AQEGKEGQKKITK
+560 
-573 TFNTIKGV
+573 NT
-581 KTEDAPKVTEEI
+581 
-593 LEEPQDK
+593 DK
-600 ILKRGTKSF
+600 
-609 EKPVL
+609 
-614 TITAIESKDLKRT
+614 
-627 SDVKYSLENPSKAAI
+627 
-642 KSITLTLKKGDEI
+642 
-655 VKTLNVSP
+655 
-663 DDLTTTLTDLQ
+663 LTDSISGLKL
-674 YYKDYKLETKM
+674 YKDYKIRTSLTYNKGEEDKTITLEEKPFKL
-685 VYDRGEGDEEEVLN
+685 E
-699 EESLRIDLKKIEIK
+699 LKKVEIK
-713 DIKSTKLIQV
+713 DVKSTQLIKV
-723 NENKEEIDDTNFT
+723 NENKEEVDDTNFT

-751 NDNKTNRLA
+751 NDNKTNKLA
-760 VKSII
+760 VKSIT

-783 LIQHNKE
+783 LIQHSKE
-790 EQIKNEYT
+790 EQINNEYT

-816 ELVEAIQNNPE
+816 ELVKAIQDNPE
-827 GEYKI
+827 GDYKI
-832 GQSLNATNVKPKGK
+832 GQSLNATNIKPNGK
-846 SYITKKFKGTLTSTD
+846 SYITKRFKGTLTSTD
-861 GNKFAIHNLANPLFN
+861 GNKFAIHNLSNPLFDV
-876 EMENATIKDLI
+876 MENATIKDLI

-894 KPDTEQIA
+894 KPNIEQIA
-902 TLGKDATNTTIE
+902 TLGKDAINTTIE

-962 LVNNQKKANIEKVY
+962 LVNNQNKANIEKVY

-984 KARGSALVSTLDRGM
+984 KARGSALVSTLDRGA

-1019 NLKSNVDT
+1019 NLKNNVDT
-1027 GGVITKNW
+1027 GGVISKNW

-1055 YGSRDIEDDDF
+1055 YGSGDIGDDDF
-1066 GYPYLS
+1066 GYPYLN

-1093 QEISKEEADKRL
+1093 REISKEEADRKL
-1105 KSFDIT
+1105 EEFDIT

-1128 IPKDDEYKTTQDYD
+1128 ISKDDEYKTTQDYD

-1217 SKESNVSQIKEYS
+1217 PKESKVSQIKEYS

-1241 NMIEKDRTSIA
+1241 NMIEKDRTSIE

-1263 LQSDGIYNLMEKRRT
+1263 LQSDGIYNLMDKRNN

-1291 KDLFLEE
+1291 RDLFLEE

-1307 DSLVNKMLL
+1307 DSLANKLLL
-1316 NYDFQLNNSTPSEDV
+1316 NYDFQLNDTKASEEV
-1331 LLQKIENNKE
+1331 LLQKVENNKE

-1355 INFSNMN
+1355 INFDNMN

-1371 DFYGKNVNFLDFLI
+1371 DFYGKNIDVLDFLI

-1405 TIGGTLG
+1405 NIGGTLG

-1427 TEFTDINEWFKD
+1427 TGFTDINDWFKD
-1439 ATKKNVYIA
+1439 ATKKNLYIA
-1448 EPETSI
+1448 EPETSF

-1510 EARNEFKKEIDKVAK
+1510 EARNGFKKEIDKVAK

-1531 DFWGR
+1531 DFWAR
-1536 LASDKVRNQLLKSQN
+1536 LSSDKVRNQLLKSQN

-1556 VWDNMNAPGYGWLDK
+1556 VWDNMNAQGYGWLDK
-1571 YGHKD
+1571 YGHKN
-1576 GSVDY
+1576 GSLDY

-1708 EIDDYM
+1708 EIDNYM

-1811 NSAYVTVNMMAGI
+1811 NSSYVTVNMMAGI

-1900 YQEVHNKATS
+1900 YQEVYNKATS
-1910 KGFVPI
+1910 KGFVSI
-1916 TIDNEQITTY
+1916 TVDNEQISTY
-1926 ERLKQLFNKAVQK
+1926 ERLKKLFNEAVQK

-1947 KVKNKYRHTV
+1947 KVKNKYRNTV

-1965 QLLKESDGFSSD
+1965 QLLKESDGFSNE
-1977 LFTAPQA
+1977 FFK

>member
-1 MFKKDR
+1 MDKKEKY
-7 FSIRKIKGVV
+7 SIRKIKGIV
-17 GSVFLGSLLM
+17 GSVLLM
-27 APSVVDAATYH
+27 SIFVPMNIASASDYH

-43 VISQEAK
+43 SLSNSEKAQIKEG
-50 DLIQTGKPDGNEV
+50 TPDSKIGSYV
-63 VYGLVYQK
+63 LVYEK
-71 DQLPQTGT
+71 NILPNTK
-79 EASVLTAFGLLT
+79 AINKYVLTIFGLLS
-91 VGSLLLIYKR
+91 VGSLLFVVNN
-101 KKIASVFLV
+101 KKKTVSLLLV
-110 GAMGLVVLPSAGAV
+110 TTLGLTNLSSTMAV
-124 DPVATLAPASREGVV
+124 DLSKTIRESGTEGVV
-139 EMEGYRYVGYLS
+139 NILGYRYIGYIELDKAKEKEIENSLVQPEKTEKTISEKEKSLVKQEKTVDVVSEKREPLIQPENPIGVVSEKGEPLVQPEKPTAVVSEKGEPLVQPENPTAVVSEKGEPLVQPEKPTGIVSEKGESLVQSENPIGVVSEKGEPLVQSEKPTGVVPEKGEPLVQPENPVGIVSEKGESLIQPENPIGVVSEKGESLVQPENPIGVVSEKGEPLIQPENPEAVVEKENPELS
-151 GDILKTL
+151 LV
-158 GLDTVLEEDS
+158 DTVE
-168 AKAGEVTVVE
+168 
-178 VETPQ
+178 
-183 VTSSQAQPRV
+183 
-193 ETQAGVEEVS
+193 
-203 VEEAPKTE
+203 
-211 ESPKEEPKSEVKPTD
+211 KPTEKEIKLNYNLINKD
-226 DTLPKVEEGK
+226 NVEIKKIKVE
-236 DDSAEPAPVEEV
+236 
-248 SGAVDSKIDEQAPVK
+248 I
-263 PESQPSDKQAEE
+263 
-275 PKVEPPVEQPK
+275 
-286 VPEQPVQPTQPEQPR
+286 
-301 IPKESSQQEDPKE
+301 
-314 DRGAEETPKQEDA
+314 
-327 QLEVVETKDEAA
+327 
-339 NQPVEEPKV
+339 
-348 ETPAVEKQTEPAEEP
+348 
-363 KVEQAGEPVAPS
+363 
-375 EGEKAP
+375 
-381 VSPEKQPE
+381 
-389 ASKEEKTAEE
+389 
-399 TPKLVEVSP
+399 
-408 ETKAEETVEPKEETK
+408 
-423 TAKGTQEEGHVGEAL
+423 
-438 AQEQLPEYKVTEG
+438 
-451 TLVEESTTELDYKT
+451 LD
-465 ETTDDPTKYT
+465 
-475 DEETVLRNGE
+475 G
-485 KGSQVTKT
+485 
-493 TYKTVEGVKT
+493 
-503 DQVLS
+503 
-508 ASTEVTKE
+508 
-516 PVNQQVSRGTKPI
+516 I
-529 EGTLVEESL
+529 
-538 EKIPFKEV
+538 EV
-546 VKEDDQLKKGLEVV
+546 VKEVNL
-560 AQEGKEGQKKITK
+560 
-573 TFNTIKGV
+573 NT
-581 KTEDAPKVTEEI
+581 
-593 LEEPQDK
+593 DK
-600 ILKRGTKSF
+600 
-609 EKPVL
+609 
-614 TITAIESKDLKRT
+614 
-627 SDVKYSLENPSKAAI
+627 
-642 KSITLTLKKGDEI
+642 
-655 VKTLNVSP
+655 
-663 DDLTTTLTDLQ
+663 LTDSISGLKL
-674 YYKDYKLETKM
+674 YKDYKIRTSLTYNKGEEDKTITLEEKPFKL
-685 VYDRGEGDEEEVLN
+685 E
-699 EESLRIDLKKIEIK
+699 LKKVEIK
-713 DIKSTKLIQV
+713 DVKSTQLIKV
-723 NENKEEIDDTNFT
+723 NENKEEVDDTNFT

-751 NDNKTNRLA
+751 NDNKTNKLA
-760 VKSII
+760 VKSIT

-783 LIQHNKE
+783 LIQHSKE
-790 EQIKNEYT
+790 EQINNEYT

-816 ELVEAIQNNPE
+816 ELVKAIQDNPE
-827 GEYKI
+827 GDYKI
-832 GQSLNATNVKPKGK
+832 GQSLNATNIKTNGK
-846 SYITKKFKGTLTSTD
+846 SYITKRFKGTLTSTN
-861 GNKFAIHNLANPLFN
+861 GNKFAIHNLSNPLFDV
-876 EMENATIKDLI
+876 MENATIKDLI

-894 KPDTEQIA
+894 KPNTEQIA
-902 TLGKDATNTTIE
+902 TLGKDAINTTIE

-962 LVNNQKKANIEKVY
+962 LVNNQNKANIEKVY

-984 KARGSALVSTLDRGM
+984 KARGSALVSTLDRGA

-1019 NLKSNVDT
+1019 NLKNNVDT
-1027 GGVITKNW
+1027 GGVISKNW

-1055 YGSRDIEDDDF
+1055 YGSGDIGDDDF
-1066 GYPYLS
+1066 GYPYLN

-1093 QEISKEEADKRL
+1093 REISKEEADRKL
-1105 KSFDIT
+1105 EEFDIT

-1128 IPKDDEYKTTQDYD
+1128 TSKDDEYKTTQDYD

-1186 MRDNEFITDLSEA
+1186 MRDNEFITDLSEV

-1206 SDKTKDIFTVS
+1206 SDKTKDIFTVFP
-1217 SKESNVSQIKEYS
+1217 KESNVSQIKEYS

-1263 LQSDGIYNLMEKRRT
+1263 LQSDGVYNLMDKRKP

-1316 NYDFQLNNSTPSEDV
+1316 NYDFQLNNSTASEDV

-1405 TIGGTLG
+1405 NIGGTLG

-1427 TEFTDINEWFKD
+1427 TEYTDINDWFKD

-1448 EPETSI
+1448 EPETSF

-1531 DFWGR
+1531 DFWAR
-1536 LASDKVRNQLLKSQN
+1536 LSSDKVRNQLLKSQN

-1556 VWDNMNAPGYGWLDK
+1556 VWDNMNAQGYGWLDK
-1571 YGHKD
+1571 YGHKN
-1576 GSVDY
+1576 GSPDY
-1581 APSRELFG
+1581 SPSRELFG

-1708 EIDDYM
+1708 EIDNYM

-1728 AEAVLSKNLTDNSQW
+1728 AEAVLNKNLTDNSQW

-1778 AIKLNT
+1778 TIKLNT
-1784 IADLVNN
+1784 ITDLVNN

-1879 LIIQKVSGGRFNT
+1879 LIIQKVSEGRFNT
-1892 LEEWKNTW
+1892 LEEWKDTW
-1900 YQEVHNKATS
+1900 YQEVYNKATS

-1926 ERLKQLFNKAVQK
+1926 ERLKQLFNEAVQK

-1947 KVKNKYRHTV
+1947 KVKNKYRNTV

-1965 QLLKESDGFSSD
+1965 QLLKESDGFSNE
-1977 LFTAPQA
+1977 FFK

>member
-1 MFKKDR
+1 MEKKEKY
-7 FSIRKIKGVV
+7 SIRKIKGIV
-17 GSVFLGSLLM
+17 GSVLLM
-27 APSVVDAATYH
+27 SIFVPMNIASASDYH

-43 VISQEAK
+43 SLSNSEKAQIKEGTPDSK
-50 DLIQTGKPDGNEV
+50 TGSYV
-63 VYGLVYQK
+63 LVYEK
-71 DQLPQTGT
+71 NVLPNTK
-79 EASVLTAFGLLT
+79 AINKYVLTIFGLLS
-91 VGSLLLIYKR
+91 VGSLLFVVNN
-101 KKIASVFLV
+101 KKKTVSLLLV
-110 GAMGLVVLPSAGAV
+110 TTLGLTNLSSTMAV
-124 DPVATLAPASREGVV
+124 DLSKTIRESGTEGVV
-139 EMEGYRYVGYLS
+139 NILGYRYIGYIELDKAKEKEIENSLVQPEKTEKTISEKEKSLVKQEKTVDVVSEKREPLIQPENPIGVVSEKGEPLVQPENLTAVVSEKGEPLVQPEKPTAVVSEKGEPLVQPENLTAVVSEKGEPLVQPEKPTGIVSEKGESLVQSENPIGVVSEKGEPLVQSEKPTGVVPEKGEPLVQPENPVGIVSEKGESLIQPENPIGVVSEKGESLVQPENPIGVVSEKGEPLIQPENPEAVVEKENPELS
-151 GDILKTL
+151 LV
-158 GLDTVLEEDS
+158 DTVE
-168 AKAGEVTVVE
+168 
-178 VETPQ
+178 
-183 VTSSQAQPRV
+183 
-193 ETQAGVEEVS
+193 
-203 VEEAPKTE
+203 
-211 ESPKEEPKSEVKPTD
+211 KPTEKEIKLNYNLINKD
-226 DTLPKVEEGK
+226 NVEIKKIKVE
-236 DDSAEPAPVEEV
+236 
-248 SGAVDSKIDEQAPVK
+248 I
-263 PESQPSDKQAEE
+263 
-275 PKVEPPVEQPK
+275 
-286 VPEQPVQPTQPEQPR
+286 
-301 IPKESSQQEDPKE
+301 
-314 DRGAEETPKQEDA
+314 
-327 QLEVVETKDEAA
+327 
-339 NQPVEEPKV
+339 
-348 ETPAVEKQTEPAEEP
+348 
-363 KVEQAGEPVAPS
+363 
-375 EGEKAP
+375 
-381 VSPEKQPE
+381 
-389 ASKEEKTAEE
+389 
-399 TPKLVEVSP
+399 
-408 ETKAEETVEPKEETK
+408 
-423 TAKGTQEEGHVGEAL
+423 
-438 AQEQLPEYKVTEG
+438 
-451 TLVEESTTELDYKT
+451 LD
-465 ETTDDPTKYT
+465 
-475 DEETVLRNGE
+475 G
-485 KGSQVTKT
+485 
-493 TYKTVEGVKT
+493 
-503 DQVLS
+503 
-508 ASTEVTKE
+508 
-516 PVNQQVSRGTKPI
+516 I
-529 EGTLVEESL
+529 
-538 EKIPFKEV
+538 EV
-546 VKEDDQLKKGLEVV
+546 VKEVNL
-560 AQEGKEGQKKITK
+560 
-573 TFNTIKGV
+573 NT
-581 KTEDAPKVTEEI
+581 
-593 LEEPQDK
+593 DK
-600 ILKRGTKSF
+600 
-609 EKPVL
+609 
-614 TITAIESKDLKRT
+614 
-627 SDVKYSLENPSKAAI
+627 
-642 KSITLTLKKGDEI
+642 
-655 VKTLNVSP
+655 
-663 DDLTTTLTDLQ
+663 LTDSISGLKL
-674 YYKDYKLETKM
+674 YKDYKIRTSLTYNKGEEDKTITLEEKPFKL
-685 VYDRGEGDEEEVLN
+685 E
-699 EESLRIDLKKIEIK
+699 LKKVEIK
-713 DIKSTKLIQV
+713 DVKSTQLIKV
-723 NENKEEIDDTNFT
+723 NENKEEVDDTNFT

-751 NDNKTNRLA
+751 NDNKTNKLA
-760 VKSII
+760 VKSIT

-771 ENFYKITAEATD
+771 ENFYKITAVATD
-783 LIQHNKE
+783 LIQHSKE
-790 EQIKNEYT
+790 EQINNEYT

-816 ELVEAIQNNPE
+816 ELVKAIQDNPE
-827 GEYKI
+827 GDYKI
-832 GQSLNATNVKPKGK
+832 GQSLNATNIKTNGK
-846 SYITKKFKGTLTSTD
+846 SYITKRFKGTLTSTN
-861 GNKFAIHNLANPLFN
+861 GNKFAIHNLSNPLFDV
-876 EMENATIKDLI
+876 MENATIKDLI

-894 KPDTEQIA
+894 KPNTEQIA
-902 TLGKDATNTTIE
+902 TLGKDAINTTIE

-962 LVNNQKKANIEKVY
+962 LVNNQNKANIEKVY

-984 KARGSALVSTLDRGM
+984 KARGSALVSTLDRGA

-1019 NLKSNVDT
+1019 NLKNNVDT

-1066 GYPYLS
+1066 GYPYLN
-1072 RVVSVAGE
+1072 RVVSVVGE
-1080 ATGNVTRK
+1080 ATGNVTRR

-1128 IPKDDEYKTTQDYD
+1128 TSKDDEYKTTQDYD

-1217 SKESNVSQIKEYS
+1217 PKESNVSQIKEYS

-1263 LQSDGIYNLMEKRRT
+1263 LQSDGVYNLMDKRNN

-1291 KDLFLEE
+1291 RDLFLEE

-1316 NYDFQLNNSTPSEDV
+1316 NYDFQLNNSTASEDV

-1355 INFSNMN
+1355 INFNDMN

-1405 TIGGTLG
+1405 NIGGTLG

-1427 TEFTDINEWFKD
+1427 TEYTDINDWFKD

-1448 EPETSI
+1448 EPETSF

-1531 DFWGR
+1531 DFWAR
-1536 LASDKVRNQLLKSQN
+1536 LSSDKVRNQLLKSQN

-1556 VWDNMNAPGYGWLDK
+1556 VWDNMNAQGYGWLDK
-1571 YGHKD
+1571 YGHKN
-1576 GSVDY
+1576 GSPDY

-1708 EIDDYM
+1708 EIDNYM

-1728 AEAVLSKNLTDNSQW
+1728 AEAVLNKNLTDNSQW

-1778 AIKLNT
+1778 TIKLNT
-1784 IADLVNN
+1784 ITDLVNN

-1910 KGFVPI
+1910 KGFVSI

-1926 ERLKQLFNKAVQK
+1926 ERLKELFNEAVQK

-1947 KVKNKYRHTV
+1947 KVKNKYRNTV

-1965 QLLKESDGFSSD
+1965 QLLKESDGFSND
-1977 LFTAPQA
+1977 FFK

>member
-1 MFKKDR
+1 MVSEKGESLVQPENPVGIVSEKGESLIQPENPIGVVSEKGESLVQPENPIGVVSEKGEPLIQPENPEAVVEKENPELSLVDTVEKPTEKEIKLNYNLINKDNVE
-7 FSIRKIKGVV
+7 IKKIKVEI
-17 GSVFLGSLLM
+17 L
-27 APSVVDAATYH
+27 
-38 YVDKE
+38 
-43 VISQEAK
+43 
-50 DLIQTGKPDGNEV
+50 DG
-63 VYGLVYQK
+63 
-71 DQLPQTGT
+71 
-79 EASVLTAFGLLT
+79 
-91 VGSLLLIYKR
+91 I
-101 KKIASVFLV
+101 
-110 GAMGLVVLPSAGAV
+110 
-124 DPVATLAPASREGVV
+124 
-139 EMEGYRYVGYLS
+139 
-151 GDILKTL
+151 
-158 GLDTVLEEDS
+158 
-168 AKAGEVTVVE
+168 
-178 VETPQ
+178 
-183 VTSSQAQPRV
+183 
-193 ETQAGVEEVS
+193 
-203 VEEAPKTE
+203 
-211 ESPKEEPKSEVKPTD
+211 
-226 DTLPKVEEGK
+226 
-236 DDSAEPAPVEEV
+236 
-248 SGAVDSKIDEQAPVK
+248 
-263 PESQPSDKQAEE
+263 
-275 PKVEPPVEQPK
+275 
-286 VPEQPVQPTQPEQPR
+286 
-301 IPKESSQQEDPKE
+301 
-314 DRGAEETPKQEDA
+314 
-327 QLEVVETKDEAA
+327 
-339 NQPVEEPKV
+339 
-348 ETPAVEKQTEPAEEP
+348 
-363 KVEQAGEPVAPS
+363 
-375 EGEKAP
+375 
-381 VSPEKQPE
+381 
-389 ASKEEKTAEE
+389 
-399 TPKLVEVSP
+399 
-408 ETKAEETVEPKEETK
+408 
-423 TAKGTQEEGHVGEAL
+423 
-438 AQEQLPEYKVTEG
+438 
-451 TLVEESTTELDYKT
+451 
-465 ETTDDPTKYT
+465 
-475 DEETVLRNGE
+475 
-485 KGSQVTKT
+485 
-493 TYKTVEGVKT
+493 
-503 DQVLS
+503 
-508 ASTEVTKE
+508 
-516 PVNQQVSRGTKPI
+516 
-529 EGTLVEESL
+529 
-538 EKIPFKEV
+538 EV
-546 VKEDDQLKKGLEVV
+546 VKEVNL
-560 AQEGKEGQKKITK
+560 
-573 TFNTIKGV
+573 NT
-581 KTEDAPKVTEEI
+581 
-593 LEEPQDK
+593 DK
-600 ILKRGTKSF
+600 
-609 EKPVL
+609 
-614 TITAIESKDLKRT
+614 
-627 SDVKYSLENPSKAAI
+627 
-642 KSITLTLKKGDEI
+642 
-655 VKTLNVSP
+655 
-663 DDLTTTLTDLQ
+663 LTDSISGLKL
-674 YYKDYKLETKM
+674 YKDYKIRTSLTYNKGEEDKTITLEEKPFKL
-685 VYDRGEGDEEEVLN
+685 E
-699 EESLRIDLKKIEIK
+699 LKKVEIK
-713 DIKSTKLIQV
+713 DVKSTQLIKV
-723 NENKEEIDDTNFT
+723 NENKEEVDDTNFT

-751 NDNKTNRLA
+751 NDNKTNKLA
-760 VKSII
+760 VKSIT

-783 LIQHNKE
+783 LIQHSKE
-790 EQIKNEYT
+790 EQINNEYT

-816 ELVEAIQNNPE
+816 ELVKAIQDNPE
-827 GEYKI
+827 GDYKI
-832 GQSLNATNVKPKGK
+832 GQSLNATNIKPNGK
-846 SYITKKFKGTLTSTD
+846 SYITKRFKGTLTSTD
-861 GNKFAIHNLANPLFN
+861 GNKFAIHNLSNPLFDV
-876 EMENATIKDLI
+876 MENATIKDLI

-894 KPDTEQIA
+894 KPNIEQIA
-902 TLGKDATNTTIE
+902 TLGKDAINTTIE

-962 LVNNQKKANIEKVY
+962 LVNNQNKANIEKVY

-984 KARGSALVSTLDRGM
+984 KARGSALVSTLDRGA

-1019 NLKSNVDT
+1019 NLKNNVDT
-1027 GGVITKNW
+1027 GGVISKNW

-1055 YGSRDIEDDDF
+1055 YGSGDIGDDDF
-1066 GYPYLS
+1066 GYPYLN

-1093 QEISKEEADKRL
+1093 REISKEEADRKL
-1105 KSFDIT
+1105 EEFDIT

-1128 IPKDDEYKTTQDYD
+1128 ISKDDEYKTTQDYD

-1217 SKESNVSQIKEYS
+1217 PKESKVSQIKEYS

-1241 NMIEKDRTSIA
+1241 NMIEKDRTFIA

-1263 LQSDGIYNLMEKRRT
+1263 LQSDGIYNLMDKRNNL
-1278 PQENTTERRKGYV
+1278 QENTTERRKGYV
-1291 KDLFLEE
+1291 RDLFLEE

-1307 DSLVNKMLL
+1307 DSLANKLLL
-1316 NYDFQLNNSTPSEDV
+1316 NYDFQLNDTKASEEV
-1331 LLQKIENNKE
+1331 LLQKVENNKE

-1355 INFSNMN
+1355 INFDNMN

-1371 DFYGKNVNFLDFLI
+1371 DFYGKNIDVLDFLI
-1385 KIGSSERNVKG
+1385 KIGSSERNIKG

-1405 TIGGTLG
+1405 NIGGTLG

-1427 TEFTDINEWFKD
+1427 TGFTDINDWFKD
-1439 ATKKNVYIA
+1439 ATKKNLYIA
-1448 EPETSI
+1448 EPETSF

-1531 DFWGR
+1531 DFWAR
-1536 LASDKVRNQLLKSQN
+1536 LSSDKVRNQLLKSQN

-1556 VWDNMNAPGYGWLDK
+1556 VWDNMNAQGYGWLDK
-1571 YGHKD
+1571 YGHKN
-1576 GSVDY
+1576 GSPDY

-1708 EIDDYM
+1708 EIDNYM

-1791 NFATKHGVGNGV
+1791 NFATKHDVGNGV

-1811 NSAYVTVNMMAGI
+1811 NSSYVTVNMMAGI

-1900 YQEVHNKATS
+1900 YQEVYNKATS
-1910 KGFVPI
+1910 KGFVSI
-1916 TIDNEQITTY
+1916 TVDNEQISTY
-1926 ERLKQLFNKAVQK
+1926 ERLKKLFNEAVQK

-1947 KVKNKYRHTV
+1947 KVKNKYRNTV

-1965 QLLKESDGFSSD
+1965 QLLKESDGFSNE
-1977 LFTAPQA
+1977 FFK

>member
-1 MFKKDR
+1 MNKKEKY
-7 FSIRKIKGVV
+7 SIRKIRGIV
-17 GSVFLGSLLM
+17 GSVLLM
-27 APSVVDAATYH
+27 SIFVPMNIANASDYH

-43 VISQEAK
+43 SLSSSEKAQIK
-50 DLIQTGKPDGNEV
+50 KGTPDSKVGSYV
-63 VYGLVYQK
+63 LVYEK
-71 DQLPQTGT
+71 NVLPNTK
-79 EASVLTAFGLLT
+79 AINKYVLTIFGLLS
-91 VGSLLLIYKR
+91 VGSLLFVVNNK
-101 KKIASVFLV
+101 KKIVSLLLV
-110 GAMGLVVLPSAGAV
+110 TTLGLTNLSSTMAV
-124 DPVATLAPASREGVV
+124 DLSKTIRESGTEGVV
-139 EMEGYRYVGYLS
+139 NILGYRYIGYIELDKAKEKEIEKTTENKKDNSLIQTEKTEKTISEKEKSLVKQEKTVDVVSEKGEPLVQPEKPIGVVSEKGEPLIQSEKPVGVVSEKGEPLVQPENPTTVVSEKGQPLVQPENPIGVVSEKGQPLVQPKNPTAVVSEKGESLVQPENPIGVVSEKGEPLVQPEKPTGVVSEKGEPLIQPENPEAVVEKENPELS
-151 GDILKTL
+151 LV
-158 GLDTVLEEDS
+158 DTVE
-168 AKAGEVTVVE
+168 
-178 VETPQ
+178 
-183 VTSSQAQPRV
+183 
-193 ETQAGVEEVS
+193 
-203 VEEAPKTE
+203 
-211 ESPKEEPKSEVKPTD
+211 KPTEKEIKLNYNLINKD
-226 DTLPKVEEGK
+226 NVEIKKIKVEIL
-236 DDSAEPAPVEEV
+236 D
-248 SGAVDSKIDEQAPVK
+248 GA
-263 PESQPSDKQAEE
+263 
-275 PKVEPPVEQPK
+275 
-286 VPEQPVQPTQPEQPR
+286 
-301 IPKESSQQEDPKE
+301 
-314 DRGAEETPKQEDA
+314 
-327 QLEVVETKDEAA
+327 
-339 NQPVEEPKV
+339 
-348 ETPAVEKQTEPAEEP
+348 
-363 KVEQAGEPVAPS
+363 
-375 EGEKAP
+375 
-381 VSPEKQPE
+381 
-389 ASKEEKTAEE
+389 
-399 TPKLVEVSP
+399 
-408 ETKAEETVEPKEETK
+408 
-423 TAKGTQEEGHVGEAL
+423 
-438 AQEQLPEYKVTEG
+438 
-451 TLVEESTTELDYKT
+451 
-465 ETTDDPTKYT
+465 
-475 DEETVLRNGE
+475 
-485 KGSQVTKT
+485 
-493 TYKTVEGVKT
+493 
-503 DQVLS
+503 
-508 ASTEVTKE
+508 
-516 PVNQQVSRGTKPI
+516 
-529 EGTLVEESL
+529 
-538 EKIPFKEV
+538 EV
-546 VKEDDQLKKGLEVV
+546 VKEVNL
-560 AQEGKEGQKKITK
+560 
-573 TFNTIKGV
+573 NT
-581 KTEDAPKVTEEI
+581 
-593 LEEPQDK
+593 DK
-600 ILKRGTKSF
+600 
-609 EKPVL
+609 
-614 TITAIESKDLKRT
+614 
-627 SDVKYSLENPSKAAI
+627 
-642 KSITLTLKKGDEI
+642 
-655 VKTLNVSP
+655 
-663 DDLTTTLTDLQ
+663 LTDSISGLKL
-674 YYKDYKLETKM
+674 YKDYKIRTSLTYNKGEEDKTITLEEKPFKL
-685 VYDRGEGDEEEVLN
+685 E
-699 EESLRIDLKKIEIK
+699 LKKVEIK
-713 DIKSTKLIQV
+713 DVKSTQLIKV
-723 NENKEEIDDTNFT
+723 NENKEEVDDTNFT

-751 NDNKTNRLA
+751 NDNKTNKLA
-760 VKSII
+760 VKSIT

-771 ENFYKITAEATD
+771 ESFYKITAEATD
-783 LIQHNKE
+783 LIQHSKE

-816 ELVEAIQNNPE
+816 ELVKAIQENPE
-827 GEYKI
+827 GDYKI
-832 GQSLNATNVKPKGK
+832 GQSLNATNIKPNGK
-846 SYITKKFKGTLTSTD
+846 SYITKRFKGTLTSTD
-861 GNKFAIHNLANPLFN
+861 GNKFAIHNLSNPLFDV
-876 EMENATIKDLI
+876 MENATIKDLI

-894 KPDTEQIA
+894 KPNTEQIA
-902 TLGKDATNTTIE
+902 TLGKDAINTTIE

-962 LVNNQKKANIEKVY
+962 LVNNQNKANIEKVY

-984 KARGSALVSTLDRGM
+984 KARGSALVSTLDRGA

-1019 NLKSNVDT
+1019 NLKNNVDT
-1027 GGVITKNW
+1027 GGVISKNW

-1055 YGSRDIEDDDF
+1055 YGSGDIGDDDF
-1066 GYPYLS
+1066 GYPYLN

-1093 QEISKEEADKRL
+1093 REISKEEADRKL
-1105 KSFDIT
+1105 EEFDIT

-1128 IPKDDEYKTTQDYD
+1128 TSKDDEYKTTQDYD

-1206 SDKTKDIFTVS
+1206 SDKTKDIFTVTP
-1217 SKESNVSQIKEYS
+1217 KESNVSQIKEYS

-1241 NMIEKDRTSIA
+1241 NMIEKDRSSIA

-1263 LQSDGIYNLMEKRRT
+1263 LQSDGIYNLMDKRNN

-1291 KDLFLEE
+1291 RDLFLEE

-1307 DSLVNKMLL
+1307 DSLVNKLLL
-1316 NYDFQLNNSTPSEDV
+1316 NYDFQLNNTKASEDV
-1331 LLQKIENNKE
+1331 LLQKVENNKE

-1355 INFSNMN
+1355 INFDNMN

-1371 DFYGKNVNFLDFLI
+1371 DFYGKNIDILDFLI

-1405 TIGGTLG
+1405 NIGGTLG

-1427 TEFTDINEWFKD
+1427 TGFTDINDWFKD

-1448 EPETSI
+1448 EPETSF

-1531 DFWGR
+1531 DFWAR
-1536 LASDKVRNQLLKSQN
+1536 LSSDQVRNKLLKSQN

-1556 VWDNMNAPGYGWLDK
+1556 VWDNMNAQGYGWLDK

-1708 EIDDYM
+1708 EIDNYM

-1728 AEAVLSKNLTDNSQW
+1728 AEAVLNKNLTDNSQW

-1778 AIKLNT
+1778 TIKLNT
-1784 IADLVNN
+1784 ITDLVNN

-1892 LEEWKNTW
+1892 LEEWKNSW
-1900 YQEVHNKATS
+1900 YADIHNKATS
-1910 KGFVPI
+1910 KGFVSI
-1916 TIDNEQITTY
+1916 TVDNEQISTY
-1926 ERLKQLFNKAVQK
+1926 ERLKELFNEAVQK

-1965 QLLKESDGFSSD
+1965 QLLKESDGFSND
-1977 LFTAPQA
+1977 FFK

>member
-1 MFKKDR
+1 MDKKEKY
-7 FSIRKIKGVV
+7 SIRKIKGIV
-17 GSVFLGSLLM
+17 GSVLLM
-27 APSVVDAATYH
+27 SIFVPMNIASASDYH

-43 VISQEAK
+43 TLSNSEKSQIKEG
-50 DLIQTGKPDGNEV
+50 TPDSKVGSYV
-63 VYGLVYQK
+63 LVYEK
-71 DQLPQTGT
+71 NILPNTK
-79 EASVLTAFGLLT
+79 AINNYILTIFGLLS
-91 VGSLLLIYKR
+91 VGSLLFVVNN
-101 KKIASVFLV
+101 KKKTVSLLLV
-110 GAMGLVVLPSAGAV
+110 TTLGLTNLSSTMAV
-124 DPVATLAPASREGVV
+124 DLSKTIRESGTEGVV
-139 EMEGYRYVGYLS
+139 NILGYRYIGYIEL
-151 GDILKTL
+151 DKTKEKEIENSIENTKDNSL
-158 GLDTVLEEDS
+158 V
-168 AKAGEVTVVE
+168 
-178 VETPQ
+178 
-183 VTSSQAQPRV
+183 QP
-193 ETQAGVEEVS
+193 E
-203 VEEAPKTE
+203 KTE
-211 ESPKEEPKSEVKPTD
+211 KIISEKEKSLV
-226 DTLPKVEEGK
+226 
-236 DDSAEPAPVEEV
+236 
-248 SGAVDSKIDEQAPVK
+248 
-263 PESQPSDKQAEE
+263 
-275 PKVEPPVEQPK
+275 
-286 VPEQPVQPTQPEQPR
+286 
-301 IPKESSQQEDPKE
+301 
-314 DRGAEETPKQEDA
+314 TP
-327 QLEVVETKDEAA
+327 
-339 NQPVEEPKV
+339 
-348 ETPAVEKQTEPAEEP
+348 
-363 KVEQAGEPVAPS
+363 
-375 EGEKAP
+375 
-381 VSPEKQPE
+381 
-389 ASKEEKTAEE
+389 EKTAEVVSE
-399 TPKLVEVSP
+399 KGEPLIQSEKPTGVVSEKGEPLVQSENPIGVVSEKGEPLVQP
-408 ETKAEETVEPKEETK
+408 EKPTGVVSEKGESLVQPENPVGIVSEKGESLIQPENPIGVVSEKGESLVQPENPIGVVSEKGEPLIQPENPEAVVEKENPELSLVDTVEKPTEKEIKLNYNLINKDNVEIK
-423 TAKGTQEEGHVGEAL
+423 KI
-438 AQEQLPEYKVTEG
+438 KVEI
-451 TLVEESTTELDYKT
+451 LD
-465 ETTDDPTKYT
+465 
-475 DEETVLRNGE
+475 G
-485 KGSQVTKT
+485 
-493 TYKTVEGVKT
+493 
-503 DQVLS
+503 
-508 ASTEVTKE
+508 
-516 PVNQQVSRGTKPI
+516 I
-529 EGTLVEESL
+529 
-538 EKIPFKEV
+538 EV
-546 VKEDDQLKKGLEVV
+546 VKEVNL
-560 AQEGKEGQKKITK
+560 
-573 TFNTIKGV
+573 NT
-581 KTEDAPKVTEEI
+581 
-593 LEEPQDK
+593 DK
-600 ILKRGTKSF
+600 
-609 EKPVL
+609 
-614 TITAIESKDLKRT
+614 
-627 SDVKYSLENPSKAAI
+627 
-642 KSITLTLKKGDEI
+642 
-655 VKTLNVSP
+655 
-663 DDLTTTLTDLQ
+663 LTDSISGLKL
-674 YYKDYKLETKM
+674 YKDYKIRTSLTYNKGEEDKTITLEEKPFKL
-685 VYDRGEGDEEEVLN
+685 E
-699 EESLRIDLKKIEIK
+699 LKKVEIK
-713 DIKSTKLIQV
+713 DVKSTQLIKV
-723 NENKEEIDDTNFT
+723 NENKEEVDDTNFT

-751 NDNKTNRLA
+751 NDNKTNKLA
-760 VKSII
+760 VKSIT

-783 LIQHNKE
+783 LIQHSKE
-790 EQIKNEYT
+790 EQINNEYT
-798 YYIAKPKQKENN
+798 YYIAKPKQKEND

-816 ELVEAIQNNPE
+816 ELVKAIQDNPE
-827 GEYKI
+827 GDYKI
-832 GQSLNATNVKPKGK
+832 GQSLNATNIKPNGK
-846 SYITKKFKGTLTSTD
+846 SYITKRFKGTLTSTD
-861 GNKFAIHNLANPLFN
+861 GNKFAIHNLSNPLFDV
-876 EMENATIKDLI
+876 MENATIKDLI

-894 KPDTEQIA
+894 KPNIEQIA
-902 TLGKDATNTTIE
+902 TLGKDAINTTIE

-962 LVNNQKKANIEKVY
+962 LVNNQNKANIEKVY

-984 KARGSALVSTLDRGM
+984 KARGSALVSTLDRGA

-1019 NLKSNVDT
+1019 NLKNNVDT
-1027 GGVITKNW
+1027 GGVISKNW

-1055 YGSRDIEDDDF
+1055 YGSGDIGDDDF
-1066 GYPYLS
+1066 GYPYLN

-1093 QEISKEEADKRL
+1093 REISKEEADRKL
-1105 KSFDIT
+1105 EEFDIT

-1128 IPKDDEYKTTQDYD
+1128 ISKDDEYKTTQDYD

-1217 SKESNVSQIKEYS
+1217 PKESKVSQIKEYS

-1241 NMIEKDRTSIA
+1241 NMIEKDRTSIE

-1263 LQSDGIYNLMEKRRT
+1263 LQSDGIYNLMDKRNN

-1291 KDLFLEE
+1291 RDLFLEE

-1307 DSLVNKMLL
+1307 DSLANKLLL
-1316 NYDFQLNNSTPSEDV
+1316 NYDFQLNDTKASEEV
-1331 LLQKIENNKE
+1331 LLQKVENNKE

-1355 INFSNMN
+1355 INFDNMN

-1371 DFYGKNVNFLDFLI
+1371 DFYGKNIDVLDFLI

-1405 TIGGTLG
+1405 NIGGTLG

-1427 TEFTDINEWFKD
+1427 TGFTDINDWFKD
-1439 ATKKNVYIA
+1439 ATKKNLYIA
-1448 EPETSI
+1448 EPETSF

-1531 DFWGR
+1531 DFWAR
-1536 LASDKVRNQLLKSQN
+1536 LSSDKVRNQLLKSQN

-1556 VWDNMNAPGYGWLDK
+1556 VWDNMNAQGYGWLDK
-1571 YGHKD
+1571 YGHKN
-1576 GSVDY
+1576 GSPDY

-1604 AKIWTDPYK
+1604 AKIWADPYK

-1708 EIDDYM
+1708 EIDNYM
-1714 KRYNEAMMLLDYVE
+1714 KRYNETMMLLDYVE

-1811 NSAYVTVNMMAGI
+1811 NSSYVTVNMMAGI

-1900 YQEVHNKATS
+1900 YQEVYNKATS
-1910 KGFVPI
+1910 KGFVSI
-1916 TIDNEQITTY
+1916 TVDNEQISTY
-1926 ERLKQLFNKAVQK
+1926 ERLKELFNEAVQK

-1947 KVKNKYRHTV
+1947 KVKNKYRNTV

-1965 QLLKESDGFSSD
+1965 QLLKESDGFSNE
-1977 LFTAPQA
+1977 FFK

>member
-1 MFKKDR
+1 MDKKEKY
-7 FSIRKIKGVV
+7 SIRKIKGIV
-17 GSVFLGSLLM
+17 GSVLLM
-27 APSVVDAATYH
+27 SIFVPMNIASASDYH

-43 VISQEAK
+43 TLSNSEKSQIKEG
-50 DLIQTGKPDGNEV
+50 TPDSKVGSYV
-63 VYGLVYQK
+63 LVYEK
-71 DQLPQTGT
+71 NILPNTK
-79 EASVLTAFGLLT
+79 AINNYILTIFGLLS
-91 VGSLLLIYKR
+91 VGSLLFVVNN
-101 KKIASVFLV
+101 KKKTVSLLLV
-110 GAMGLVVLPSAGAV
+110 TTLGLTNLSSTMAV
-124 DPVATLAPASREGVV
+124 DLSKTIRESGTEGVV
-139 EMEGYRYVGYLS
+139 NILGYRYIGYIEL
-151 GDILKTL
+151 DKTKEKEIENSIENTKDNSL
-158 GLDTVLEEDS
+158 V
-168 AKAGEVTVVE
+168 
-178 VETPQ
+178 
-183 VTSSQAQPRV
+183 QP
-193 ETQAGVEEVS
+193 E
-203 VEEAPKTE
+203 KTE
-211 ESPKEEPKSEVKPTD
+211 KIISEKEKSLV
-226 DTLPKVEEGK
+226 
-236 DDSAEPAPVEEV
+236 
-248 SGAVDSKIDEQAPVK
+248 
-263 PESQPSDKQAEE
+263 
-275 PKVEPPVEQPK
+275 
-286 VPEQPVQPTQPEQPR
+286 
-301 IPKESSQQEDPKE
+301 
-314 DRGAEETPKQEDA
+314 TP
-327 QLEVVETKDEAA
+327 
-339 NQPVEEPKV
+339 
-348 ETPAVEKQTEPAEEP
+348 
-363 KVEQAGEPVAPS
+363 
-375 EGEKAP
+375 
-381 VSPEKQPE
+381 
-389 ASKEEKTAEE
+389 EKTAEVVSE
-399 TPKLVEVSP
+399 KGEPLIQSEKPTAVVSEKGEPLVQSENPIGVVSEKGEPLVQP
-408 ETKAEETVEPKEETK
+408 EKPTGVVSEKGESLVQPEKPTGVVSEKGESLVQPEKPTGVVSEKGESLVQPEKSTGVVFEKGEPLVQPENPIGVVSEKGEPLVQPEKPTGVVSEKGEPLVQPENPVGIVSEKGESLIQPENPIGVVSEKGEPLVQPEKPTGVVSEKGEPLVQPENPIGVVSEKGEPLIQPENPEAVVEKENPELSLVDTVEKPTEKEIKLNYNLINKDNVEIK
-423 TAKGTQEEGHVGEAL
+423 KI
-438 AQEQLPEYKVTEG
+438 KVEI
-451 TLVEESTTELDYKT
+451 LD
-465 ETTDDPTKYT
+465 
-475 DEETVLRNGE
+475 G
-485 KGSQVTKT
+485 
-493 TYKTVEGVKT
+493 
-503 DQVLS
+503 
-508 ASTEVTKE
+508 
-516 PVNQQVSRGTKPI
+516 I
-529 EGTLVEESL
+529 
-538 EKIPFKEV
+538 EV
-546 VKEDDQLKKGLEVV
+546 VKEVNL
-560 AQEGKEGQKKITK
+560 
-573 TFNTIKGV
+573 NT
-581 KTEDAPKVTEEI
+581 
-593 LEEPQDK
+593 DK
-600 ILKRGTKSF
+600 
-609 EKPVL
+609 
-614 TITAIESKDLKRT
+614 
-627 SDVKYSLENPSKAAI
+627 
-642 KSITLTLKKGDEI
+642 
-655 VKTLNVSP
+655 
-663 DDLTTTLTDLQ
+663 LTDSISGLKL
-674 YYKDYKLETKM
+674 YKDYKIRTSLTYNKGEEDKTITLEEKPFKL
-685 VYDRGEGDEEEVLN
+685 E
-699 EESLRIDLKKIEIK
+699 LKKVEIK
-713 DIKSTKLIQV
+713 DVKSTQLIKV
-723 NENKEEIDDTNFT
+723 NENKEEVDDTNFT

-751 NDNKTNRLA
+751 NDNKTNKLA
-760 VKSII
+760 VKSIT

-783 LIQHNKE
+783 LIQHSKE
-790 EQIKNEYT
+790 EQINNEYT

-816 ELVEAIQNNPE
+816 ELVKAIQDNPE
-827 GEYKI
+827 GDYKI
-832 GQSLNATNVKPKGK
+832 GQSLNATNIKPNGK
-846 SYITKKFKGTLTSTD
+846 SYITKRFKGTLTSTD
-861 GNKFAIHNLANPLFN
+861 GNKFAIHNLSNPLFDV
-876 EMENATIKDLI
+876 MENATIKDLI

-894 KPDTEQIA
+894 KPNIEQIA
-902 TLGKDATNTTIE
+902 TLGKDAINTTIE

-962 LVNNQKKANIEKVY
+962 LVNNQNKANIEKVY

-984 KARGSALVSTLDRGM
+984 KARGSALVSTLDRGA

-1019 NLKSNVDT
+1019 NLKNNVDT
-1027 GGVITKNW
+1027 GGVISKNW

-1055 YGSRDIEDDDF
+1055 YGSGDIGDDDF
-1066 GYPYLS
+1066 GYPYLN

-1093 QEISKEEADKRL
+1093 REISKEEADRKL
-1105 KSFDIT
+1105 EEFDIT

-1128 IPKDDEYKTTQDYD
+1128 ISKDDEYKTTQDYD

-1217 SKESNVSQIKEYS
+1217 PKESKVSQIKEYS

-1263 LQSDGIYNLMEKRRT
+1263 LQSDGIYNLMDKRNNL
-1278 PQENTTERRKGYV
+1278 QENTTERRKGYV
-1291 KDLFLEE
+1291 RDLFLEE

-1307 DSLVNKMLL
+1307 DSLANKLLL
-1316 NYDFQLNNSTPSEDV
+1316 NYDFQLNDTKASEEV
-1331 LLQKIENNKE
+1331 LLQKVENNKE

-1355 INFSNMN
+1355 INFDNMN

-1371 DFYGKNVNFLDFLI
+1371 DFYGKNIDVLDFLI
-1385 KIGSSERNVKG
+1385 KIGSSERNIKG

-1405 TIGGTLG
+1405 NIGGTLG

-1427 TEFTDINEWFKD
+1427 TGFTDINDWFKD
-1439 ATKKNVYIA
+1439 ATKKNLYIA
-1448 EPETSI
+1448 EPETSF

-1531 DFWGR
+1531 DFWAR
-1536 LASDKVRNQLLKSQN
+1536 LSSDKVRNQLLKSQN

-1556 VWDNMNAPGYGWLDK
+1556 VWDNMNAQGYGWLDK
-1571 YGHKD
+1571 YGHKN
-1576 GSVDY
+1576 GSPDY

-1708 EIDDYM
+1708 EIDNYM

-1811 NSAYVTVNMMAGI
+1811 NSSYVTVNMMAGI

-1900 YQEVHNKATS
+1900 YQEVYNKATS
-1910 KGFVPI
+1910 KGFVSI
-1916 TIDNEQITTY
+1916 TVDNEQISTY
-1926 ERLKQLFNKAVQK
+1926 ERLKKLFNEAVQK

-1947 KVKNKYRHTV
+1947 KVKNKYRNTV

-1965 QLLKESDGFSSD
+1965 QLLKESDGFSNE
-1977 LFTAPQA
+1977 FFK

>member
-1 MFKKDR
+1 MDKKEKY
-7 FSIRKIKGVV
+7 SIRKIKGIV
-17 GSVFLGSLLM
+17 GSVLLM
-27 APSVVDAATYH
+27 SIFVPMNIASASDYH

-43 VISQEAK
+43 TLSNSEKSQIKEG
-50 DLIQTGKPDGNEV
+50 TPDSKVGSYV
-63 VYGLVYQK
+63 LVYEK
-71 DQLPQTGT
+71 NILPNTK
-79 EASVLTAFGLLT
+79 AINNYILTIFGLLS
-91 VGSLLLIYKR
+91 VGSLLFVVNN
-101 KKIASVFLV
+101 KKKTVSLLLV
-110 GAMGLVVLPSAGAV
+110 TTLGLTNLSSTMAV
-124 DPVATLAPASREGVV
+124 DLSKTIRESGTEGVV
-139 EMEGYRYVGYLS
+139 NILGYRYIGYIEL
-151 GDILKTL
+151 DKTKEKEIENSIENTKDNSL
-158 GLDTVLEEDS
+158 V
-168 AKAGEVTVVE
+168 
-178 VETPQ
+178 
-183 VTSSQAQPRV
+183 QP
-193 ETQAGVEEVS
+193 E
-203 VEEAPKTE
+203 KTE
-211 ESPKEEPKSEVKPTD
+211 KIISEKEKSLV
-226 DTLPKVEEGK
+226 
-236 DDSAEPAPVEEV
+236 
-248 SGAVDSKIDEQAPVK
+248 
-263 PESQPSDKQAEE
+263 
-275 PKVEPPVEQPK
+275 
-286 VPEQPVQPTQPEQPR
+286 
-301 IPKESSQQEDPKE
+301 
-314 DRGAEETPKQEDA
+314 TP
-327 QLEVVETKDEAA
+327 
-339 NQPVEEPKV
+339 
-348 ETPAVEKQTEPAEEP
+348 
-363 KVEQAGEPVAPS
+363 
-375 EGEKAP
+375 
-381 VSPEKQPE
+381 
-389 ASKEEKTAEE
+389 EKTAEVVSE
-399 TPKLVEVSP
+399 KGEPLIQSEKPTGVVSEKGEPLVQSENPIGVVSEKGEPLIQSEKPTAVVSEKGEPLVQP
-408 ETKAEETVEPKEETK
+408 EKPTGVVSEKGEPLVQSENPIGVVSEKGEPLVQPEKPTGVVSEKGESLVQPEKSTGVVFEKGEPLVQPENPIGVVSEKGEPLVQPEKPTGVVSEKGEPLVQPENPVGIVSEKGESLIQPENPIGVVSEKGEPLVQPEKPTGVVSEKGEPLVQPENPVGIVSEKGESLIQPENPIGVVSEKGESLVHPENPIGVVSEKGEPLIQPENPEAVVEKENPELSLVDTVEKPTEKEIKLNYNLINKDNVEIK
-423 TAKGTQEEGHVGEAL
+423 KI
-438 AQEQLPEYKVTEG
+438 KVEI
-451 TLVEESTTELDYKT
+451 LD
-465 ETTDDPTKYT
+465 
-475 DEETVLRNGE
+475 G
-485 KGSQVTKT
+485 
-493 TYKTVEGVKT
+493 
-503 DQVLS
+503 
-508 ASTEVTKE
+508 
-516 PVNQQVSRGTKPI
+516 I
-529 EGTLVEESL
+529 
-538 EKIPFKEV
+538 EV
-546 VKEDDQLKKGLEVV
+546 VKEVNL
-560 AQEGKEGQKKITK
+560 
-573 TFNTIKGV
+573 NT
-581 KTEDAPKVTEEI
+581 
-593 LEEPQDK
+593 DK
-600 ILKRGTKSF
+600 
-609 EKPVL
+609 
-614 TITAIESKDLKRT
+614 
-627 SDVKYSLENPSKAAI
+627 
-642 KSITLTLKKGDEI
+642 
-655 VKTLNVSP
+655 
-663 DDLTTTLTDLQ
+663 LTDSISGLKL
-674 YYKDYKLETKM
+674 YKDYKIRTSLTYNKGEEDKTITLEEKPFKL
-685 VYDRGEGDEEEVLN
+685 E
-699 EESLRIDLKKIEIK
+699 LKKVEIK
-713 DIKSTKLIQV
+713 DVKSTQLIKV
-723 NENKEEIDDTNFT
+723 NENKEEVDDTNFT

-751 NDNKTNRLA
+751 NDNKTNKLA
-760 VKSII
+760 VKSIT

-783 LIQHNKE
+783 LIQHSKE
-790 EQIKNEYT
+790 EQINNEYT

-816 ELVEAIQNNPE
+816 ELVKAIQDNPE
-827 GEYKI
+827 GDYKI
-832 GQSLNATNVKPKGK
+832 GQSLNATNIKPNGK
-846 SYITKKFKGTLTSTD
+846 SYITKRFKGTLTSTD
-861 GNKFAIHNLANPLFN
+861 GNKFAIHNLSNPLFDV
-876 EMENATIKDLI
+876 MENATIKDLI

-894 KPDTEQIA
+894 KPNIEQIA
-902 TLGKDATNTTIE
+902 TLGKDAINTTIE

-962 LVNNQKKANIEKVY
+962 LVNNQNKANIEKVY

-984 KARGSALVSTLDRGM
+984 KARGSALVSTLDRGA

-1019 NLKSNVDT
+1019 NLKNNVDT
-1027 GGVITKNW
+1027 GGVISKNW

-1055 YGSRDIEDDDF
+1055 YGSGDIGDDDF
-1066 GYPYLS
+1066 GYPYLN

-1093 QEISKEEADKRL
+1093 REISKEEADRKL
-1105 KSFDIT
+1105 EEFDIT

-1128 IPKDDEYKTTQDYD
+1128 ISKDDEYKTTQDYD

-1217 SKESNVSQIKEYS
+1217 PKESKVSQIKEYS

-1263 LQSDGIYNLMEKRRT
+1263 LQSDGIYNLMDKRNNL
-1278 PQENTTERRKGYV
+1278 QENTTERRKGYV
-1291 KDLFLEE
+1291 RDLFLEE

-1307 DSLVNKMLL
+1307 DSLANKLLL
-1316 NYDFQLNNSTPSEDV
+1316 NYDFQLNDTKASEEV
-1331 LLQKIENNKE
+1331 LLQKVENNKE

-1355 INFSNMN
+1355 INFDNMN

-1371 DFYGKNVNFLDFLI
+1371 DFYGKNIDVLDFLI

-1405 TIGGTLG
+1405 NIGGTLG

-1427 TEFTDINEWFKD
+1427 TGFTDINDWFKD
-1439 ATKKNVYIA
+1439 ATKKNLYIA
-1448 EPETSI
+1448 EPETSF

-1531 DFWGR
+1531 DFWAR
-1536 LASDKVRNQLLKSQN
+1536 LSSDKVRNQLLKSQN

-1556 VWDNMNAPGYGWLDK
+1556 VWDNMNAQGYGWLDK
-1571 YGHKD
+1571 YGHKN
-1576 GSVDY
+1576 GSPDY

-1604 AKIWTDPYK
+1604 AKIWTNPYK

-1708 EIDDYM
+1708 EIDNYM

-1811 NSAYVTVNMMAGI
+1811 NSSYVTVNMMAGI

-1900 YQEVHNKATS
+1900 YQEVYNKATS
-1910 KGFVPI
+1910 KGFVSI
-1916 TIDNEQITTY
+1916 TVDNEQISTY
-1926 ERLKQLFNKAVQK
+1926 ERLKKLFNEAVQK

-1947 KVKNKYRHTV
+1947 KVKNKYRNTV

-1965 QLLKESDGFSSD
+1965 QLLKESDGFSNE
-1977 LFTAPQA
+1977 FFK

>member
-1 MFKKDR
+1 MDKKEKY
-7 FSIRKIKGVV
+7 SIRKIKGIV
-17 GSVFLGSLLM
+17 GSVLLM
-27 APSVVDAATYH
+27 SIFVPMNIASASDYH

-43 VISQEAK
+43 TLSNSEKSQIKEG
-50 DLIQTGKPDGNEV
+50 TPDSKVGSYV
-63 VYGLVYQK
+63 LVYEK
-71 DQLPQTGT
+71 NILPNTK
-79 EASVLTAFGLLT
+79 AINNYILTIFGLLS
-91 VGSLLLIYKR
+91 VGSLLFVVNN
-101 KKIASVFLV
+101 KKKTVSLLLV
-110 GAMGLVVLPSAGAV
+110 TTLGLTNLSSTMAV
-124 DPVATLAPASREGVV
+124 DLSKTIRESGTEGVV
-139 EMEGYRYVGYLS
+139 NILGYRYIGYIEL
-151 GDILKTL
+151 DKTKEKEIENSIENTKDNSL
-158 GLDTVLEEDS
+158 V
-168 AKAGEVTVVE
+168 
-178 VETPQ
+178 
-183 VTSSQAQPRV
+183 QP
-193 ETQAGVEEVS
+193 E
-203 VEEAPKTE
+203 KTE
-211 ESPKEEPKSEVKPTD
+211 KIISEKEKSLV
-226 DTLPKVEEGK
+226 
-236 DDSAEPAPVEEV
+236 
-248 SGAVDSKIDEQAPVK
+248 
-263 PESQPSDKQAEE
+263 
-275 PKVEPPVEQPK
+275 
-286 VPEQPVQPTQPEQPR
+286 
-301 IPKESSQQEDPKE
+301 
-314 DRGAEETPKQEDA
+314 TP
-327 QLEVVETKDEAA
+327 
-339 NQPVEEPKV
+339 
-348 ETPAVEKQTEPAEEP
+348 
-363 KVEQAGEPVAPS
+363 
-375 EGEKAP
+375 
-381 VSPEKQPE
+381 
-389 ASKEEKTAEE
+389 EKTAE
-399 TPKLVEVSP
+399 VVS
-408 ETKAEETVEPKEETK
+408 
-423 TAKGTQEEGHVGEAL
+423 
-438 AQEQLPEYKVTEG
+438 
-451 TLVEESTTELDYKT
+451 
-465 ETTDDPTKYT
+465 
-475 DEETVLRNGE
+475 E
-485 KGSQVTKT
+485 KG
-493 TYKTVEGVKT
+493 
-503 DQVLS
+503 
-508 ASTEVTKE
+508 E
-516 PVNQQVSRGTKPI
+516 PLIQSEKPTAVVSEKG
-529 EGTLVEESL
+529 ESL
-538 EKIPFKEV
+538 VQPEKPTGVVSEKGEPLVQSENPIGVVSEKGEPLVQPEKPTGVVSEKGEPLVQPEKPTGVVSEKGEPLVQSENPIGVVSEKGEPLVQPEKPTGVVSEKGESLVQPENPVGIVSKKGESLIQPENPIGVVSEKGESLVQPENPIGVVSEKGESLVQPENPIGVVSEKGEPLVQPEKPTGVVSEKGESLVQPENPVGIVSEKGESLIQPENPIGVVSEKGESLVQPENPIGVVSEKGEPLIQPENPEAVVEKENPELSLVDIVEKPTEKEIKLNYNLINKDNVEIKKIKVEILDGIEV
-546 VKEDDQLKKGLEVV
+546 VKEVNL
-560 AQEGKEGQKKITK
+560 
-573 TFNTIKGV
+573 NT
-581 KTEDAPKVTEEI
+581 
-593 LEEPQDK
+593 DK
-600 ILKRGTKSF
+600 
-609 EKPVL
+609 
-614 TITAIESKDLKRT
+614 
-627 SDVKYSLENPSKAAI
+627 
-642 KSITLTLKKGDEI
+642 
-655 VKTLNVSP
+655 
-663 DDLTTTLTDLQ
+663 LTDSISGLKL
-674 YYKDYKLETKM
+674 YKDYKIRTSLTYNKGEEDKTITLEEKPFKL
-685 VYDRGEGDEEEVLN
+685 E
-699 EESLRIDLKKIEIK
+699 LKKVEIK
-713 DIKSTKLIQV
+713 DVKSTQLIKV
-723 NENKEEIDDTNFT
+723 NENKEEVDDTNFT

-751 NDNKTNRLA
+751 NDNKTNKLA
-760 VKSII
+760 VKSIT

-783 LIQHNKE
+783 LIQHSKE
-790 EQIKNEYT
+790 EQINNEYT

-816 ELVEAIQNNPE
+816 ELVKAIQDNPE
-827 GEYKI
+827 GDYKI
-832 GQSLNATNVKPKGK
+832 GQSLNATNIKPNGK
-846 SYITKKFKGTLTSTD
+846 SYITKRFKGTLTSTD
-861 GNKFAIHNLANPLFN
+861 GNKFAIHNLSNPLFDV
-876 EMENATIKDLI
+876 MENATIKDLI

-894 KPDTEQIA
+894 KPNIEQIA
-902 TLGKDATNTTIE
+902 TLGKDAINTTIE

-962 LVNNQKKANIEKVY
+962 LVNNQNKANIEKVY

-984 KARGSALVSTLDRGM
+984 KARGSALVSTLDRGA

-1019 NLKSNVDT
+1019 NLKNNVDT
-1027 GGVITKNW
+1027 GGVISKNW

-1055 YGSRDIEDDDF
+1055 YGSGDIGDDDF
-1066 GYPYLS
+1066 GYPYLN

-1093 QEISKEEADKRL
+1093 REISKEEADRKL
-1105 KSFDIT
+1105 EEFDIT

-1128 IPKDDEYKTTQDYD
+1128 ISKDDEYKTTQDYD

-1217 SKESNVSQIKEYS
+1217 PKESKVSQIKEYS

-1241 NMIEKDRTSIA
+1241 NMIEKDRTSIE

-1263 LQSDGIYNLMEKRRT
+1263 LQSDGIYNLMDKRNN

-1291 KDLFLEE
+1291 RDLFLEE

-1307 DSLVNKMLL
+1307 DSLANKLLL
-1316 NYDFQLNNSTPSEDV
+1316 NYDFQLNDTKASEEV
-1331 LLQKIENNKE
+1331 LLQKVENNKE

-1355 INFSNMN
+1355 INFDNMN

-1371 DFYGKNVNFLDFLI
+1371 DFYGKNIDVLDFLI

-1405 TIGGTLG
+1405 NIGGTLG

-1427 TEFTDINEWFKD
+1427 TGFTDINDWFKD
-1439 ATKKNVYIA
+1439 ATKKNLYIA
-1448 EPETSI
+1448 EPETSF

-1531 DFWGR
+1531 DFWAR
-1536 LASDKVRNQLLKSQN
+1536 LSSDKVRNQLLKSQN

-1556 VWDNMNAPGYGWLDK
+1556 VWDNMNAQGYGWLDK
-1571 YGHKD
+1571 YGHKN
-1576 GSVDY
+1576 GSPDY

-1708 EIDDYM
+1708 EIDNYM

-1811 NSAYVTVNMMAGI
+1811 NSSYVTVNMMAGI

-1900 YQEVHNKATS
+1900 YQEVYNKATS
-1910 KGFVPI
+1910 KGFVSI
-1916 TIDNEQITTY
+1916 TVDNEQISTY
-1926 ERLKQLFNKAVQK
+1926 ERLKKLFNEAVQK

-1947 KVKNKYRHTV
+1947 KVKNKYRNTV

-1965 QLLKESDGFSSD
+1965 QLLKESDGFSNE
-1977 LFTAPQA
+1977 FFK

>member
-1 MFKKDR
+1 MNKKEKY
-7 FSIRKIKGVV
+7 SIRKIRGIV
-17 GSVFLGSLLM
+17 GSVLLM
-27 APSVVDAATYH
+27 SIFIPMNIANASDYH

-43 VISQEAK
+43 SLSSLEKAQIKEG
-50 DLIQTGKPDGNEV
+50 TPDSKVGSYV
-63 VYGLVYQK
+63 LVYEK
-71 DQLPQTGT
+71 NVLPNTK
-79 EASVLTAFGLLT
+79 AINKYVLTIFGLLS
-91 VGSLLLIYKR
+91 VGSLLFVVNN
-101 KKIASVFLV
+101 KKKTVSLLLV
-110 GAMGLVVLPSAGAV
+110 TTLGLTNLSSTMAV
-124 DPVATLAPASREGVV
+124 DLSKTIRESGTEGVV
-139 EMEGYRYVGYLS
+139 NILGYRYIGY
-151 GDILKTL
+151 IE
-158 GLDTVLEEDS
+158 LDK
-168 AKAGEVTVVE
+168 AKEKEIEKATDNKKDNSLV
-178 VETPQ
+178 
-183 VTSSQAQPRV
+183 QP
-193 ETQAGVEEVS
+193 E
-203 VEEAPKTE
+203 KTE
-211 ESPKEEPKSEVKPTD
+211 KTISEKEKSLVKQEKTVDVVSEKREPLIQPENPIGVVSEKGESLVQPENPTAVVSEKGEPLVQPEKPIGVISEKGESLVQSENPVGIVSEKGEPLVQSEKPTGVVPEKGEP
-226 DTLPKVEEGK
+226 LVQPENPVGIVSEKGESLIQPENPIGVVSEKGESLVQPENPIGVVSEKGEPLIQPENPEAKVEKENPELSLVSTEEKPTEKEIKLNYNLVNK
-236 DDSAEPAPVEEV
+236 DNVEIK
-248 SGAVDSKIDEQAPVK
+248 KI
-263 PESQPSDKQAEE
+263 
-275 PKVEPPVEQPK
+275 KVE
-286 VPEQPVQPTQPEQPR
+286 
-301 IPKESSQQEDPKE
+301 ILD
-314 DRGAEETPKQEDA
+314 GA
-327 QLEVVETKDEAA
+327 
-339 NQPVEEPKV
+339 
-348 ETPAVEKQTEPAEEP
+348 
-363 KVEQAGEPVAPS
+363 
-375 EGEKAP
+375 
-381 VSPEKQPE
+381 
-389 ASKEEKTAEE
+389 
-399 TPKLVEVSP
+399 
-408 ETKAEETVEPKEETK
+408 
-423 TAKGTQEEGHVGEAL
+423 
-438 AQEQLPEYKVTEG
+438 
-451 TLVEESTTELDYKT
+451 
-465 ETTDDPTKYT
+465 
-475 DEETVLRNGE
+475 
-485 KGSQVTKT
+485 
-493 TYKTVEGVKT
+493 
-503 DQVLS
+503 
-508 ASTEVTKE
+508 
-516 PVNQQVSRGTKPI
+516 
-529 EGTLVEESL
+529 
-538 EKIPFKEV
+538 EV
-546 VKEDDQLKKGLEVV
+546 VKEVDL
-560 AQEGKEGQKKITK
+560 
-573 TFNTIKGV
+573 NT
-581 KTEDAPKVTEEI
+581 
-593 LEEPQDK
+593 DK
-600 ILKRGTKSF
+600 
-609 EKPVL
+609 
-614 TITAIESKDLKRT
+614 
-627 SDVKYSLENPSKAAI
+627 
-642 KSITLTLKKGDEI
+642 
-655 VKTLNVSP
+655 
-663 DDLTTTLTDLQ
+663 LTDSIKELKL
-674 YYKDYKLETKM
+674 YKDYKIRTSLTYNKGGEDKTITLEEKPFKL
-685 VYDRGEGDEEEVLN
+685 E
-699 EESLRIDLKKIEIK
+699 LKKVEIK
-713 DIKSTKLIQV
+713 DVKSTQLIKV
-723 NENKEEIDDTNFT
+723 NENKEEVDDTNFT
-736 TIPTDKSNYYLKITT
+736 TIPTDKNNYYLKITT

-760 VKSII
+760 VKSIT

-816 ELVEAIQNNPE
+816 ELVKAIQDNPE
-827 GEYKI
+827 GDYKI
-832 GQSLNATNVKPKGK
+832 GQSLNATNIKPNGK
-846 SYITKKFKGTLTSTD
+846 SYITKRFKGTLTSTD
-861 GNKFAIHNLANPLFN
+861 GNKFAIHNLSNPLFDV
-876 EMENATIKDLI
+876 MENATIKDLI

-894 KPDTEQIA
+894 KPNTEQIA
-902 TLGKDATNTTIE
+902 TLGKDAINTTIE

-962 LVNNQKKANIEKVY
+962 LVNNQNKANIERVY

-984 KARGSALVSTLDRGM
+984 KARGSALVSTLDRGA

-1019 NLKSNVDT
+1019 NLKNNVDT
-1027 GGVITKNW
+1027 GGVISKNW

-1055 YGSRDIEDDDF
+1055 YGSGDIGDDDF
-1066 GYPYLS
+1066 GYPYLN
-1072 RVVSVAGE
+1072 RVVSVVGE

-1093 QEISKEEADKRL
+1093 QEISKEEADR
-1105 KSFDIT
+1105 KSEEFDIT

-1128 IPKDDEYKTTQDYD
+1128 TSKDDEYKTTQDYD

-1158 YNKEWIVNQGNKL
+1158 YNKEWIVKQGNKL

-1217 SKESNVSQIKEYS
+1217 PKESNVSQIKEYS

-1241 NMIEKDRTSIA
+1241 NMIAKDRTSIA

-1263 LQSDGIYNLMEKRRT
+1263 LQSDGIYNLMDKRNN

-1291 KDLFLEE
+1291 RDLFLEE

-1307 DSLVNKMLL
+1307 DSLVNKLLL
-1316 NYDFQLNNSTPSEDV
+1316 NYDFQLNDTKASEDV

-1355 INFSNMN
+1355 INFDNMN

-1371 DFYGKNVNFLDFLI
+1371 DFYGKNIDVLDFLI

-1405 TIGGTLG
+1405 NIGGTLG
-1412 IDELNGFLHYNMNLL
+1412 IDELNEFLHYNMNLL
-1427 TEFTDINEWFKD
+1427 TGFTDINDWFKD

-1448 EPETSI
+1448 EPETSF

-1531 DFWGR
+1531 DFWAR
-1536 LASDKVRNQLLKSQN
+1536 LSSDKVRNQLLKSQN

-1556 VWDNMNAPGYGWLDK
+1556 VWDNMNAQGYGWLDK
-1571 YGHKD
+1571 YGHKN
-1576 GSVDY
+1576 GSPDY

-1728 AEAVLSKNLTDNSQW
+1728 AEAVLSKNLTDNSKW

-1892 LEEWKNTW
+1892 LEEWKNSW
-1900 YQEVHNKATS
+1900 YEDIHNKATT
-1910 KGFVPI
+1910 KGFVSV

-1926 ERLKQLFNKAVQK
+1926 ERLRKLFNEAVQK

-1965 QLLKESDGFSSD
+1965 QLLKESDGFSNE
-1977 LFTAPQA
+1977 FFK

>member
-1 MFKKDR
+1 MDKKEKY
-7 FSIRKIKGVV
+7 SIRKIRGIV
-17 GSVFLGSLLM
+17 GSVLLM
-27 APSVVDAATYH
+27 SIFVPMNIANASDYH

-43 VISQEAK
+43 SLSSSEKSQIKE
-50 DLIQTGKPDGNEV
+50 GVPDSKAESYV
-63 VYGLVYQK
+63 LVYEK
-71 DQLPQTGT
+71 NTLPSTN
-79 EASVLTAFGLLT
+79 AVNKYVLTIFGLLS
-91 VGSLLLIYKR
+91 VGSLLFVVNN
-101 KKIASVFLV
+101 KKKTVSLLLV
-110 GAMGLVVLPSAGAV
+110 TVLGLTNLSSTMAV
-124 DPVATLAPASREGVV
+124 DLSKTIRESGNDGVV
-139 EMEGYRYVGYLS
+139 NILGYHYVGYIELN
-151 GDILKTL
+151 
-158 GLDTVLEEDS
+158 
-168 AKAGEVTVVE
+168 EVKSKE
-178 VETPQ
+178 VE
-183 VTSSQAQPRV
+183 
-193 ETQAGVEEVS
+193 
-203 VEEAPKTE
+203 KTIE
-211 ESPKEEPKSEVKPTD
+211 NK
-226 DTLPKVEEGK
+226 K
-236 DDSAEPAPVEEV
+236 DNSF
-248 SGAVDSKIDEQAPVK
+248 
-263 PESQPSDKQAEE
+263 
-275 PKVEPPVEQPK
+275 
-286 VPEQPVQPTQPEQPR
+286 
-301 IPKESSQQEDPKE
+301 
-314 DRGAEETPKQEDA
+314 
-327 QLEVVETKDEAA
+327 VETK
-339 NQPVEEPKV
+339 
-348 ETPAVEKQTEPAEEP
+348 
-363 KVEQAGEPVAPS
+363 
-375 EGEKAP
+375 
-381 VSPEKQPE
+381 SPEKVITEKEKPLIQQTEKTEKVITKKGEPLVQPE
-389 ASKEEKTAEE
+389 NPVGVISEKGESLIQPENSIGVVSEKGEPLVQSEKPVGVFSEKGEPLIQSEKPIGVVSEKGEPLFQPENPIGVVSEKGEPLVQPENPVGIVSEKGESLVQPEKPIGVVSEKGEPLVQSENPIGVVSEKGESLVQPEKPIGVVSEKGESLVQPENPEAKVEKENPELSLVSTEEKPTEKE
-399 TPKLVEVSP
+399 IKLNYNLVNKDNVEI
-408 ETKAEETVEPKEETK
+408 KKIKVEILD
-423 TAKGTQEEGHVGEAL
+423 GT
-438 AQEQLPEYKVTEG
+438 
-451 TLVEESTTELDYKT
+451 
-465 ETTDDPTKYT
+465 
-475 DEETVLRNGE
+475 
-485 KGSQVTKT
+485 
-493 TYKTVEGVKT
+493 
-503 DQVLS
+503 
-508 ASTEVTKE
+508 
-516 PVNQQVSRGTKPI
+516 
-529 EGTLVEESL
+529 
-538 EKIPFKEV
+538 EV
-546 VKEDDQLKKGLEVV
+546 VKEVDL
-560 AQEGKEGQKKITK
+560 
-573 TFNTIKGV
+573 NT
-581 KTEDAPKVTEEI
+581 
-593 LEEPQDK
+593 DK
-600 ILKRGTKSF
+600 
-609 EKPVL
+609 
-614 TITAIESKDLKRT
+614 
-627 SDVKYSLENPSKAAI
+627 
-642 KSITLTLKKGDEI
+642 
-655 VKTLNVSP
+655 
-663 DDLTTTLTDLQ
+663 LTDSIKELKL
-674 YYKDYKLETKM
+674 YKDYKIRTSLTYNKGEEDKTITLEEKPFKL
-685 VYDRGEGDEEEVLN
+685 E
-699 EESLRIDLKKIEIK
+699 LKKVEIK
-713 DIKSTKLIQV
+713 DIKSTQLIKV

-736 TIPTDKSNYYLKITT
+736 TIPTDKNNYYLKITT
-751 NDNKTNRLA
+751 NDNKTNKLA
-760 VKSII
+760 VKSIT
-765 EETVNG
+765 EETVDG

-827 GEYKI
+827 GDYKI

-861 GNKFAIHNLANPLFN
+861 GNKFAIHNLSNPLFDV
-876 EMENATIKDLI
+876 MENATIKDLI

-962 LVNNQKKANIEKVY
+962 LVNNQNKANIEKVY

-984 KARGSALVSTLDRGM
+984 KARGSALVSTLDRGA

-1027 GGVITKNW
+1027 GGVISKNW
-1035 PYGYLED
+1035 PYGFMQD

-1066 GYPYLS
+1066 GYPYLN
-1072 RVVSVAGE
+1072 RVVSVVGE

-1128 IPKDDEYKTTQDYD
+1128 ISKDDEYKTTQDYD

-1206 SDKTKDIFTVS
+1206 SDKTKDIFTVIP
-1217 SKESNVSQIKEYS
+1217 KESKVSQIKEYS

-1263 LQSDGIYNLMEKRRT
+1263 LQSDGVYNLMDKRKT

-1291 KDLFLEE
+1291 RDLFLEE

-1307 DSLVNKMLL
+1307 DSLVNKLLL
-1316 NYDFQLNNSTPSEDV
+1316 NYDFQLNNTKASEDV
-1331 LLQKIENNKE
+1331 LLQKVENNKE

-1355 INFSNMN
+1355 INFDNMN

-1371 DFYGKNVNFLDFLI
+1371 DFYGKNIDILDFLI

-1405 TIGGTLG
+1405 NIGGTLG

-1427 TEFTDINEWFKD
+1427 TGFTDINDWFKD

-1448 EPETSI
+1448 EPETSF

-1531 DFWGR
+1531 DFWAR
-1536 LASDKVRNQLLKSQN
+1536 LSSDQVRNKLLKSQN

-1556 VWDNMNAPGYGWLDK
+1556 VWDNMNAQGYGWLDK
-1571 YGHKD
+1571 YGHKN
-1576 GSVDY
+1576 GSPDY
-1581 APSRELFG
+1581 APSREFFG

-1778 AIKLNT
+1778 TIKLNT
-1784 IADLVNN
+1784 ITDLVNN

-1900 YQEVHNKATS
+1900 YQEVRNKATS
-1910 KGFVPI
+1910 KGFVSI
-1916 TIDNEQITTY
+1916 TVDNEQITTY
-1926 ERLKQLFNKAVQK
+1926 ERLRELFNEAVQK

-1965 QLLKESDGFSSD
+1965 QLLKESDGFSNE
-1977 LFTAPQA
+1977 FFK

>member
-1 MFKKDR
+1 VNKKEKY
-7 FSIRKIKGVV
+7 SIRKIRGIV
-17 GSVFLGSLLM
+17 GSVLLM
-27 APSVVDAATYH
+27 SIFIPMNIANASDYY

-43 VISQEAK
+43 SLSSSEKNQIKEG
-50 DLIQTGKPDGNEV
+50 IPDSKVESYV
-63 VYGLVYQK
+63 LVYEK
-71 DQLPQTGT
+71 NILPSTN
-79 EASVLTAFGLLT
+79 AVNKYVLTIFGLLS
-91 VGSLLLIYKR
+91 VGSLLFVVNN
-101 KKIASVFLV
+101 KKKTVSLLLV
-110 GAMGLVVLPSAGAV
+110 TILGLTNLSSTMAV
-124 DPVATLAPASREGVV
+124 DLSKTIRESGNDGVV
-139 EMEGYRYVGYLS
+139 NILGYHYVGYIEMS
-151 GDILKTL
+151 QEKEKKIDNLKDNKENENTDKKEPL
-158 GLDTVLEEDS
+158 VQIEKPVDTVFEKEKPLIQQTE
-168 AKAGEVTVVE
+168 
-178 VETPQ
+178 
-183 VTSSQAQPRV
+183 
-193 ETQAGVEEVS
+193 
-203 VEEAPKTE
+203 KTE
-211 ESPKEEPKSEVKPTD
+211 KVITKKGEPLIQSEKPTGVVSEKGEPLVQPEKPTGVVSEKGEPLVQPENPVGIVSEKGEPLVQPENPVGIVSEKGEPLIQPEKPTGIVSEKGQPLIQSENPIGVVSEKGEPLIHPENPIGVVSEKGEPLIQPENPEAKIEKENPELSLVSTEEKPTEKEIKLNYNLVNKD
-226 DTLPKVEEGK
+226 NVEIKKIKVEIL
-236 DDSAEPAPVEEV
+236 D
-248 SGAVDSKIDEQAPVK
+248 
-263 PESQPSDKQAEE
+263 
-275 PKVEPPVEQPK
+275 
-286 VPEQPVQPTQPEQPR
+286 
-301 IPKESSQQEDPKE
+301 
-314 DRGAEETPKQEDA
+314 
-327 QLEVVETKDEAA
+327 
-339 NQPVEEPKV
+339 
-348 ETPAVEKQTEPAEEP
+348 
-363 KVEQAGEPVAPS
+363 
-375 EGEKAP
+375 
-381 VSPEKQPE
+381 
-389 ASKEEKTAEE
+389 
-399 TPKLVEVSP
+399 
-408 ETKAEETVEPKEETK
+408 
-423 TAKGTQEEGHVGEAL
+423 GT
-438 AQEQLPEYKVTEG
+438 
-451 TLVEESTTELDYKT
+451 
-465 ETTDDPTKYT
+465 
-475 DEETVLRNGE
+475 
-485 KGSQVTKT
+485 
-493 TYKTVEGVKT
+493 
-503 DQVLS
+503 
-508 ASTEVTKE
+508 
-516 PVNQQVSRGTKPI
+516 
-529 EGTLVEESL
+529 
-538 EKIPFKEV
+538 EV
-546 VKEDDQLKKGLEVV
+546 VKEVNL
-560 AQEGKEGQKKITK
+560 
-573 TFNTIKGV
+573 NT
-581 KTEDAPKVTEEI
+581 
-593 LEEPQDK
+593 DK
-600 ILKRGTKSF
+600 
-609 EKPVL
+609 
-614 TITAIESKDLKRT
+614 
-627 SDVKYSLENPSKAAI
+627 
-642 KSITLTLKKGDEI
+642 
-655 VKTLNVSP
+655 
-663 DDLTTTLTDLQ
+663 LTDSISGLKL
-674 YYKDYKLETKM
+674 YKDYKIRTSLTYNKGEEDKTITLEEKPFKL
-685 VYDRGEGDEEEVLN
+685 E
-699 EESLRIDLKKIEIK
+699 LKKVEIK
-713 DIKSTKLIQV
+713 DVKSTQLIKV

-736 TIPTDKSNYYLKITT
+736 TIPTDKNNYYLKITT
-751 NDNKTNRLA
+751 NDNKTNKLA
-760 VKSII
+760 VKSIT

-771 ENFYKITAEATD
+771 ESFYKITAEATD
-783 LIQHNKE
+783 LIQHSKE
-790 EQIKNEYT
+790 EHINNEYT

-816 ELVEAIQNNPE
+816 ELVKAIQDNPE
-827 GEYKI
+827 GDYKI
-832 GQSLNATNVKPKGK
+832 GQSLNATNIKPNGK
-846 SYITKKFKGTLTSTD
+846 SYITKKFKGTLTSTE
-861 GNKFAIHNLANPLFN
+861 GNKFSIHNLSSPLFDVI
-876 EMENATIKDLI
+876 ENATIKDLI

-894 KPDTEQIA
+894 KPNTEQIA
-902 TLGKDATNTTIE
+902 TLGKDAINTTIE
-914 NIKITGSIVGSNDVA
+914 NVKITGNIVGSNDVA

-962 LVNNQKKANIEKVY
+962 LVNNQNKANIEKVY
-976 TDVEITGE
+976 IDVEITGE
-984 KARGSALVSTLDRGM
+984 KARGSALVSTLDRGG

-1019 NLKSNVDT
+1019 NLKNNVDT
-1027 GGVITKNW
+1027 GGVISKNW

-1055 YGSRDIEDDDF
+1055 YGSGDIGDDDF
-1066 GYPYLS
+1066 GYPYLN

-1093 QEISKEEADKRL
+1093 REISKEEADRKL
-1105 KSFDIT
+1105 EEFDIT

-1128 IPKDDEYKTTQDYD
+1128 VSKDDEYKTTQDYD

-1199 NKILVHY
+1199 NRILVHY
-1206 SDKTKDIFTVS
+1206 SDKTKDIFTITP
-1217 SKESNVSQIKEYS
+1217 KESKVSQIKEYS

-1241 NMIEKDRTSIA
+1241 NMIEKDRSSIA

-1263 LQSDGIYNLMEKRRT
+1263 LQSEGIYNLMDKRKT

-1291 KDLFLEE
+1291 RDLFLEE

-1307 DSLVNKMLL
+1307 DSLVNKLLL
-1316 NYDFQLNNSTPSEDV
+1316 NYDFQLNDTKASEEV
-1331 LLQKIENNKE
+1331 LLQKVENNKE

-1355 INFSNMN
+1355 INFDNMN

-1371 DFYGKNVNFLDFLI
+1371 DFYGKNIDVLDFLI

-1405 TIGGTLG
+1405 NIGGTLG

-1427 TEFTDINEWFKD
+1427 TGFTDINDWFKD

-1448 EPETSI
+1448 EPETSF

-1531 DFWGR
+1531 DFWAR
-1536 LASDKVRNQLLKSQN
+1536 LSSDKVRNQLLKSQN

-1556 VWDNMNAPGYGWLDK
+1556 VWDNMNAQGYGWLDK
-1571 YGHKD
+1571 YGHKN
-1576 GSVDY
+1576 GSPDY

-1714 KRYNEAMMLLDYVE
+1714 KRYNEAMMMLDYVE
-1728 AEAVLSKNLTDNSQW
+1728 AEAVLSKNLTDNSKW

-1784 IADLVNN
+1784 IVDLVNN

-1811 NSAYVTVNMMAGI
+1811 NSSYVTVNMMAGI

-1900 YQEVHNKATS
+1900 YQEVYNKATS
-1910 KGFVPI
+1910 KGFVSI
-1916 TIDNEQITTY
+1916 TVDNEQISTY
-1926 ERLKQLFNKAVQK
+1926 ERLKQLFNEAVQK

-1947 KVKNKYRHTV
+1947 KVKNKYRNTV

-1965 QLLKESDGFSSD
+1965 QLLKESDGFSNE
-1977 LFTAPQA
+1977 FFK

>member
-1 MFKKDR
+1 MDKKEKY
-7 FSIRKIKGVV
+7 SIRKIKGIV
-17 GSVFLGSLLM
+17 GSVLLM
-27 APSVVDAATYH
+27 SIFVPMNIASASDYH

-43 VISQEAK
+43 SLSNSEKAQIKEG
-50 DLIQTGKPDGNEV
+50 TPDSKIGSYV
-63 VYGLVYQK
+63 LVYEK
-71 DQLPQTGT
+71 NILPNTK
-79 EASVLTAFGLLT
+79 AINKYVLTIFGLLS
-91 VGSLLLIYKR
+91 VGSLLFVVNN
-101 KKIASVFLV
+101 KKKTVSLLLV
-110 GAMGLVVLPSAGAV
+110 TTLGLTNLSSTMAV
-124 DPVATLAPASREGVV
+124 DLSKTIRESGTEGVV
-139 EMEGYRYVGYLS
+139 NILGYRYIGY
-151 GDILKTL
+151 IE
-158 GLDTVLEEDS
+158 LDK
-168 AKAGEVTVVE
+168 AKE
-178 VETPQ
+178 
-183 VTSSQAQPRV
+183 
-193 ETQAGVEEVS
+193 
-203 VEEAPKTE
+203 
-211 ESPKEEPKSEVKPTD
+211 KEIEKATD
-226 DTLPKVEEGK
+226 NKK
-236 DDSAEPAPVEEV
+236 DNSL
-248 SGAVDSKIDEQAPVK
+248 I
-263 PESQPSDKQAEE
+263 
-275 PKVEPPVEQPK
+275 
-286 VPEQPVQPTQPEQPR
+286 
-301 IPKESSQQEDPKE
+301 
-314 DRGAEETPKQEDA
+314 
-327 QLEVVETKDEAA
+327 
-339 NQPVEEPKV
+339 
-348 ETPAVEKQTEPAEEP
+348 QTE
-363 KVEQAGEPVAPS
+363 KN
-375 EGEKAP
+375 
-381 VSPEKQPE
+381 
-389 ASKEEKTAEE
+389 EKTISEKEKSLAI
-399 TPKLVEVSP
+399 P
-408 ETKAEETVEPKEETK
+408 E
-423 TAKGTQEEGHVGEAL
+423 
-438 AQEQLPEYKVTEG
+438 
-451 TLVEESTTELDYKT
+451 
-465 ETTDDPTKYT
+465 
-475 DEETVLRNGE
+475 
-485 KGSQVTKT
+485 
-493 TYKTVEGVKT
+493 KTVEAVSEKGEPLVQPENPIAVVSEKGEPLVQPENPIGVVSEKG
-503 DQVLS
+503 
-508 ASTEVTKE
+508 E
-516 PVNQQVSRGTKPI
+516 PLVQPEKPTAVVSEKGEPLVQPENPIGAVSEKGEPLVQPEKPTAVVS
-529 EGTLVEESL
+529 EKGESL
-538 EKIPFKEV
+538 VQPENPIGVVSEKGESLVQPENPIGVVSEKGEPLVQPENPIGIVSEKGESLIQPENPVGVISEKGESLVQPENPEAVVEKENPELSLVDTVEKPTEKEIKLNYNLINKDNVEIKKIKVEILDGTEV
-546 VKEDDQLKKGLEVV
+546 VKEVNL
-560 AQEGKEGQKKITK
+560 
-573 TFNTIKGV
+573 NT
-581 KTEDAPKVTEEI
+581 
-593 LEEPQDK
+593 DK
-600 ILKRGTKSF
+600 
-609 EKPVL
+609 
-614 TITAIESKDLKRT
+614 
-627 SDVKYSLENPSKAAI
+627 
-642 KSITLTLKKGDEI
+642 
-655 VKTLNVSP
+655 
-663 DDLTTTLTDLQ
+663 LTDSISGLKL
-674 YYKDYKLETKM
+674 YKDYKIRTSLTYNKGEEDKTITLEEKPFKL
-685 VYDRGEGDEEEVLN
+685 E
-699 EESLRIDLKKIEIK
+699 LKKVEIK
-713 DIKSTKLIQV
+713 DVKSTQLIKV
-723 NENKEEIDDTNFT
+723 NENKEEVDDTNFT
-736 TIPTDKSNYYLKITT
+736 TIPTDKTNYYLKITT
-751 NDNKTNRLA
+751 NDNKTNKLA
-760 VKSII
+760 VKSIT

-783 LIQHNKE
+783 LIQHSKE

-816 ELVEAIQNNPE
+816 ELVKAIQDNPE
-827 GEYKI
+827 GDYKI
-832 GQSLNATNVKPKGK
+832 GQSLNATNIKPNGK
-846 SYITKKFKGTLTSTD
+846 SYITKRFKGTLTSTD
-861 GNKFAIHNLANPLFN
+861 GNKFAIHNLSNPLFDV
-876 EMENATIKDLI
+876 MENATIKDLI

-894 KPDTEQIA
+894 KPNTEQIA
-902 TLGKDATNTTIE
+902 TLGKDAINTTIE

-962 LVNNQKKANIEKVY
+962 LVNNQNKANIEKVY

-984 KARGSALVSTLDRGM
+984 KARGSALVSTLDRGA

-1019 NLKSNVDT
+1019 NLKNNVDT
-1027 GGVITKNW
+1027 GGVISKNW

-1055 YGSRDIEDDDF
+1055 YGSGDIGDDDF
-1066 GYPYLS
+1066 GYPYLN
-1072 RVVSVAGE
+1072 RVVSVVGE

-1093 QEISKEEADKRL
+1093 REISKEEADRKL
-1105 KSFDIT
+1105 EEFDIT

-1128 IPKDDEYKTTQDYD
+1128 TSKDDEYKTTQDYD

-1206 SDKTKDIFTVS
+1206 SDKTKDIFTITP
-1217 SKESNVSQIKEYS
+1217 KESNVNQIKEYS

-1241 NMIEKDRTSIA
+1241 NMIEKDRSSIA

-1263 LQSDGIYNLMEKRRT
+1263 LQSDGIYNLMDKRNN

-1291 KDLFLEE
+1291 RDLFLEE

-1307 DSLVNKMLL
+1307 DSLVNKLLL
-1316 NYDFQLNNSTPSEDV
+1316 NYDFQLNDTKASEEV
-1331 LLQKIENNKE
+1331 LLQKVENNKE

-1355 INFSNMN
+1355 INFDNMN

-1371 DFYGKNVNFLDFLI
+1371 DFYGKNIDVLDFLI

-1405 TIGGTLG
+1405 NIGGTLG

-1427 TEFTDINEWFKD
+1427 TGFTDINDWFKD

-1448 EPETSI
+1448 EPETSF

-1531 DFWGR
+1531 DFWAR
-1536 LASDKVRNQLLKSQN
+1536 LSSDKVRNQLLKSQN

-1556 VWDNMNAPGYGWLDK
+1556 VWDNMNAQGYGWLDK
-1571 YGHKD
+1571 YGHKN
-1576 GSVDY
+1576 GSPDY

-1702 KLRNRQ
+1702 KLRNRE
-1708 EIDDYM
+1708 EIDNYM

-1784 IADLVNN
+1784 ITDLVNN

-1910 KGFVPI
+1910 KGFVSI

-1926 ERLKQLFNKAVQK
+1926 ERLKELFNEAVQK

-1947 KVKNKYRHTV
+1947 KVKNKYRNTV

-1965 QLLKESDGFSSD
+1965 QLLKESDGFSND
-1977 LFTAPQA
+1977 FFK

>member
-1 MFKKDR
+1 MEKKEKY
-7 FSIRKIKGVV
+7 SIRKIRGIV
-17 GSVFLGSLLM
+17 GSVLLM
-27 APSVVDAATYH
+27 SIFIPMNIANASDYH

-43 VISQEAK
+43 SLSSLEKAQIKEG
-50 DLIQTGKPDGNEV
+50 TPDSKVGSYV
-63 VYGLVYQK
+63 LVYEK
-71 DQLPQTGT
+71 NVLPNTK
-79 EASVLTAFGLLT
+79 AINKYVLTIFGLLS
-91 VGSLLLIYKR
+91 VGSLLFVVNN
-101 KKIASVFLV
+101 KKKTVSLLLV
-110 GAMGLVVLPSAGAV
+110 TTLGLTNLSSTMAV
-124 DPVATLAPASREGVV
+124 DLSKTIRESGTEGVV
-139 EMEGYRYVGYLS
+139 NILGYRYIGYIEL
-151 GDILKTL
+151 DKTKEKEIENSIENTKDNSL
-158 GLDTVLEEDS
+158 V
-168 AKAGEVTVVE
+168 
-178 VETPQ
+178 
-183 VTSSQAQPRV
+183 QP
-193 ETQAGVEEVS
+193 E
-203 VEEAPKTE
+203 KTE
-211 ESPKEEPKSEVKPTD
+211 KIISEKEKSLV
-226 DTLPKVEEGK
+226 
-236 DDSAEPAPVEEV
+236 
-248 SGAVDSKIDEQAPVK
+248 
-263 PESQPSDKQAEE
+263 
-275 PKVEPPVEQPK
+275 
-286 VPEQPVQPTQPEQPR
+286 
-301 IPKESSQQEDPKE
+301 
-314 DRGAEETPKQEDA
+314 TP
-327 QLEVVETKDEAA
+327 
-339 NQPVEEPKV
+339 
-348 ETPAVEKQTEPAEEP
+348 
-363 KVEQAGEPVAPS
+363 
-375 EGEKAP
+375 
-381 VSPEKQPE
+381 
-389 ASKEEKTAEE
+389 EKTAEVVSE
-399 TPKLVEVSP
+399 KGEPLIQSEKPTAVVSEKGEPLVQSENSIGVVSEKGEPLVQP
-408 ETKAEETVEPKEETK
+408 EKSTGVVSEKGESLVQPEKPTGVVSEKGEPLVQSENPIGVVSEKGEPLVQPEKPTGVVSEKGESLVQPENPVGIVSEKGESLIQPENPIGVVSEKGESLVQPENPIGVVSEKGEPLIQPENPEAVVEKENPELSLVDTVEKPTEKEIKLNYNLINKDNVEIK
-423 TAKGTQEEGHVGEAL
+423 KI
-438 AQEQLPEYKVTEG
+438 KVEI
-451 TLVEESTTELDYKT
+451 LD
-465 ETTDDPTKYT
+465 
-475 DEETVLRNGE
+475 G
-485 KGSQVTKT
+485 
-493 TYKTVEGVKT
+493 
-503 DQVLS
+503 
-508 ASTEVTKE
+508 A
-516 PVNQQVSRGTKPI
+516 
-529 EGTLVEESL
+529 
-538 EKIPFKEV
+538 EV
-546 VKEDDQLKKGLEVV
+546 VKEVDL
-560 AQEGKEGQKKITK
+560 
-573 TFNTIKGV
+573 NT
-581 KTEDAPKVTEEI
+581 
-593 LEEPQDK
+593 DK
-600 ILKRGTKSF
+600 
-609 EKPVL
+609 
-614 TITAIESKDLKRT
+614 
-627 SDVKYSLENPSKAAI
+627 
-642 KSITLTLKKGDEI
+642 
-655 VKTLNVSP
+655 
-663 DDLTTTLTDLQ
+663 LTDSIKELKL
-674 YYKDYKLETKM
+674 YKDYKIRTSLTYNKGGEDKTITLEEKPFKL
-685 VYDRGEGDEEEVLN
+685 E
-699 EESLRIDLKKIEIK
+699 LKKVEIK
-713 DIKSTKLIQV
+713 DVKSTQLIKV
-723 NENKEEIDDTNFT
+723 NENKEEVDDTNFT
-736 TIPTDKSNYYLKITT
+736 TIPTDKNNYYLKITT

-760 VKSII
+760 VKSIT

-816 ELVEAIQNNPE
+816 ELVKAIQDNPE
-827 GEYKI
+827 GDYKI
-832 GQSLNATNVKPKGK
+832 GQSLNATNIKPNGK
-846 SYITKKFKGTLTSTD
+846 SYITKKFKGTLTSTE
-861 GNKFAIHNLANPLFN
+861 GNKFAIHNLSSPLFDVI
-876 EMENATIKDLI
+876 ENATIKDLI

-894 KPDTEQIA
+894 KPNTEQIA
-902 TLGKDATNTTIE
+902 TLGKDAINTTIE

-962 LVNNQKKANIEKVY
+962 LVNNQNKANIEKVY

-984 KARGSALVSTLDRGM
+984 KARGSALVSTLDRGA

-1019 NLKSNVDT
+1019 NLKNNVDT
-1027 GGVITKNW
+1027 GGVVSKNW

-1066 GYPYLS
+1066 GYPYLN
-1072 RVVSVAGE
+1072 RVVSVTGE

-1093 QEISKEEADKRL
+1093 REVSKEEADRKL
-1105 KSFDIT
+1105 EEFDIT

-1128 IPKDDEYKTTQDYD
+1128 TSKDDEYKTTQDYD

-1147 AYRNIAKLQPF
+1147 AYRNVTKLQPF

-1217 SKESNVSQIKEYS
+1217 PKESNVSQIKEYS

-1241 NMIEKDRTSIA
+1241 NMIAKDRTSIA

-1263 LQSDGIYNLMEKRRT
+1263 LQSDGVYNLMDKRKT

-1316 NYDFQLNNSTPSEDV
+1316 NYDFQLNDTKASEEV

-1355 INFSNMN
+1355 INFDNMN

-1371 DFYGKNVNFLDFLI
+1371 DFYGKNIDVLDFLI

-1405 TIGGTLG
+1405 NIGGTLG

-1427 TEFTDINEWFKD
+1427 TGFTDINDWFKD

-1448 EPETSI
+1448 EPETSF

-1531 DFWGR
+1531 DFWAR
-1536 LASDKVRNQLLKSQN
+1536 LSSDKVRNQLLKSQN

-1556 VWDNMNAPGYGWLDK
+1556 VWDNMNAQGYGWLDK
-1571 YGHKD
+1571 YGHKN
-1576 GSVDY
+1576 GSPDY

-1702 KLRNRQ
+1702 KLKNRQ

-1879 LIIQKVSGGRFNT
+1879 LIIQKVSGNRFNT

-1900 YQEVHNKATS
+1900 YQEVYNKATS

-1926 ERLKQLFNKAVQK
+1926 ERLKELFNEAVQK

-1965 QLLKESDGFSSD
+1965 QLLKESDGFSNE
-1977 LFTAPQA
+1977 FFK

>member
-1 MFKKDR
+1 MEKKEKY
-7 FSIRKIKGVV
+7 SIRKIKGIV
-17 GSVFLGSLLM
+17 GSVLLM
-27 APSVVDAATYH
+27 SIFVPMNIASASDYH

-43 VISQEAK
+43 SLSNSEKAQIKEGTPDSK
-50 DLIQTGKPDGNEV
+50 TGSYV
-63 VYGLVYQK
+63 LVYEK
-71 DQLPQTGT
+71 NVLPNTK
-79 EASVLTAFGLLT
+79 AINKYVLTIFGLLS
-91 VGSLLLIYKR
+91 VGSLLFVVNN
-101 KKIASVFLV
+101 KKKTVSLLLV
-110 GAMGLVVLPSAGAV
+110 TTLGLTNLSSTMAV
-124 DPVATLAPASREGVV
+124 DLSKTIRESGTEGVV
-139 EMEGYRYVGYLS
+139 NILGYRYIGYIELDKAKEKEIENSLVQPEKTEKTISEKEKSLVKQEKTVDVVSEKGEPLVQPENPTAVVSEKGEPLVQPEKPTAVVSEKGEPLVQPENPTAVVSEKGEPLVQPEKPTGIVSEKGESLVQSENPIGVVSEKGEPLVQSEKPTGVVPEKGEPLVQPENPVGIVSKKGESLIQPENPIGVVSEKGESLVQPENPIGVVSEKGEPLIQPENPEAVVEKENPELS
-151 GDILKTL
+151 LV
-158 GLDTVLEEDS
+158 DTVE
-168 AKAGEVTVVE
+168 
-178 VETPQ
+178 
-183 VTSSQAQPRV
+183 
-193 ETQAGVEEVS
+193 
-203 VEEAPKTE
+203 
-211 ESPKEEPKSEVKPTD
+211 KPTEKEIKLNYNLINKD
-226 DTLPKVEEGK
+226 NVEIKKIKVE
-236 DDSAEPAPVEEV
+236 
-248 SGAVDSKIDEQAPVK
+248 I
-263 PESQPSDKQAEE
+263 
-275 PKVEPPVEQPK
+275 
-286 VPEQPVQPTQPEQPR
+286 
-301 IPKESSQQEDPKE
+301 
-314 DRGAEETPKQEDA
+314 
-327 QLEVVETKDEAA
+327 
-339 NQPVEEPKV
+339 
-348 ETPAVEKQTEPAEEP
+348 
-363 KVEQAGEPVAPS
+363 
-375 EGEKAP
+375 
-381 VSPEKQPE
+381 
-389 ASKEEKTAEE
+389 
-399 TPKLVEVSP
+399 
-408 ETKAEETVEPKEETK
+408 
-423 TAKGTQEEGHVGEAL
+423 
-438 AQEQLPEYKVTEG
+438 
-451 TLVEESTTELDYKT
+451 LD
-465 ETTDDPTKYT
+465 
-475 DEETVLRNGE
+475 G
-485 KGSQVTKT
+485 
-493 TYKTVEGVKT
+493 
-503 DQVLS
+503 
-508 ASTEVTKE
+508 
-516 PVNQQVSRGTKPI
+516 I
-529 EGTLVEESL
+529 
-538 EKIPFKEV
+538 EV
-546 VKEDDQLKKGLEVV
+546 VKEVNL
-560 AQEGKEGQKKITK
+560 
-573 TFNTIKGV
+573 NT
-581 KTEDAPKVTEEI
+581 
-593 LEEPQDK
+593 DK
-600 ILKRGTKSF
+600 
-609 EKPVL
+609 
-614 TITAIESKDLKRT
+614 
-627 SDVKYSLENPSKAAI
+627 
-642 KSITLTLKKGDEI
+642 
-655 VKTLNVSP
+655 
-663 DDLTTTLTDLQ
+663 LTDSISGLKL
-674 YYKDYKLETKM
+674 YKDYKIRTSLTYNK
-685 VYDRGEGDEEEVLN
+685 GEEEKTITL
-699 EESLRIDLKKIEIK
+699 EEKPFKLELKKLEIK
-713 DIKSTKLIQV
+713 DVKSTQLIKV
-723 NENKEEIDDTNFT
+723 NENKEEVDDTNFT

-751 NDNKTNRLA
+751 NDNKTNKLA
-760 VKSII
+760 VKSIT

-783 LIQHNKE
+783 LIQHSKE
-790 EQIKNEYT
+790 EQINNEYT

-816 ELVEAIQNNPE
+816 ELVKAIQDNPE
-827 GEYKI
+827 GDYKI
-832 GQSLNATNVKPKGK
+832 GQSLNATNIKPNGK
-846 SYITKKFKGTLTSTD
+846 SYITKRFKGTLTSTD
-861 GNKFAIHNLANPLFN
+861 GNKFAIHNLSNPLFDV
-876 EMENATIKDLI
+876 MENATIKDLI

-894 KPDTEQIA
+894 KPNIEQIA
-902 TLGKDATNTTIE
+902 TLGKDAINTTIE

-962 LVNNQKKANIEKVY
+962 LVNNQNKANIEKVY

-984 KARGSALVSTLDRGM
+984 KARGSALVSTLDRGA

-1019 NLKSNVDT
+1019 NLKNNVDT
-1027 GGVITKNW
+1027 GGVISKNW

-1055 YGSRDIEDDDF
+1055 YGSGDIGDDDF
-1066 GYPYLS
+1066 GYPYLN

-1093 QEISKEEADKRL
+1093 REISKEEADRKL
-1105 KSFDIT
+1105 EEFDIT

-1128 IPKDDEYKTTQDYD
+1128 ISKDDEYKTTQDYD

-1217 SKESNVSQIKEYS
+1217 PKESKVSQIKEYS

-1263 LQSDGIYNLMEKRRT
+1263 LQSDGIYNLMDKRNN

-1291 KDLFLEE
+1291 RDLFLEE

-1307 DSLVNKMLL
+1307 DSLANKLLL
-1316 NYDFQLNNSTPSEDV
+1316 NYDFQLNDTKASEEV
-1331 LLQKIENNKE
+1331 LLQKVENNKE

-1355 INFSNMN
+1355 INFDNMN

-1371 DFYGKNVNFLDFLI
+1371 DFYGKNIDVLDFLI

-1405 TIGGTLG
+1405 NIGGTLG

-1427 TEFTDINEWFKD
+1427 TGFTDINDWFKD
-1439 ATKKNVYIA
+1439 ATKKNLYIA
-1448 EPETSI
+1448 EPETSF

-1531 DFWGR
+1531 DFWAR
-1536 LASDKVRNQLLKSQN
+1536 LSSDKVRNQLLKSQN

-1556 VWDNMNAPGYGWLDK
+1556 VWDNMNAQGYGWLDK
-1571 YGHKD
+1571 YGHKN
-1576 GSVDY
+1576 GSPDY

-1680 LGLNMAYEREND
+1680 LGLNMTYEREND

-1708 EIDDYM
+1708 EIDNYM

-1811 NSAYVTVNMMAGI
+1811 NSSYVTVNMMAGI

-1900 YQEVHNKATS
+1900 YQEVYNKATS
-1910 KGFVPI
+1910 KGFVSI
-1916 TIDNEQITTY
+1916 TVDNEQISTY
-1926 ERLKQLFNKAVQK
+1926 ERLKELFNEAVQK

-1947 KVKNKYRHTV
+1947 KVKNKYRNTV

-1965 QLLKESDGFSSD
+1965 QLLKESDGFSNE
-1977 LFTAPQA
+1977 FFK

>member
-1 MFKKDR
+1 MDKKEKY
-7 FSIRKIKGVV
+7 SIRKIKGIV
-17 GSVFLGSLLM
+17 GSVLLM
-27 APSVVDAATYH
+27 SIFVPMNIASASDYH

-43 VISQEAK
+43 TLSNSEKSQIKEG
-50 DLIQTGKPDGNEV
+50 TPDSKVGSYV
-63 VYGLVYQK
+63 LVYEK
-71 DQLPQTGT
+71 NILPNTK
-79 EASVLTAFGLLT
+79 AINNYILTIFGLLS
-91 VGSLLLIYKR
+91 VGSLLFVVNN
-101 KKIASVFLV
+101 KKKTVSLLLV
-110 GAMGLVVLPSAGAV
+110 TTLGLTNLSSTMAV
-124 DPVATLAPASREGVV
+124 DLSKTIRESGTEGVV
-139 EMEGYRYVGYLS
+139 NILGYRYIGYIEL
-151 GDILKTL
+151 DKTKEKEIENSIENTKDNSL
-158 GLDTVLEEDS
+158 V
-168 AKAGEVTVVE
+168 
-178 VETPQ
+178 
-183 VTSSQAQPRV
+183 QP
-193 ETQAGVEEVS
+193 E
-203 VEEAPKTE
+203 KTE
-211 ESPKEEPKSEVKPTD
+211 KIISEKEKSLV
-226 DTLPKVEEGK
+226 
-236 DDSAEPAPVEEV
+236 
-248 SGAVDSKIDEQAPVK
+248 
-263 PESQPSDKQAEE
+263 
-275 PKVEPPVEQPK
+275 
-286 VPEQPVQPTQPEQPR
+286 
-301 IPKESSQQEDPKE
+301 
-314 DRGAEETPKQEDA
+314 TP
-327 QLEVVETKDEAA
+327 
-339 NQPVEEPKV
+339 
-348 ETPAVEKQTEPAEEP
+348 
-363 KVEQAGEPVAPS
+363 
-375 EGEKAP
+375 
-381 VSPEKQPE
+381 
-389 ASKEEKTAEE
+389 EKTAEVVSE
-399 TPKLVEVSP
+399 KGEPLIQSEKPTAVVSEKGEPLVQPEKPTGVVSEKGEPLVQLENPIGVVSEKGEPLVQP
-408 ETKAEETVEPKEETK
+408 EKPTGVVSEKGESLVQPEKSTGVVFEKGEPLVQPENPIGVVSEKGEPLVQPEKPIGVVSEKGEPLVQPENPVGIVSEKGESLIQPENPIGVVSEKGESLVQPENPIGVVSEKGEPLIQPENPEAVVEKENPELSLVDTVEKPTEKEIKLNYNLINKDNVEIK
-423 TAKGTQEEGHVGEAL
+423 KI
-438 AQEQLPEYKVTEG
+438 KVEI
-451 TLVEESTTELDYKT
+451 LD
-465 ETTDDPTKYT
+465 
-475 DEETVLRNGE
+475 G
-485 KGSQVTKT
+485 
-493 TYKTVEGVKT
+493 
-503 DQVLS
+503 
-508 ASTEVTKE
+508 
-516 PVNQQVSRGTKPI
+516 I
-529 EGTLVEESL
+529 
-538 EKIPFKEV
+538 EV
-546 VKEDDQLKKGLEVV
+546 VKEVNL
-560 AQEGKEGQKKITK
+560 
-573 TFNTIKGV
+573 NT
-581 KTEDAPKVTEEI
+581 
-593 LEEPQDK
+593 DK
-600 ILKRGTKSF
+600 
-609 EKPVL
+609 
-614 TITAIESKDLKRT
+614 
-627 SDVKYSLENPSKAAI
+627 
-642 KSITLTLKKGDEI
+642 
-655 VKTLNVSP
+655 
-663 DDLTTTLTDLQ
+663 LTDSISGLKL
-674 YYKDYKLETKM
+674 YKDYKIRTSLTYNKGEEDKTITLEEKPFKL
-685 VYDRGEGDEEEVLN
+685 E
-699 EESLRIDLKKIEIK
+699 LKKVEIK
-713 DIKSTKLIQV
+713 DVKSTQLIKV
-723 NENKEEIDDTNFT
+723 NENKEEVDDTNFT

-751 NDNKTNRLA
+751 NDNKTNKLA
-760 VKSII
+760 VKSIT

-783 LIQHNKE
+783 LIQHSKK
-790 EQIKNEYT
+790 EQINNEYT

-816 ELVEAIQNNPE
+816 ELVKAIQDNPE
-827 GEYKI
+827 GDYKI
-832 GQSLNATNVKPKGK
+832 GQSLNATNIKPNGK
-846 SYITKKFKGTLTSTD
+846 SYITKRFKGTLTSTD
-861 GNKFAIHNLANPLFN
+861 GNKFAIHNLSNPLFDV
-876 EMENATIKDLI
+876 MENATIKDLI

-894 KPDTEQIA
+894 KPNIEQIA
-902 TLGKDATNTTIE
+902 TLGKDAINTTIE

-962 LVNNQKKANIEKVY
+962 LVNNQNKANIEKVY

-984 KARGSALVSTLDRGM
+984 KARGSALVSTLDRGA

-1019 NLKSNVDT
+1019 NLKNNVDT
-1027 GGVITKNW
+1027 GGVISKNW

-1055 YGSRDIEDDDF
+1055 YGSGDIGDDDF
-1066 GYPYLS
+1066 GYPYLN

-1093 QEISKEEADKRL
+1093 REISKEEADRKL
-1105 KSFDIT
+1105 EEFDIT

-1128 IPKDDEYKTTQDYD
+1128 ISKDDEYKTTQDYD

-1217 SKESNVSQIKEYS
+1217 PKESKVSQIKEYS

-1263 LQSDGIYNLMEKRRT
+1263 LQSDGIYNLMDKRNNL
-1278 PQENTTERRKGYV
+1278 QENTTERRKGYV
-1291 KDLFLEE
+1291 RDLFLEE

-1307 DSLVNKMLL
+1307 DSLANKLLL
-1316 NYDFQLNNSTPSEDV
+1316 NYDFQLNDTKASEEV
-1331 LLQKIENNKE
+1331 LLQKVENNKE

-1355 INFSNMN
+1355 INFDNMN

-1371 DFYGKNVNFLDFLI
+1371 DFYGKNIDVLDFLI

-1405 TIGGTLG
+1405 NIGGTLG

-1427 TEFTDINEWFKD
+1427 TGFTDINDWFKD
-1439 ATKKNVYIA
+1439 ATKKNVYIV

-1531 DFWGR
+1531 DFWAR
-1536 LASDKVRNQLLKSQN
+1536 LSSDKVRNQLLKSQN

-1556 VWDNMNAPGYGWLDK
+1556 VWDNMNAQGYGWLDK
-1571 YGHKD
+1571 YGHKN
-1576 GSVDY
+1576 GSPDY

-1728 AEAVLSKNLTDNSQW
+1728 AEAVLSKNLTDNSKW

-1778 AIKLNT
+1778 VIKLNT
-1784 IADLVNN
+1784 VADLVNN

-1900 YQEVHNKATS
+1900 YQEVYNKAIS

-1926 ERLKQLFNKAVQK
+1926 ERLKELFNETVQK

-1965 QLLKESDGFSSD
+1965 QLLKESDGFSNE
-1977 LFTAPQA
+1977 FFK